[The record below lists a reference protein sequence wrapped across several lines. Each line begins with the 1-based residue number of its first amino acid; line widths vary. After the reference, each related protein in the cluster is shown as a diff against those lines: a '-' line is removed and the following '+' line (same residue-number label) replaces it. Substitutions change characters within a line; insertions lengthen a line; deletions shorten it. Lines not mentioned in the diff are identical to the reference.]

1 MSLRE
6 SIERIEE
13 YDRHRQFLIAQSE
26 RSAGVSPDEAAK
38 RRQTA
43 QRLGVSTQAVNDA
56 PENAVLQEQ
65 LDKIWRDTQGLGTLR
80 GKMTDADFYD
90 VAKDDTGALSVV
102 GELANSAGRG
112 FFKGLNNLA
121 AAATDRKTFDAGVK
135 HLIRA
140 MPLGRDLGGLADMY
154 NSVLIP
160 PTKDKLQAGN
170 LPALPKLNIPAAS
183 DLIPEDVLRRFNE
196 RRAKDYVGFDNWTN
210 KHFSPSAR
218 LQKDREGFAKTE
230 GFGDAAAYI
239 LTHPYMTANVSAES
253 FGQFV
258 PALAATAATR
268 NPAVGAAVMGTGS
281 FATEYAATLAET
293 AEENAAKLSGL
304 GREEALARVLS
315 DPAILD
321 AAREKAAKRGLAVG
335 LFDGMTAGLAGRLLS
350 GARSVSGAAARTAGE
365 AGVQM
370 AGGAAGEAAAQAV
383 TGEWTPREIV
393 MEAFAEI
400 PTAPVEGYR
409 NFQEGR
415 LKAKEAQEHARHMQQ
430 QADAVASSK
439 LTARAPDLQADF
451 INESYG
457 EENSRLFFD
466 AQTLMQSGLAETVA
480 QAVPHLAPQIEAAA
494 ASGGMVEMT
503 RGDFHAFLPQEAQH
517 HLASIARLS
526 PDAFSA
532 AEAQAWEE
540 SEAAAEFEDMAKRA
554 QEDAAAALRERQA
567 FDALKAQFKGELLD
581 TGRMDAKGADDA
593 ASLWASHVQAYAG
606 RLNLSPEAF
615 MERYGRLN
623 VVGDSLT
630 REGVFSQ
637 ALASAPPKGWV
648 HSTNPQDVIG
658 LWDDTTSARAI
669 FWTGIDN
676 QVAVEAA
683 EASDY
688 SHSISADVVRHIK
701 NRHGNDADGQL
712 PVTAE
717 DLVKIP
723 EIIANYDE
731 VRTNLQNPKTG
742 GQRVAYAKRSKDS
755 LLIYLEEYVRSGNNL
770 KGVSMW
776 KYPPTADVG
785 NVLAHITRPSLY
797 VQNGVAAYDNTTADT
812 GSNQDV
818 LFQAATEEARQFEEV
833 AAQYGGEEAYEQA
846 KADGETVLT
855 YRQWVQVRTPAFKEW
870 FGDWENDPKN
880 ASKVVNPNT
889 GEPLVVY
896 HGTAADFDVFDG
908 GLSGSKSNT
917 GAPENSFFFTDVSEV
932 ASSYTVEYQGDFSTR
947 YLNGGNVMPVFL
959 NIRKPLKANAKG
971 KNWRDIEYK
980 GEWTD
985 TNGLAEKSLQGKTDG
1000 VIVKKVNDRG
1010 RGSVSAK
1017 HSTVFIAH
1025 TPNQIKS
1032 ATANSGAFSADNDS
1046 ILHQD
1051 ARGMFDRM
1059 GNTIALLKD
1068 ADASTFIHEFGHFE
1082 LEVMSR
1088 IERDLRAVP
1097 ASEMTEGERQVLA
1110 DFQTALDWF
1119 GVKDADTWAAMS
1131 LEEQREHHEKFAR
1144 GMEAYLFEGTAP
1156 SEALRGVFSRVAR
1169 LLKRI
1174 YRTLAGLN
1182 VELSD
1187 DIREVFGRLLASD
1200 EQIAE
1205 AEYVN
1210 GMKLLLDEDGEL
1222 RAMDEAARRE
1232 AEDELGRRA
1241 LRDMAFSRNA
1251 RSREIRRLK
1260 KEYKADFARAEMDA
1274 RRSIMRQPVYRA
1286 WQLFTAKMT
1295 DEDRIDGNSK
1305 EEREFR
1311 RKAKVLQGKP
1321 VYTIETRRSPSNFKE
1336 LRAWAS
1342 QVFAEAGN
1350 KAVNPEIGEIVFND
1364 KSVKDSVA
1372 HSMNPFKAA
1381 AFEAVPDVIRSGVV
1395 VAQAEHGAMRSHYIS
1410 APVKIEGVEDI
1421 VTVLVREDVNSRRMY
1436 LHSVITKEKL
1446 LNAGDTETAD
1456 VGRETGQ
1463 VNSGVLPTTQDSIAD
1478 TDVSQPHGKL
1488 QSEDVASVLRSY
1500 LKYKPKTDRTAL
1512 DPSSDTLM
1520 TAIAKLGGLNKDELV
1535 REWGLD
1541 AKDKIPAP
1549 VFGMP
1554 VLRRSKGRSIDEMAE
1569 LLAEEGYL
1577 PTDNGK
1583 ADVRDL
1589 EERFSDGL
1597 SGRDWYSRHYV
1608 PREEKKAGEDVI
1620 NPFALNAV
1628 RLDEDSLSGLPADWA
1643 QVLQERGMTA
1653 KTGGM
1658 HPDIAAGLILDE
1670 NGEPVFSDGLSGR
1683 DWYSRHYVP
1692 REEKKAGED
1701 VINPFALNAVR
1712 LDEDS
1717 LSGLPADWAQVLQER
1732 GMTAKTGGMHP
1743 DIAAGL
1749 ILDENGEP
1757 GFSDGLDLAQALA
1770 EALPPQEEIERTAM
1784 LNLLA
1789 EKGEVPTRA
1798 DFEEAADL
1806 AVHNEM
1812 RARLI
1817 AGELNRLKASLG
1829 SVSLLKQAARV
1840 AAKERVEQMKTR
1852 DLRPSVFTRAEAAA
1866 AKSSE
1871 KAFKAGNIEEAAAH
1885 KRNQLIQNAL
1895 ARETLKAREEME
1907 KTRRYLAKFDRV
1919 AKGVDIEY
1927 REQIEALLE
1936 DVELR
1941 QISLKET
1948 DRRKSAYQFV
1958 REMEEAGIQ
1967 HSIDPEYVDTISRK
1981 SWREMTVEEMR
1992 GLADTVRQLEHL
2004 GRLKNKLLSGQE
2016 KRSYQ
2021 EVRDELAGV
2030 LEESAKAQGRKAKVR
2045 REAATRW
2052 EKSAQSLSGVWWG
2065 HLKISTIARIF
2076 DDGKDNGAFFRHFI
2090 LPLKQAADREA
2101 TMTAEAA
2108 EKLYA
2113 VLQPLSRHAGRLK
2126 GMLVQKQDY
2135 QGLGRLTREQ
2145 LFAVAL
2151 NMGNAGNLQRLLDG
2165 SGWHLADVER
2175 AVSTLTAEEWH
2186 AVQGVW
2192 DFLESYRPQIAA
2204 LERRMTGVEPD
2215 WVQARPFKI
2224 MSADGVEVEMR
2235 GGYYPAKYDRE
2246 GSGAAEKNEATTDA
2260 KAQTAAAGL
2269 AAATRR
2275 TFTKQRV
2282 NEVKGRPLR
2291 LSLTVA
2297 YDAVNEII
2305 HDLTHREAVADAN
2318 RLLNSHTLDTLIRQ
2332 HYGAAAKRQLTEA
2345 VKDIAAG
2352 NSGAAQALDTI
2363 SARLRQNVSVAGLG
2377 FNVTSAAMQLTG
2389 IVPAMTRLGA
2399 GYTAKAMMTYF
2410 AHPVAST
2417 RGANELSEMMVN
2429 RTRTRFRELNEVAN
2443 SVNGSDGIIRRY
2455 AYWMMMRMQQI
2466 VDTIVWHGA
2475 LMKAQDA
2482 GMTQEDA
2489 VQVADQTVLDTQ
2501 GGGQA
2506 KDLSAL
2512 ERGGAT
2518 AKLFTVFYSY
2528 MNTALNMG
2536 AATAMTERS
2545 KGKMAAHL
2553 LLQWVVPT
2561 ALTALF
2567 KSMITPGDDDD
2578 DLAKKLAK
2586 EQISFMLGMFVGG
2599 RELAQ
2604 MGDIATGGKFYG
2616 YSGPSGVRPIADTY
2630 KLAVQAKQG
2639 EFDKGL
2645 ATATINILGS
2655 VFGLPSAQIS
2665 RTIKGAQALEDDK
2678 TDNPAALLFGYDG
2691 KK

>member
-350 GARSVSGAAARTAGE
+350 GARSVPGAAARTAGE

-415 LKAKEAQEHARHMQQ
+415 LKAKEAQEHAQHMQQ

-540 SEAAAEFEDMAKRA
+540 SEAAAEFEEMAKRA
-554 QEDAAAALRERQA
+554 QEDAASALRERQA

-648 HSTNPQDVIG
+648 HTETDIEFRN
-658 LWDDTTSARAI
+658 LWNGTSKAQAA
-669 FWTGIDN
+669 FLTDPHPKLENDFPELTGFSLSFDRSAVHHIRN
-676 QVAVEAA
+676 Q
-683 EASDY
+683 
-688 SHSISADVVRHIK
+688 
-701 NRHGNDADGQL
+701 HGNSATEMARGQIAISEEDVARIGDIVQDYDDVRFRDIPGTNNKRFVFVKSFNDGVL
-712 PVTAE
+712 LYMAE
-717 DLVKIP
+717 SSKKRRDLHTV
-723 EIIANYDE
+723 
-731 VRTNLQNPKTG
+731 
-742 GQRVAYAKRSKDS
+742 S
-755 LLIYLEEYVRSGNNL
+755 L
-770 KGVSMW
+770 W
-776 KYPPTADVG
+776 KFPPTANARNKLEHAASLLNLTPVAGGGISHTG
-785 NVLAHITRPSLY
+785 NSTLDSEANQGVLYQSAEQT
-797 VQNGVAAYDNTTADT
+797 VEMQ
-812 GSNQDV
+812 
-818 LFQAATEEARQFEEV
+818 QFEET
-833 AAQYGGEEAYEQA
+833 AQKYGGEAAYEQA
-846 KADGETVLT
+846 NADGETELT

-870 FGDWENDPKN
+870 FGDWENDPDN
-880 ASKVVNPNT
+880 ASKVVNPET

-896 HGTAADFDVFDG
+896 HGTSSEFTVFEHGNQGFDPIESDG
-908 GLSGSKSNT
+908 Y
-917 GAPENSFFFTDVSEV
+917 FFTDNYEAAEAYIENGGVVMEAFLNARNPFSLNDKNDVGLINDAIEEGELADEVHGVSPPIFNVSSNAWDDIVQEAESYSKSMRELPNYMLNSVLNWVHEDGRDAVLMRDASRDVSE
-932 ASSYTVEYQGDFSTR
+932 YQAFAVFS
-947 YLNGGNVMPVFL
+947 
-959 NIRKPLKANAKG
+959 
-971 KNWRDIEYK
+971 
-980 GEWTD
+980 
-985 TNGLAEKSLQGKTDG
+985 
-1000 VIVKKVNDRG
+1000 
-1010 RGSVSAK
+1010 
-1017 HSTVFIAH
+1017 
-1025 TPNQIKS
+1025 PNQIKS
-1032 ATANSGAFSADNDS
+1032 ATDNSGAFSADDDS
-1046 ILHQD
+1046 ILYQD

-1059 GNTIALLKD
+1059 ADTIALLKN

-1097 ASEMTEGERQVLA
+1097 QSEMTESERQVLA

-1144 GMEAYLFEGTAP
+1144 GMEAYLFEGKAP
-1156 SEALRGVFSRVAR
+1156 SEALRSVFSRVAR

-1174 YRTLAGLN
+1174 YRSLLNLN

-1187 DIREVFGRLLASD
+1187 DIRGVFDRLLASD
-1200 EQIAE
+1200 GQIAE
-1205 AEYVN
+1205 TSYINGATLLFAE
-1210 GMKLLLDEDGEL
+1210 DAEFQ
-1222 RAMDEAARRE
+1222 AMDEAARRE

-1241 LRDMAFSRNA
+1241 LRDMAFARNA

-1260 KEYKADFARAEMDA
+1260 KEYKADFARAEMAA
-1274 RRSIMRQPVYRA
+1274 RGSIMKQPVYRA
-1286 WQLFTAKMT
+1286 WQLLTAKMT
-1295 DEDRIDGNSK
+1295 GENRIDGNSK

-1321 VYTIETRRSPSNFKE
+1321 VYTIDMRTAPQGFKA
-1336 LRAWAS
+1336 LREWA
-1342 QVFAEAGN
+1342 QDIFDKAGN
-1350 KAVNPEIGEIVFND
+1350 QAANPEIGTVLLNER
-1364 KSVKDSVA
+1364 SVRDSIA
-1372 HSMNPFKAA
+1372 HGMNPFKAE
-1381 AFEAVPDVIRSGVV
+1381 AFQAVPDVIEKGAVVHRGENPENGVRY
-1395 VAQAEHGAMRSHYIS
+1395 AYIS
-1410 APVKIEGVEDI
+1410 APVVIEGKEDI
-1421 VTVLVREDVNSRRMY
+1421 VTVLVRDSGDGGRMY
-1436 LHSVITKEKL
+1436 LHSVATKESI
-1446 LNAGDTETAD
+1446 LNASDTETTEIS
-1456 VGRETGQ
+1456 RETGK
-1463 VNSGVLPTTQDSIAD
+1463 VNSGYIANI
-1478 TDVSQPHGKL
+1478 
-1488 QSEDVASVLRSY
+1488 LRSY

-1512 DPSSDTLM
+1512 DPSSDSLM

-1535 REWGLD
+1535 REWGID
-1541 AKDKIPAP
+1541 PKDKIAAP

-1608 PREEKKAGEDVI
+1608 PREERKAGEDVA
-1620 NPFALNAV
+1620 NPFALTAV
-1628 RLDEDSLSGLPADWA
+1628 RLDEDSLSSLPADWA

-1653 KTGGM
+1653 KKGGM

-1670 NGEPVFSDGLSGR
+1670 NGEPVFADG
-1683 DWYSRHYVP
+1683 V
-1692 REEKKAGED
+1692 E
-1701 VINPFALNAVR
+1701 
-1712 LDEDS
+1712 
-1717 LSGLPADWAQVLQER
+1717 
-1732 GMTAKTGGMHP
+1732 
-1743 DIAAGL
+1743 
-1749 ILDENGEP
+1749 
-1757 GFSDGLDLAQALA
+1757 LAQALA
-1770 EALPPQEEIERTAM
+1770 EALPPQEKIERTAM

-1789 EKGEVPTRA
+1789 EKGEVPTQA

-1806 AVHNEM
+1806 AVHNGL
-1812 RARLI
+1812 RARII
-1817 AGELNRLKASLG
+1817 AAELNRLNEAVG
-1829 SVSLLKQAARV
+1829 SAALLKQAAKV
-1840 AAKERVEQMKTR
+1840 LAKERVAQMKTR
-1852 DLRPSVFTRAEAAA
+1852 DLSPSVFTRQEAAA
-1866 AKSSE
+1866 AKAAE
-1871 KAFKAGNIEEAAAH
+1871 KAFKAGDTETAAAY
-1885 KRNQLIQNAL
+1885 KRSQLIQNAL
-1895 ARETLKAREEME
+1895 ARETLLAREEME
-1907 KTRRYLAKFDRV
+1907 KTRKYLAKFDRV
-1919 AKGVDIEY
+1919 QTGVDIAF

-1941 QISLKET
+1941 PLSLKET
-1948 DRRKSAYQFV
+1948 DRRKSAYRFV
-1958 REMEEAGIQ
+1958 QEMEAEGMA
-1967 HSIDPEYVDTISRK
+1967 HNLDPEYIDRISRT

-2004 GRLKNKLLSGQE
+2004 GRLKNRLLSNQA

-2030 LEESAKAQGRKAKVR
+2030 LEASSKAQGRKAKVR

-2052 EKSAQSLSGVWWG
+2052 EKSAQWLSGVWWG
-2065 HLKISTIARIF
+2065 HLKISTITRIF

-2113 VLQPLSRHAGRLK
+2113 VLQPLAKHTGRLK
-2126 GMLVQKQDY
+2126 GMLEQKRDY

-2186 AVQGVW
+2186 AVQSVW
-2192 DFLESYRPQIAA
+2192 DLLESYRPQIAA

-2215 WVQARPFKI
+2215 WVEARPFKI
-2224 MSADGVEVEMR
+2224 MSADGVEVELR
-2235 GGYYPAKYDRE
+2235 GGYYPAKYDLE
-2246 GSGAAEKNEATTDA
+2246 ADGAAEKNEASTEA
-2260 KAQTAAAGL
+2260 LAQAGAAGL

-2275 TFTKQRV
+2275 TFTKQRADQ
-2282 NEVKGRPLR
+2282 VKGRPLR

-2417 RGANELSEMMVN
+2417 RGANELSEMMAN

-2475 LMKAQDA
+2475 MMKAQDA
-2482 GMTQEDA
+2482 GMAQEDA

-2518 AKLFTVFYSY
+2518 TKLFTVFYSY

-2536 AATAMTERS
+2536 AATAMTERN

-2567 KSMITPGDDDD
+2567 KSLLTPGDDDD

-2616 YSGPSGVRPIADTY
+2616 YNGPSGVRPIADTY
-2630 KLAVQAKQG
+2630 KLAQQARQG

-2645 ATATINILGS
+2645 ATATINLLGS
-2655 VFGLPSAQIS
+2655 GFGLPSAQIN
-2665 RTIKGAQALEDDK
+2665 RTIKGAEALNKDK
-2678 TDNPAALLFGYDG
+2678 TDNPAALLFGYEG
-2691 KK
+2691 K

>member
-1 MSLRE
+1 MSYRE
-6 SIERIEE
+6 AKKRADE
-13 YDRHRQFLIAQSE
+13 YLQHRRFLIAQSE

-56 PENAVLQEQ
+56 PENAILREQ
-65 LDKIWRDTQGLGTLR
+65 LDKIWRDTQDSDALR
-80 GKMTDADFYD
+80 RRMMQPDFYD
-90 VAKDDTGALSVV
+90 VAKDDTGELSVV

-350 GARSVSGAAARTAGE
+350 GARSVSGAAARSAGE
-365 AGVQM
+365 AGIQM

-451 INESYG
+451 VNESYG
-457 EENSRLFFD
+457 EEGNKIFFD
-466 AQTLMQSGLAETVA
+466 GEALMQSGLADTVA
-480 QAVPHLAPQIEAAA
+480 QAIPHLAPQIEAAA
-494 ASGGMVEMT
+494 ATGGMVEMT

-532 AEAQAWEE
+532 VEAQAWEE
-540 SEAAAEFEDMAKRA
+540 SGAAAEFEETAKRA
-554 QEDAAAALRERQA
+554 HADAEAQLARQQE
-567 FDALKAQFKGELLD
+567 FDGLKARFKQELAA
-581 TGRMDAKGADDA
+581 TGRMNAQNADDA
-593 ASLWASHVQAYAG
+593 ASVWASHIQSYAG
-606 RLNLSPEAF
+606 RLNMTPDEF
-615 MERYGRLN
+615 MGRYGRLN
-623 VVGDSLT
+623 VVGESLT
-630 REGVFSQ
+630 QDGVFSQ

-723 EIIANYDE
+723 EIIANHDE

-755 LLIYLEEYVRSGNNL
+755 LLIYLEEYVRSRNNL

-797 VQNGVAAYDNTTADT
+797 VRNGVAAYDNTTADA
-812 GSNQDV
+812 GNNQDV
-818 LFQAATEEARQFEEV
+818 LFQSATKEARQFEEV

-870 FGDWENDPKN
+870 FGDWENDPDN
-880 ASKVVNPNT
+880 ASKVVNPKT

-896 HGTAADFDVFDG
+896 HGTPLPLDKVTPNTGWQKDGSYIRQEPPFSRFKGGSYRGLIFTSAKQYVARTIAEDRSIEDTHTEGGYVFPLFLNAKKPFDIESIEQVDFALSKINGDVSILNYYGAEESTIQKSEAKSLAQDRNSWVLAEGRDFQNFYRENGFDAVLAKDNGDKYIAVFDP
-908 GLSGSKSNT
+908 T
-917 GAPENSFFFTDVSEV
+917 
-932 ASSYTVEYQGDFSTR
+932 
-947 YLNGGNVMPVFL
+947 
-959 NIRKPLKANAKG
+959 
-971 KNWRDIEYK
+971 
-980 GEWTD
+980 
-985 TNGLAEKSLQGKTDG
+985 
-1000 VIVKKVNDRG
+1000 
-1010 RGSVSAK
+1010 
-1017 HSTVFIAH
+1017 
-1025 TPNQIKS
+1025 QIKS
-1032 ATANSGAFSADNDS
+1032 ATDNSGAFSADDDS
-1046 ILHQD
+1046 ILYQD

-1059 GNTIALLKD
+1059 GNTIALLKN

-1088 IERDLRAVP
+1088 IERDLRSVP
-1097 ASEMTEGERQVLA
+1097 ASEMTDGERQVLA

-1119 GVKDADTWAAMS
+1119 GVKDGDAWAAMS

-1144 GMEAYLFEGTAP
+1144 GMEAYLFEGKAP

-1174 YRTLAGLN
+1174 YRSLLNLN

-1187 DIREVFGRLLASD
+1187 DIRGVFDRLLASD
-1200 EQIAE
+1200 GQIAE
-1205 AEYVN
+1205 TSYINGATLLFAE
-1210 GMKLLLDEDGEL
+1210 DAEFQ
-1222 RAMDEAARRE
+1222 AMDEAARRE

-1260 KEYKADFARAEMDA
+1260 KEYKTDFARAEMDA
-1274 RRSIMRQPVYRA
+1274 RRSIMKQPVYRA
-1286 WQLFTAKMT
+1286 WQLLTAKMT
-1295 DEDRIDGNSK
+1295 DENRIDGNSK

-1321 VYTIETRRSPSNFKE
+1321 VYTIETRRSPSNCKE

-1512 DPSSDTLM
+1512 DPSSDSLM

-1535 REWGLD
+1535 REWGID
-1541 AKDKIPAP
+1541 PKDKIAAP

-1589 EERFSDGL
+1589 KERFSDGL

-1608 PREEKKAGEDVI
+1608 PREERKAGEDVA
-1620 NPFALNAV
+1620 NPFALTAV

-1653 KTGGM
+1653 KKGGM

-1670 NGEPVFSDGLSGR
+1670 NGEPVFADG
-1683 DWYSRHYVP
+1683 V
-1692 REEKKAGED
+1692 E
-1701 VINPFALNAVR
+1701 
-1712 LDEDS
+1712 
-1717 LSGLPADWAQVLQER
+1717 
-1732 GMTAKTGGMHP
+1732 
-1743 DIAAGL
+1743 
-1749 ILDENGEP
+1749 
-1757 GFSDGLDLAQALA
+1757 LAQALA

-1789 EKGEVPTRA
+1789 EKGEVPTQA

-1806 AVHNEM
+1806 AVHNGL
-1812 RARLI
+1812 RARII
-1817 AGELNRLKASLG
+1817 AAELNRLNEAVG
-1829 SVSLLKQAARV
+1829 SAALLKQAAKV
-1840 AAKERVEQMKTR
+1840 LAKERVAQMKTR
-1852 DLRPSVFTRAEAAA
+1852 DLRPSVFTRQEAAA
-1866 AKSSE
+1866 AKAAE
-1871 KAFKAGNIEEAAAH
+1871 KAFKAGDTETAAAH
-1885 KRNQLIQNAL
+1885 KRSQLIQNAL
-1895 ARETLKAREEME
+1895 ARETLLAREEME
-1907 KTRRYLAKFDRV
+1907 KTRKYLAKFDRV
-1919 AKGVDIEY
+1919 QTGVDIAF

-1941 QISLKET
+1941 PLSLKET
-1948 DRRKSAYQFV
+1948 DRRKSAYRFV
-1958 REMEEAGIQ
+1958 QEMEAEGMA
-1967 HSIDPEYVDTISRK
+1967 HNLDPEYIDRISRT

-2004 GRLKNKLLSGQE
+2004 GRLKNRLLSNQA

-2030 LEESAKAQGRKAKVR
+2030 LEASAKAQGRKAKVR

-2052 EKSAQSLSGVWWG
+2052 EKSAQWLLGVWWG

-2113 VLQPLSRHAGRLK
+2113 VLQPLAKHTGRLK
-2126 GMLVQKQDY
+2126 GMLEQKRDY
-2135 QGLGRLTREQ
+2135 QGLARLTREQ

-2186 AVQGVW
+2186 AVQSVW
-2192 DFLESYRPQIAA
+2192 DLLESYRPQIAA

-2215 WVQARPFKI
+2215 WVEARPFKI
-2224 MSADGVEVEMR
+2224 MSADGVEVELR
-2235 GGYYPAKYDRE
+2235 GGYYPAKYDLE
-2246 GSGAAEKNEATTDA
+2246 ADGAAEKNEASTEA
-2260 KAQTAAAGL
+2260 LAQAGAAGL

-2275 TFTKQRV
+2275 TFTKQRADQ
-2282 NEVKGRPLR
+2282 VKGRPLR

-2332 HYGAAAKRQLTEA
+2332 HYGAAAKRQLTKA

-2417 RGANELSEMMVN
+2417 RGANELSEMMAN

-2475 LMKAQDA
+2475 MMKAQDA
-2482 GMTQEDA
+2482 GMAQEDA

-2518 AKLFTVFYSY
+2518 TKLFTVFYSY

-2536 AATAMTERS
+2536 AATAMTERN

-2567 KSMITPGDDDD
+2567 KSLLTPGDDDD

-2604 MGDIATGGKFYG
+2604 LGDIATGGKFYG
-2616 YSGPSGVRPIADTY
+2616 YNGPSGVRPIADTY
-2630 KLAVQAKQG
+2630 KLAQQARQG

-2645 ATATINILGS
+2645 ATATINLLGS
-2655 VFGLPSAQIS
+2655 GFGLPSAQIN
-2665 RTIKGAQALEDDK
+2665 RTIKGAEALNKDK
-2678 TDNPAALLFGYDG
+2678 TDNPAALLFGYEG
-2691 KK
+2691 K

>member
-13 YDRHRQFLIAQSE
+13 YDHHRQFLIAQSE

-65 LDKIWRDTQGLGTLR
+65 FDKIWQDTQGLGTLR

-253 FGQFV
+253 FGQFM

-683 EASDY
+683 DASDY

-701 NRHGNDADGQL
+701 NRRGNDADGQL

-723 EIIANYDE
+723 EIIANHDE

-742 GQRVAYAKRSKDS
+742 GQRVAYAKRSEDS
-755 LLIYLEEYVRSGNNL
+755 LLIYLEEYVRSRNNL

-797 VQNGVAAYDNTTADT
+797 VRNGVAAYDNTTADA
-812 GSNQDV
+812 GNNQDV
-818 LFQAATEEARQFEEV
+818 LFQSATEEARQFEEV

-855 YRQWVQVRTPAFKEW
+855 YRQWVQVRTPAFKAW
-870 FGDWENDPKN
+870 FGDWENDPDN
-880 ASKVVNPNT
+880 ASKVVNPET

-896 HGTAADFDVFDG
+896 HGTSSEFTVFEHGNQGFDPIESDG
-908 GLSGSKSNT
+908 Y
-917 GAPENSFFFTDVSEV
+917 FFTDNYEAAETYIENGGVVMEAFLNARNPFSLNDKNDVGLINDAIEEGELADEVHGVSPPIFNVSSNAWDDIVQEAESYSKSMRELPNYMLNSVLNWVHEDGRDAVLMRDASRDVSE
-932 ASSYTVEYQGDFSTR
+932 YQAFAVFS
-947 YLNGGNVMPVFL
+947 
-959 NIRKPLKANAKG
+959 
-971 KNWRDIEYK
+971 
-980 GEWTD
+980 
-985 TNGLAEKSLQGKTDG
+985 
-1000 VIVKKVNDRG
+1000 
-1010 RGSVSAK
+1010 
-1017 HSTVFIAH
+1017 
-1025 TPNQIKS
+1025 PNQIKS
-1032 ATANSGAFSADNDS
+1032 ATDNSGAFSADDDS
-1046 ILHQD
+1046 ILYQD

-1059 GNTIALLKD
+1059 ADTIALLKN

-1097 ASEMTEGERQVLA
+1097 QSEMTEGERQVLA

-1144 GMEAYLFEGTAP
+1144 GMEAYLFEGKAP
-1156 SEALRGVFSRVAR
+1156 SEALRSVFSRVAR

-1174 YRTLAGLN
+1174 YRSLLNLN

-1187 DIREVFGRLLASD
+1187 DIRGVFDRLLASD
-1200 EQIAE
+1200 GQIAE
-1205 AEYVN
+1205 TSYINGATLLFAE
-1210 GMKLLLDEDGEL
+1210 DAEFQ
-1222 RAMDEAARRE
+1222 AMDEAARRE

-1241 LRDMAFSRNA
+1241 LRDMAFARNA

-1260 KEYKADFARAEMDA
+1260 KEYKADFARAEMAA
-1274 RRSIMRQPVYRA
+1274 RGSIMKQPVYRA
-1286 WQLFTAKMT
+1286 WQLLTAKMT
-1295 DEDRIDGNSK
+1295 DENRIDGNSK

-1321 VYTIETRRSPSNFKE
+1321 VYTIEKRRSPSNFKE

-1342 QVFAEAGN
+1342 QVFAKAGN

-1372 HSMNPFKAA
+1372 HGMNPFKAA

-1421 VTVLVREDVNSRRMY
+1421 VTVLVREDVNSKRMY

-1463 VNSGVLPTTQDSIAD
+1463 VNSGVLPTAQDSIAD

-1500 LKYKPKTDRTAL
+1500 LDFKPKTDRTAL
-1512 DPSSDTLM
+1512 DPLSDTLM
-1520 TAIAKLGGLNKDELV
+1520 AAIAKLGGLNKDELV
-1535 REWGLD
+1535 REWGID
-1541 AKDKIPAP
+1541 PKDKIAAP

-1569 LLAEEGYL
+1569 LLAKEGYL

-1608 PREEKKAGEDVI
+1608 PREERKAGEDVA
-1620 NPFALNAV
+1620 NPFALTAV
-1628 RLDEDSLSGLPADWA
+1628 RLDEDSLSGLSADWA

-1653 KTGGM
+1653 KKGGM

-1670 NGEPVFSDGLSGR
+1670 NGEPVFADG
-1683 DWYSRHYVP
+1683 V
-1692 REEKKAGED
+1692 E
-1701 VINPFALNAVR
+1701 
-1712 LDEDS
+1712 
-1717 LSGLPADWAQVLQER
+1717 
-1732 GMTAKTGGMHP
+1732 
-1743 DIAAGL
+1743 
-1749 ILDENGEP
+1749 
-1757 GFSDGLDLAQALA
+1757 LAQALA

-1789 EKGEVPTRA
+1789 EKGEVPTQA

-1806 AVHNEM
+1806 AVHNGL
-1812 RARLI
+1812 RARII
-1817 AGELNRLKASLG
+1817 AAELNRLNEAVG
-1829 SVSLLKQAARV
+1829 SATLLKQAAKV
-1840 AAKERVEQMKTR
+1840 LAKERVAQMKTR
-1852 DLRPSVFTRAEAAA
+1852 DLRPSVFTRQEAAA
-1866 AKSSE
+1866 AKAAE
-1871 KAFKAGNIEEAAAH
+1871 KAFKAGDTETAAAH
-1885 KRNQLIQNAL
+1885 KRSQLIQNAL
-1895 ARETLKAREEME
+1895 ARETLLAREEME
-1907 KTRRYLAKFDRV
+1907 KTRKYLAKFDRV
-1919 AKGVDIEY
+1919 QTGVDIAF

-1941 QISLKET
+1941 PLSLKET
-1948 DRRKSAYQFV
+1948 DRRKSAYRFV
-1958 REMEEAGIQ
+1958 QEMEAEGMA
-1967 HSIDPEYVDTISRK
+1967 HNLDPEYIDRISRT

-2004 GRLKNKLLSGQE
+2004 GRLKNRLLSNQA

-2030 LEESAKAQGRKAKVR
+2030 LEASAKAQGRKAKVR

-2052 EKSAQSLSGVWWG
+2052 EKSAQWLSGVWWG

-2113 VLQPLSRHAGRLK
+2113 VLQPLAKHTGRLK
-2126 GMLVQKQDY
+2126 GMLEQKRDY

-2192 DFLESYRPQIAA
+2192 DLLESYRPQIAA
-2204 LERRMTGVEPD
+2204 LERRMTGVEPE
-2215 WVQARPFKI
+2215 WVEARPFKI
-2224 MSADGVEVEMR
+2224 MSADGVEVELR
-2235 GGYYPAKYDRE
+2235 GGYYPAKYDLE
-2246 GSGAAEKNEATTDA
+2246 ADGAAEKNEASTEA
-2260 KAQTAAAGL
+2260 LAQAGAAGL

-2291 LSLTVA
+2291 LSLNVA
-2297 YDAVNEII
+2297 YDAFNEII
-2305 HDLTHREAVADAN
+2305 HDLTHREAIADAN

-2417 RGANELSEMMVN
+2417 RGANELSEMMAN

-2475 LMKAQDA
+2475 MMKAQDA
-2482 GMTQEDA
+2482 GMAQEDA

-2518 AKLFTVFYSY
+2518 TKLFTVFYSY

-2536 AATAMTERS
+2536 AATAMTERN

-2567 KSMITPGDDDD
+2567 KSLLTPGDDDD
-2578 DLAKKLAK
+2578 DLAKKLVK

-2616 YSGPSGVRPIADTY
+2616 YNGPSGVRPIADTY
-2630 KLAVQAKQG
+2630 KLAQQARQG

-2645 ATATINILGS
+2645 ATATINLLGS
-2655 VFGLPSAQIS
+2655 GFGLPSAQIN
-2665 RTIKGAQALEDDK
+2665 RTIKGAEALNKDK
-2678 TDNPAALLFGYDG
+2678 TDNPAALLFGYEG
-2691 KK
+2691 K

>member
-135 HLIRA
+135 HFIRA

-466 AQTLMQSGLAETVA
+466 AQTLMQSGLSETVA

-683 EASDY
+683 DASDY
-688 SHSISADVVRHIK
+688 SHSISADVVR
-701 NRHGNDADGQL
+701 
-712 PVTAE
+712 
-717 DLVKIP
+717 
-723 EIIANYDE
+723 
-731 VRTNLQNPKTG
+731 
-742 GQRVAYAKRSKDS
+742 
-755 LLIYLEEYVRSGNNL
+755 
-770 KGVSMW
+770 
-776 KYPPTADVG
+776 
-785 NVLAHITRPSLY
+785 PSLY
-797 VQNGVAAYDNTTADT
+797 IRNGVAAYDDTTADA
-812 GSNQDV
+812 GNNQDV

-833 AAQYGGEEAYEQA
+833 AAQYGGEAAYEQA

-870 FGDWENDPKN
+870 FGDWENDPDN
-880 ASKVVNPNT
+880 ASKVVNPET

-896 HGTAADFDVFDG
+896 HGSKSGEFTVFDP
-908 GLSGSKSNT
+908 KQT
-917 GAPENSFFFTDVSEV
+917 GRRFGVGTHGKGFYFATDLGTAIYYGERPLH
-932 ASSYTVEYQGDFSTR
+932 E
-947 YLNGGNVMPVFL
+947 VFL
-959 NIRKPLKANAKG
+959 NIRNPL
-971 KNWRDIEYK
+971 
-980 GEWTD
+980 
-985 TNGLAEKSLQGKTDG
+985 
-1000 VIVKKVNDRG
+1000 DRG
-1010 RGSVSAK
+1010 EDTSEVDSRFSTSAK
-1017 HSTVFIAH
+1017 RKGYDGITGKDTLPWAETDEKEWVAFN
-1025 TPNQIKS
+1025 PNQIKS
-1032 ATANSGAFSADNDS
+1032 ATDNSGAFSADDDS
-1046 ILHQD
+1046 ILYQD

-1059 GNTIALLKD
+1059 ADTIALLKN

-1097 ASEMTEGERQVLA
+1097 QSEMTESERQVLA

-1144 GMEAYLFEGTAP
+1144 GMEAYLFEGKAP
-1156 SEALRGVFSRVAR
+1156 SEALRSVFSRVAR

-1174 YRTLAGLN
+1174 YRSLLNLN

-1187 DIREVFGRLLASD
+1187 DIRGVFDRLLASD
-1200 EQIAE
+1200 GQIAE
-1205 AEYVN
+1205 TSYINGATLLFAE
-1210 GMKLLLDEDGEL
+1210 DAEFQ
-1222 RAMDEAARRE
+1222 AMDEAARRE

-1241 LRDMAFSRNA
+1241 LRDMAFARNA

-1260 KEYKADFARAEMDA
+1260 KEYKADFARAEMAA
-1274 RRSIMRQPVYRA
+1274 RGSIMKQPVYRA
-1286 WQLFTAKMT
+1286 WQLLTAKMT
-1295 DEDRIDGNSK
+1295 DENRIDGNSK

-1321 VYTIETRRSPSNFKE
+1321 VYTIDMRTAPQGFKA
-1336 LRAWAS
+1336 LREWA
-1342 QVFAEAGN
+1342 QDIFDKAGN
-1350 KAVNPEIGEIVFND
+1350 QAANPEIGTVLLNER
-1364 KSVKDSVA
+1364 SVRDSIA
-1372 HSMNPFKAA
+1372 HGMNPFKAE
-1381 AFEAVPDVIRSGVV
+1381 AFQAVPDVIAKGAVVHRGENPENGVRY
-1395 VAQAEHGAMRSHYIS
+1395 AYIS
-1410 APVKIEGVEDI
+1410 APVVIEGKEDI
-1421 VTVLVREDVNSRRMY
+1421 VTVLVRDSGDGGRMY
-1436 LHSVITKEKL
+1436 LHSVATKESI
-1446 LNAGDTETAD
+1446 LNASDTETTEIS
-1456 VGRETGQ
+1456 RETGK
-1463 VNSGVLPTTQDSIAD
+1463 VNSGYIANI
-1478 TDVSQPHGKL
+1478 
-1488 QSEDVASVLRSY
+1488 LRSY

-1512 DPSSDTLM
+1512 DPSSDSLM

-1535 REWGLD
+1535 REWGID
-1541 AKDKIPAP
+1541 PKDKIAAP

-1608 PREEKKAGEDVI
+1608 PREERKAGEDVA
-1620 NPFALNAV
+1620 NPFALTAV

-1653 KTGGM
+1653 KKGGM

-1670 NGEPVFSDGLSGR
+1670 NGEPVFADG
-1683 DWYSRHYVP
+1683 V
-1692 REEKKAGED
+1692 E
-1701 VINPFALNAVR
+1701 
-1712 LDEDS
+1712 
-1717 LSGLPADWAQVLQER
+1717 
-1732 GMTAKTGGMHP
+1732 
-1743 DIAAGL
+1743 
-1749 ILDENGEP
+1749 
-1757 GFSDGLDLAQALA
+1757 LAQALA

-1789 EKGEVPTRA
+1789 EKGEVPTQA

-1806 AVHNEM
+1806 AVHNGL
-1812 RARLI
+1812 RARII
-1817 AGELNRLKASLG
+1817 AAELNRLNEAVG
-1829 SVSLLKQAARV
+1829 SAALLKQAAKV
-1840 AAKERVEQMKTR
+1840 LAKERVAQMKTR
-1852 DLRPSVFTRAEAAA
+1852 DLRPSVFTRQEAAA
-1866 AKSSE
+1866 AKAAE
-1871 KAFKAGNIEEAAAH
+1871 KAFKAGDTETAAAH
-1885 KRNQLIQNAL
+1885 KRSQLIQNAL
-1895 ARETLKAREEME
+1895 ARETLLAREEME
-1907 KTRRYLAKFDRV
+1907 KTRKYLAKFDRV
-1919 AKGVDIEY
+1919 QTGVDIAF

-1941 QISLKET
+1941 PLSLKET
-1948 DRRKSAYQFV
+1948 DRRKSAYRFV
-1958 REMEEAGIQ
+1958 QEMEAEGLA
-1967 HSIDPEYVDTISRK
+1967 HNLDPEYIDRISRT
-1981 SWREMTVEEMR
+1981 SWREMTAEEMR

-2004 GRLKNKLLSGQE
+2004 GRLKNRLLSNQA

-2030 LEESAKAQGRKAKVR
+2030 LEASAKAQGRKAKVR

-2052 EKSAQSLSGVWWG
+2052 EKSAQWLSGVWWG

-2113 VLQPLSRHAGRLK
+2113 VLQPLAKHTGRLK
-2126 GMLVQKQDY
+2126 GMLERKRDY

-2192 DFLESYRPQIAA
+2192 DLLESYRPQIAA

-2215 WVQARPFKI
+2215 WVEARPFKI
-2224 MSADGVEVEMR
+2224 MSADGVEVELR
-2235 GGYYPAKYDRE
+2235 GGYYPAKYDLE
-2246 GSGAAEKNEATTDA
+2246 ADGAAEKNEASTEA
-2260 KAQTAAAGL
+2260 LAQAGAAGL

-2275 TFTKQRV
+2275 TFTKQRADQ
-2282 NEVKGRPLR
+2282 VKGRPLR
-2291 LSLTVA
+2291 LSLNVA
-2297 YDAVNEII
+2297 YDAFNEII

-2417 RGANELSEMMVN
+2417 RGANELSEMMAN

-2475 LMKAQDA
+2475 MMKAQDA
-2482 GMTQEDA
+2482 GMAQEDA

-2518 AKLFTVFYSY
+2518 TKLFTVFYSY

-2536 AATAMTERS
+2536 AATAMTERN

-2567 KSMITPGDDDD
+2567 KSLLTPGDDDD

-2604 MGDIATGGKFYG
+2604 LGDIATGGKFYG
-2616 YSGPSGVRPIADTY
+2616 YNGPSGVRPIADTY
-2630 KLAVQAKQG
+2630 KLAQQARQG

-2645 ATATINILGS
+2645 ATATINLLGS
-2655 VFGLPSAQIS
+2655 GFGLPSAQIN
-2665 RTIKGAQALEDDK
+2665 RTIKGAEALNKDK
-2678 TDNPAALLFGYDG
+2678 TDNPAALLFGYEG
-2691 KK
+2691 K

>member
-43 QRLGVSTQAVNDA
+43 QRLGVSTQAVSDA
-56 PENAVLQEQ
+56 PENAVLREQ
-65 LDKIWRDTQGLGTLR
+65 LDKIWRDTQDSDALR
-80 GKMTDADFYD
+80 RRMMQPDFYD
-90 VAKDDTGALSVV
+90 VAKDDTGELSVV
-102 GELANSAGRG
+102 GELANSVGRG

-135 HLIRA
+135 HFIRA

-183 DLIPEDVLRRFNE
+183 DLIPEDVLRRFND

-258 PALAATAATR
+258 PALAATAATK

-350 GARSVSGAAARTAGE
+350 GARSVSGAAARSAGE
-365 AGVQM
+365 AGIQM

-540 SEAAAEFEDMAKRA
+540 SEAAAEFEEMAKRA
-554 QEDAAAALRERQA
+554 HTDAEAQLARQQE
-567 FDALKAQFKGELLD
+567 FDGLKARFKQELAA
-581 TGRMDAKGADDA
+581 TGRMNAQNADDA
-593 ASLWASHVQAYAG
+593 ASVWASHVQAYAG

-683 EASDY
+683 DASDY

-742 GQRVAYAKRSKDS
+742 GQRVAYAKRSEDS
-755 LLIYLEEYVRSGNNL
+755 LLIYLEEYVRSRNNL

-797 VQNGVAAYDNTTADT
+797 VRNGVAAYDDTTANA
-812 GSNQDV
+812 GNNQDV
-818 LFQAATEEARQFEEV
+818 LFQSATEEARQFEET
-833 AAQYGGEEAYEQA
+833 AAQYGGEAAYKQA

-855 YRQWVQVRTPAFKEW
+855 YRQWVQVRTPAFKAW
-870 FGDWENDPKN
+870 FGDWENDPDN
-880 ASKVVNPNT
+880 ASKVVNPET

-896 HGTAADFDVFDG
+896 HGTPLPLDKVTPNTGWQKDGSYIRQEPPFSKFKGGSYRGLIFTSTKQYVARTIAEDRSIEDTHTEGGYVFPLFLNAKKPFDIESIEQVDFALSKINGDVSILNYYGAEESTIQKSEAKSLAQDRNSWVLAEGRDFQNFYRENGFDAVLAKDNGDKYIAVFDP
-908 GLSGSKSNT
+908 T
-917 GAPENSFFFTDVSEV
+917 
-932 ASSYTVEYQGDFSTR
+932 
-947 YLNGGNVMPVFL
+947 
-959 NIRKPLKANAKG
+959 
-971 KNWRDIEYK
+971 
-980 GEWTD
+980 
-985 TNGLAEKSLQGKTDG
+985 
-1000 VIVKKVNDRG
+1000 
-1010 RGSVSAK
+1010 
-1017 HSTVFIAH
+1017 
-1025 TPNQIKS
+1025 QIKS
-1032 ATANSGAFSADNDS
+1032 ATDNSGAFSADDDS
-1046 ILHQD
+1046 ILYQD

-1059 GNTIALLKD
+1059 ADTIALLKN

-1097 ASEMTEGERQVLA
+1097 QSEMTEGERQVLA

-1144 GMEAYLFEGTAP
+1144 GMEAYLFEGKAP
-1156 SEALRGVFSRVAR
+1156 NEALRSVFSRVAR

-1174 YRTLAGLN
+1174 YRSLLNLN

-1187 DIREVFGRLLASD
+1187 DIRGVFDRLLASD
-1200 EQIAE
+1200 GQIAE
-1205 AEYVN
+1205 TSYINGATLLFAE
-1210 GMKLLLDEDGEL
+1210 DAEFQ
-1222 RAMDEAARRE
+1222 AMDEAARRE

-1241 LRDMAFSRNA
+1241 LRDMAFARNA

-1260 KEYKADFARAEMDA
+1260 KEYKADFARAEMAA
-1274 RRSIMRQPVYRA
+1274 RGSIMKQPVYRA
-1286 WQLFTAKMT
+1286 WQLLTAKMT
-1295 DEDRIDGNSK
+1295 DENRIDGNSK

-1321 VYTIETRRSPSNFKE
+1321 VYTIDMRTAPQGFKA
-1336 LRAWAS
+1336 LREWA
-1342 QVFAEAGN
+1342 QDIFDKAGN
-1350 KAVNPEIGEIVFND
+1350 QAANPEIGTVLLNER
-1364 KSVKDSVA
+1364 SVRDSIA
-1372 HSMNPFKAA
+1372 HGMNPFKAE
-1381 AFEAVPDVIRSGVV
+1381 AFQAVPDVIAKGAVVHRGENPENGVRY
-1395 VAQAEHGAMRSHYIS
+1395 AYIS
-1410 APVKIEGVEDI
+1410 APVVIEGKEDI
-1421 VTVLVREDVNSRRMY
+1421 VTVLVRDSGDGGRMY
-1436 LHSVITKEKL
+1436 LHSVATKESI
-1446 LNAGDTETAD
+1446 LNASDTETTEIS
-1456 VGRETGQ
+1456 RETGK
-1463 VNSGVLPTTQDSIAD
+1463 VNSGYIANI
-1478 TDVSQPHGKL
+1478 
-1488 QSEDVASVLRSY
+1488 LRSY

-1512 DPSSDTLM
+1512 DPSSDSLM

-1535 REWGLD
+1535 REWGID
-1541 AKDKIPAP
+1541 PKDKIAAP

-1608 PREEKKAGEDVI
+1608 PREERKAGEDVA
-1620 NPFALNAV
+1620 NPFALTAV

-1653 KTGGM
+1653 KKGGM
-1658 HPDIAAGLILDE
+1658 HADLAAGLILDE
-1670 NGEPVFSDGLSGR
+1670 NGEPVFSDGL
-1683 DWYSRHYVP
+1683 
-1692 REEKKAGED
+1692 
-1701 VINPFALNAVR
+1701 
-1712 LDEDS
+1712 
-1717 LSGLPADWAQVLQER
+1717 
-1732 GMTAKTGGMHP
+1732 
-1743 DIAAGL
+1743 
-1749 ILDENGEP
+1749 
-1757 GFSDGLDLAQALA
+1757 DLVQALV
-1770 EALPPQEEIERTAM
+1770 EALPPQEAIEDTAR

-1789 EKGEVPTRA
+1789 EKGEVPTQA

-1812 RARLI
+1812 RARII
-1817 AGELNRLKASLG
+1817 AAELKRLNDARREIREEAVADEKVRRKIVNEELGGLKNFVKGVKQEAVADEKVRTRIVAQETNRLNTAVG
-1829 SVSLLKQAARV
+1829 TVSLLKQAAKV
-1840 AAKERVEQMKTR
+1840 LAKEKIEKMLVR
-1852 DLRPSVFTRAEAAA
+1852 DLRPSMFTRAEAAA
-1866 AKSSE
+1866 ARSSE
-1871 KAFKAGNIEEAAAH
+1871 KAFKAGDIEEAAAH

-1895 ARETLKAREEME
+1895 AAEALRTREEMRDLRRKIFKTQE
-1907 KTRRYLAKFDRV
+1907 KIRLRRKRAGNPNKGAVDLGYTEQISALLGRVGLAK
-1919 AKGVDIEY
+1919 AQAE
-1927 REQIEALLE
+1927 REVPSIH
-1936 DVELR
+1936 
-1941 QISLKET
+1941 T
-1948 DRRKSAYQFV
+1948 FV
-1958 REMEEAGIQ
+1958 HEMEAEGVA
-1967 HSIDPEYVDTISRK
+1967 HNLDPDYVGTISRK

-2004 GRLKNKLLSGQE
+2004 GRLKNRLLSNQA

-2030 LEESAKAQGRKAKVR
+2030 LEASSKVQGRKAKVR

-2052 EKSAQSLSGVWWG
+2052 EKSAQWLSGVWWG
-2065 HLKISTIARIF
+2065 HLKISTITRIF

-2113 VLQPLSRHAGRLK
+2113 VLQPLAKHTGRLK
-2126 GMLVQKQDY
+2126 GMLEQKRDY

-2192 DFLESYRPQIAA
+2192 DLLESYRPQIAA

-2215 WVQARPFKI
+2215 WVEARPFKI
-2224 MSADGVEVEMR
+2224 MSADGVEVELR
-2235 GGYYPAKYDRE
+2235 GGYYPAKYDLE
-2246 GSGAAEKNEATTDA
+2246 ADGAAEKNEASTEA
-2260 KAQTAAAGL
+2260 LAQAGAAGL

-2275 TFTKQRV
+2275 TFTKQRADQ
-2282 NEVKGRPLR
+2282 VKGRPLR

-2332 HYGAAAKRQLTEA
+2332 HYGAAAKRQLTKA

-2417 RGANELSEMMVN
+2417 RGANELSEMMAN

-2475 LMKAQDA
+2475 MMKAQDA
-2482 GMTQEDA
+2482 GMAQEDA

-2518 AKLFTVFYSY
+2518 TKLFTVFYSY

-2536 AATAMTERS
+2536 AATAMTERN
-2545 KGKMAAHL
+2545 KGKMTAHL

-2567 KSMITPGDDDD
+2567 KSLLTPGDDDD

-2604 MGDIATGGKFYG
+2604 LGDIATGGKFYG
-2616 YSGPSGVRPIADTY
+2616 YNGPSGVRPIADTY
-2630 KLAVQAKQG
+2630 KLAQQAQQG

-2645 ATATINILGS
+2645 ATATINLLGS
-2655 VFGLPSAQIS
+2655 GFGLPSAQIN
-2665 RTIKGAQALEDDK
+2665 RTIKGAEALNKDK
-2678 TDNPAALLFGYDG
+2678 TDNPAALLFGYEG

>member
-65 LDKIWRDTQGLGTLR
+65 FDKIWRDTQGLGTLR
-80 GKMTDADFYD
+80 GKMTDTDFYD

-210 KHFSPSAR
+210 KYFSPSAR

-293 AEENAAKLSGL
+293 ADENAAKLSGL

-615 MERYGRLN
+615 MERYGRLS
-623 VVGDSLT
+623 VSGESLV
-630 REGVFSQ
+630 EDGVLNQ

-723 EIIANYDE
+723 EIIANHDE

-742 GQRVAYAKRSKDS
+742 GQRVAYAKRSEDS
-755 LLIYLEEYVRSGNNL
+755 LLIYLEEYVRSRNNL

-797 VQNGVAAYDNTTADT
+797 VRNGVAAYDNTTADA
-812 GSNQDV
+812 GINQDV
-818 LFQAATEEARQFEEV
+818 LFQSATEEARQFEET

-870 FGDWENDPKN
+870 FGDWENDPDN
-880 ASKVVNPNT
+880 ASKVVNPKT

-896 HGTAADFDVFDG
+896 HGSKSGEFTVFDP
-908 GLSGSKSNT
+908 KQT
-917 GAPENSFFFTDVSEV
+917 GRRFGVGTHGKGFYFATDLGTAIYYGERPLH
-932 ASSYTVEYQGDFSTR
+932 E
-947 YLNGGNVMPVFL
+947 VFL
-959 NIRKPLKANAKG
+959 NIRNPL
-971 KNWRDIEYK
+971 
-980 GEWTD
+980 
-985 TNGLAEKSLQGKTDG
+985 
-1000 VIVKKVNDRG
+1000 DRG
-1010 RGSVSAK
+1010 EDTSEVDSRF
-1017 HSTVFIAH
+1017 STSTKRKGYDGITGKDTLPWAETDEKEWVAFN
-1025 TPNQIKS
+1025 PNQIKS
-1032 ATANSGAFSADNDS
+1032 AIDNSGAFSADDDS
-1046 ILHQD
+1046 ILYQD

-1059 GNTIALLKD
+1059 ADTIALLKN

-1097 ASEMTEGERQVLA
+1097 QSEMTESERQVLA

-1144 GMEAYLFEGTAP
+1144 GMEAYLFEGKAP
-1156 SEALRGVFSRVAR
+1156 SEALRSVFSRVAR

-1174 YRTLAGLN
+1174 YRSLLNLN

-1187 DIREVFGRLLASD
+1187 DIRGVFDRLLASD
-1200 EQIAE
+1200 GQIAE
-1205 AEYVN
+1205 TSYINGTTLLFAE
-1210 GMKLLLDEDGEL
+1210 DAEFQ
-1222 RAMDEAARRE
+1222 AMDEAARRE

-1241 LRDMAFSRNA
+1241 LRDMAFARNA

-1260 KEYKADFARAEMDA
+1260 KEYKADFVQAEMAA
-1274 RRSIMRQPVYRA
+1274 RGSIMKQPVYRA
-1286 WQLFTAKMT
+1286 WQLLTVKMT
-1295 DEDRIDGNSK
+1295 DENRIDGNSK

-1321 VYTIETRRSPSNFKE
+1321 VYTIDMRTAPQGFKA
-1336 LRAWAS
+1336 LREWA
-1342 QVFAEAGN
+1342 QDIFDKAGN
-1350 KAVNPEIGEIVFND
+1350 QAANPEIGTVLLNER
-1364 KSVKDSVA
+1364 SVRDSIA
-1372 HSMNPFKAA
+1372 HGMNPFKAE
-1381 AFEAVPDVIRSGVV
+1381 AFQAVPDVIAKGAVVHRGENPENGVRY
-1395 VAQAEHGAMRSHYIS
+1395 AYIS
-1410 APVKIEGVEDI
+1410 APVVIEGKEDI
-1421 VTVLVREDVNSRRMY
+1421 VTVLVRDSGDGGRMY
-1436 LHSVITKEKL
+1436 LHSVATKESI
-1446 LNAGDTETAD
+1446 LNASDTETTEIS
-1456 VGRETGQ
+1456 RETGK
-1463 VNSGVLPTTQDSIAD
+1463 VNSGYIANI
-1478 TDVSQPHGKL
+1478 
-1488 QSEDVASVLRSY
+1488 LRSY

-1512 DPSSDTLM
+1512 DPSSDSLM

-1535 REWGLD
+1535 REWGID
-1541 AKDKIPAP
+1541 PKDKIAAP

-1608 PREEKKAGEDVI
+1608 PREERKAGEDVA
-1620 NPFALNAV
+1620 NPFVLTAV

-1653 KTGGM
+1653 KKGGM

-1670 NGEPVFSDGLSGR
+1670 NGEPVFADG
-1683 DWYSRHYVP
+1683 V
-1692 REEKKAGED
+1692 E
-1701 VINPFALNAVR
+1701 
-1712 LDEDS
+1712 
-1717 LSGLPADWAQVLQER
+1717 
-1732 GMTAKTGGMHP
+1732 
-1743 DIAAGL
+1743 
-1749 ILDENGEP
+1749 
-1757 GFSDGLDLAQALA
+1757 LAQALA

-1789 EKGEVPTRA
+1789 EKGEVPTQA

-1806 AVHNEM
+1806 AVHNGL
-1812 RARLI
+1812 RARII
-1817 AGELNRLKASLG
+1817 AAELNRLNEAVG
-1829 SVSLLKQAARV
+1829 SAALLKQAAKV
-1840 AAKERVEQMKTR
+1840 LAKERVAQMKTR
-1852 DLRPSVFTRAEAAA
+1852 DLRPSVFTRQEAAA
-1866 AKSSE
+1866 AKAAE
-1871 KAFKAGNIEEAAAH
+1871 KAFKAGDTETAAAH
-1885 KRNQLIQNAL
+1885 KRSQLIQNAL
-1895 ARETLKAREEME
+1895 ARETLLAREEME
-1907 KTRRYLAKFDRV
+1907 KTRKYLAKFDRV
-1919 AKGVDIEY
+1919 QTGVDIAF

-1941 QISLKET
+1941 PLSLKET
-1948 DRRKSAYQFV
+1948 DRRKSAYRFV
-1958 REMEEAGIQ
+1958 QEMEAEGMA
-1967 HSIDPEYVDTISRK
+1967 HNLDPEYIDRISRT

-2004 GRLKNKLLSGQE
+2004 GRLKNRLLSNQA

-2030 LEESAKAQGRKAKVR
+2030 LEASSKVQGRKAKVR

-2052 EKSAQSLSGVWWG
+2052 EKSAQWLSSVWWG

-2113 VLQPLSRHAGRLK
+2113 VLQPLAKHTGRLK
-2126 GMLVQKQDY
+2126 GMLEQKRDY

-2192 DFLESYRPQIAA
+2192 DLLESYRPQIAA

-2215 WVQARPFKI
+2215 WVEARPFKI
-2224 MSADGVEVEMR
+2224 MSADGVEVELR
-2235 GGYYPAKYDRE
+2235 GGYYPAKYDLE
-2246 GSGAAEKNEATTDA
+2246 ADGAAEKNEASTEA
-2260 KAQTAAAGL
+2260 LAQAGAAGL

-2275 TFTKQRV
+2275 TFTKQRADQ
-2282 NEVKGRPLR
+2282 VKGRPLR

-2417 RGANELSEMMVN
+2417 RGANELSEMMAN

-2475 LMKAQDA
+2475 MMKAQDA
-2482 GMTQEDA
+2482 GMAQEDA

-2518 AKLFTVFYSY
+2518 TKLFTVFYSY

-2536 AATAMTERS
+2536 AATAMTERN

-2567 KSMITPGDDDD
+2567 KSLLTPGDDDD

-2604 MGDIATGGKFYG
+2604 LGDIATGGKFYG
-2616 YSGPSGVRPIADTY
+2616 YNGPSGVRPIADTY
-2630 KLAVQAKQG
+2630 KLAQQARQG

-2645 ATATINILGS
+2645 ATATINLLGS
-2655 VFGLPSAQIS
+2655 GFGLPSAQIN
-2665 RTIKGAQALEDDK
+2665 RTIKGAEALNKDK
-2678 TDNPAALLFGYDG
+2678 TDNPAALLFGYEG

>member
-13 YDRHRQFLIAQSE
+13 YDHHRQFLIAQSE

-65 LDKIWRDTQGLGTLR
+65 FDKIWQDTQGLGTLR

-253 FGQFV
+253 FGQFM

-517 HLASIARLS
+517 HLA

-683 EASDY
+683 DASDY

-701 NRHGNDADGQL
+701 NRRGNDADGQL

-723 EIIANYDE
+723 EIIANHDE

-742 GQRVAYAKRSKDS
+742 GQRVAYAKRSEDS
-755 LLIYLEEYVRSGNNL
+755 LLIYLEEYVRSRNNL

-797 VQNGVAAYDNTTADT
+797 VRNGVAAYDNTTADA
-812 GSNQDV
+812 GNNQDV
-818 LFQAATEEARQFEEV
+818 LFQSATEEARQFEEV

-855 YRQWVQVRTPAFKEW
+855 YRQWVQVRTPAFKAW
-870 FGDWENDPKN
+870 FGDWENDPDN
-880 ASKVVNPNT
+880 ASKVVNPET

-896 HGTAADFDVFDG
+896 HGTSSEFTVFEHGNQGFDPIESDG
-908 GLSGSKSNT
+908 Y
-917 GAPENSFFFTDVSEV
+917 FFTDNYEAAETYIENGGVVMEAFLNARNPFSLNDKNDVGLINDAIEEGELADEVHGVSPPIFNVSSNAWDDIVQEAESYSKSMRELPNYMLNSVLNWVHEDGRDAVLMRDASRDVSE
-932 ASSYTVEYQGDFSTR
+932 YQAFAVFS
-947 YLNGGNVMPVFL
+947 
-959 NIRKPLKANAKG
+959 
-971 KNWRDIEYK
+971 
-980 GEWTD
+980 
-985 TNGLAEKSLQGKTDG
+985 
-1000 VIVKKVNDRG
+1000 
-1010 RGSVSAK
+1010 
-1017 HSTVFIAH
+1017 
-1025 TPNQIKS
+1025 PNQIKS
-1032 ATANSGAFSADNDS
+1032 ATDNSGAFSADDDS
-1046 ILHQD
+1046 ILYQD

-1059 GNTIALLKD
+1059 ADTIALLKN

-1097 ASEMTEGERQVLA
+1097 QSEMTEGERQVLA

-1144 GMEAYLFEGTAP
+1144 GMEAYLFEGKAP
-1156 SEALRGVFSRVAR
+1156 SEALRSVFSRVAR

-1174 YRTLAGLN
+1174 YRSLLNLN

-1187 DIREVFGRLLASD
+1187 DIRGVFDRLLASD
-1200 EQIAE
+1200 GQIAE
-1205 AEYVN
+1205 TSYINGATLLFAE
-1210 GMKLLLDEDGEL
+1210 DAEFQ
-1222 RAMDEAARRE
+1222 AMDEAARRE

-1241 LRDMAFSRNA
+1241 LRDMAFARNA

-1260 KEYKADFARAEMDA
+1260 KEYKADFARAEMAA
-1274 RRSIMRQPVYRA
+1274 RGSIMKQPVYRA
-1286 WQLFTAKMT
+1286 WQLLTAKMT
-1295 DEDRIDGNSK
+1295 DENRIDGNSK

-1321 VYTIETRRSPSNFKE
+1321 VYTIEKRRSPSNFKE

-1342 QVFAEAGN
+1342 QVFAKAGN

-1372 HSMNPFKAA
+1372 HGMNPFKAA

-1421 VTVLVREDVNSRRMY
+1421 VTVLVREDVNSKRMY

-1463 VNSGVLPTTQDSIAD
+1463 VNSGVLPTAQDSIAD

-1500 LKYKPKTDRTAL
+1500 LDFKPKTDRTAL
-1512 DPSSDTLM
+1512 DPLSDTLM
-1520 TAIAKLGGLNKDELV
+1520 AAIAKLGGLNKDELV
-1535 REWGLD
+1535 REWGID
-1541 AKDKIPAP
+1541 PKDKIAAP

-1569 LLAEEGYL
+1569 LLAKEGYL

-1608 PREEKKAGEDVI
+1608 PREERKAGEDVA
-1620 NPFALNAV
+1620 NPFALTAV
-1628 RLDEDSLSGLPADWA
+1628 RLDEDSLSGLSADWA

-1653 KTGGM
+1653 KKGGM

-1670 NGEPVFSDGLSGR
+1670 NGEPVFADG
-1683 DWYSRHYVP
+1683 V
-1692 REEKKAGED
+1692 E
-1701 VINPFALNAVR
+1701 
-1712 LDEDS
+1712 
-1717 LSGLPADWAQVLQER
+1717 
-1732 GMTAKTGGMHP
+1732 
-1743 DIAAGL
+1743 
-1749 ILDENGEP
+1749 
-1757 GFSDGLDLAQALA
+1757 LAQALA

-1789 EKGEVPTRA
+1789 EKGEVPTQA

-1806 AVHNEM
+1806 AVHNGL
-1812 RARLI
+1812 RARII
-1817 AGELNRLKASLG
+1817 AAELNRLNEAVG
-1829 SVSLLKQAARV
+1829 SATLLKQAAKV
-1840 AAKERVEQMKTR
+1840 LAKERVAQMKTR
-1852 DLRPSVFTRAEAAA
+1852 DLRPSVFTRQEAAA
-1866 AKSSE
+1866 AKAAE
-1871 KAFKAGNIEEAAAH
+1871 KAFKAGDTETAAAH
-1885 KRNQLIQNAL
+1885 KRSQLIQNAL
-1895 ARETLKAREEME
+1895 ARETLLAREEME
-1907 KTRRYLAKFDRV
+1907 KTRKYLAKFDRV
-1919 AKGVDIEY
+1919 QTGVDIAF

-1941 QISLKET
+1941 PLSLKET
-1948 DRRKSAYQFV
+1948 DRRKSAYRFV
-1958 REMEEAGIQ
+1958 QEMEAEGMA
-1967 HSIDPEYVDTISRK
+1967 HNLDPEYIDRISRT

-2004 GRLKNKLLSGQE
+2004 GRLKNRLLSNQA

-2030 LEESAKAQGRKAKVR
+2030 LEASAKAQGRKAKVR

-2052 EKSAQSLSGVWWG
+2052 EKSAQWLSGVWWG

-2113 VLQPLSRHAGRLK
+2113 VLQPLAKHTGRLK
-2126 GMLVQKQDY
+2126 GMLEQKRDY

-2192 DFLESYRPQIAA
+2192 DLLESYRPQIAA
-2204 LERRMTGVEPD
+2204 LERRMTGVEPE
-2215 WVQARPFKI
+2215 WVEARPFKI
-2224 MSADGVEVEMR
+2224 MSADGVEVELR
-2235 GGYYPAKYDRE
+2235 GGYYPAKYDLE
-2246 GSGAAEKNEATTDA
+2246 ADGAAEKNEASTEA
-2260 KAQTAAAGL
+2260 LAQAGAAGL

-2291 LSLTVA
+2291 LSLNVA
-2297 YDAVNEII
+2297 YDAFNEII
-2305 HDLTHREAVADAN
+2305 HDLTHREAIADAN

-2417 RGANELSEMMVN
+2417 RGANELSEMMAN

-2475 LMKAQDA
+2475 MMKAQDA
-2482 GMTQEDA
+2482 GMAQEDA

-2518 AKLFTVFYSY
+2518 TKLFTVFYSY

-2536 AATAMTERS
+2536 AATAMTERN

-2567 KSMITPGDDDD
+2567 KSLLTPGDDDD
-2578 DLAKKLAK
+2578 DLAKKLVK

-2616 YSGPSGVRPIADTY
+2616 YNGPSGVRPIADTY
-2630 KLAVQAKQG
+2630 KLAQQARQG

-2645 ATATINILGS
+2645 ATATINLLGS
-2655 VFGLPSAQIS
+2655 GFGLPSAQIN
-2665 RTIKGAQALEDDK
+2665 RTIKGAEALNKDK
-2678 TDNPAALLFGYDG
+2678 TDNPAALLFGYEG
-2691 KK
+2691 K

>member
-1 MSLRE
+1 MSSIWGQLRANVDKAIAERVSPEEAARRMRIAKE
-6 SIERIEE
+6 SGMPVSVV
-13 YDRHRQFLIAQSE
+13 D
-26 RSAGVSPDEAAK
+26 SAPDEAAALSETK
-38 RRQTA
+38 RLYGISGNLPT
-43 QRLGVSTQAVNDA
+43 
-56 PENAVLQEQ
+56 LQQ
-65 LDKIWRDTQGLGTLR
+65 MLLDPDRFR
-80 GKMTDADFYD
+80 
-90 VAKDDTGALSVV
+90 VAADDTGSLAVIS
-102 GELANSAGRG
+102 ELANSAGRG

-350 GARSVSGAAARTAGE
+350 GARSVPGAAARTAGE

-415 LKAKEAQEHARHMQQ
+415 LKVKEAQEHARHMQQ

-517 HLASIARLS
+517 HLSSIARLS

-540 SEAAAEFEDMAKRA
+540 SEAAAEFEEMAKRA
-554 QEDAAAALRERQA
+554 HADAEAQLARQQE
-567 FDALKAQFKGELLD
+567 FDGLKARFKQELAA
-581 TGRMDAKGADDA
+581 TGRMNAQNADDA
-593 ASLWASHVQAYAG
+593 ASVWASHVQAYAG

-615 MERYGRLN
+615 MERYGRLS
-623 VVGDSLT
+623 VSGESLV
-630 REGVFSQ
+630 EDGVLNQ

-701 NRHGNDADGQL
+701 NRRGNDADGQL
-712 PVTAE
+712 PITAE

-723 EIIANYDE
+723 EIIANHDE

-742 GQRVAYAKRSKDS
+742 GQRVAYAKRSEDS
-755 LLIYLEEYVRSGNNL
+755 LLIYLEEYVRSRNNL

-797 VQNGVAAYDNTTADT
+797 VRNGVAAYNDTTADA
-812 GSNQDV
+812 GNNQDV
-818 LFQAATEEARQFEEV
+818 LFQSATEEARQFEET
-833 AAQYGGEEAYEQA
+833 AAQYGGEAAYEQA

-870 FGDWENDPKN
+870 FGDWENDPDN
-880 ASKVVNPNT
+880 ASKVVNPET

-896 HGTAADFDVFDG
+896 HGTAGDFEIFDK
-908 GLSGSKSNT
+908 SRSNSKSNT
-917 GAPENSFFFTDVSEV
+917 GVPEGVFFFTDNPEV
-932 ASSYTVEYQGDFSTR
+932 ASSYTVKYEGDFGTS
-947 YLNGGNVMPVFL
+947 YLNGSNVMPLFL
-959 NIRKPLKANAKG
+959 NIRKPLKVSAKG
-971 KNWRDIEYK
+971 ANWNSILYK
-980 GEWTD
+980 GEEHT
-985 TNGLAEKSLQGKTDG
+985 TNTLAETARRNGKNDG
-1000 VIVKKVNDRG
+1000 VQINRVKDRG
-1010 RGSVSAK
+1010 RGSVKAK
-1017 HSTVFIAH
+1017 HATSFAVFN
-1025 TPNQIKS
+1025 PNQIKS
-1032 ATANSGAFSADNDS
+1032 ATGNSGAFSADDDS
-1046 ILHQD
+1046 ILYQD

-1059 GNTIALLKD
+1059 ADTIALLKN

-1088 IERDLRAVP
+1088 IERDLRTVP
-1097 ASEMTEGERQVLA
+1097 QSEMTEGERQVLA

-1144 GMEAYLFEGTAP
+1144 GMEAYLFEGKAP
-1156 SEALRGVFSRVAR
+1156 NEALRGVFSRVAR

-1174 YRTLAGLN
+1174 YRSLLNLN

-1187 DIREVFGRLLASD
+1187 DIRGVFDRLLASD
-1200 EQIAE
+1200 GQIAE
-1205 AEYVN
+1205 TSYINGATLLFAE
-1210 GMKLLLDEDGEL
+1210 DAEFQ
-1222 RAMDEAARRE
+1222 AMDEAARRE

-1241 LRDMAFSRNA
+1241 LRDMAFARNA

-1260 KEYKADFARAEMDA
+1260 KEYKADFARAEMAA
-1274 RRSIMRQPVYRA
+1274 RGSIMKQPVYRA
-1286 WQLFTAKMT
+1286 WQLLTAKMT
-1295 DEDRIDGNSK
+1295 DENRIDGNSK

-1321 VYTIETRRSPSNFKE
+1321 VYTIEKRRSPSNFKE

-1342 QVFAEAGN
+1342 QVFAKAGN

-1372 HSMNPFKAA
+1372 HGMNPFKAA

-1421 VTVLVREDVNSRRMY
+1421 VTVLVREDVNSKRMY

-1463 VNSGVLPTTQDSIAD
+1463 VNSGVLPTAQDSIAD

-1500 LKYKPKTDRTAL
+1500 LDFKPKTDRTAL
-1512 DPSSDTLM
+1512 DPSSDSLM

-1535 REWGLD
+1535 REWGID
-1541 AKDKIPAP
+1541 PKDKIAAP

-1608 PREEKKAGEDVI
+1608 PREERKAGEDVA
-1620 NPFALNAV
+1620 NPFALTAV

-1653 KTGGM
+1653 KKGGM

-1670 NGEPVFSDGLSGR
+1670 NGEPVFADG
-1683 DWYSRHYVP
+1683 V
-1692 REEKKAGED
+1692 E
-1701 VINPFALNAVR
+1701 
-1712 LDEDS
+1712 
-1717 LSGLPADWAQVLQER
+1717 
-1732 GMTAKTGGMHP
+1732 
-1743 DIAAGL
+1743 
-1749 ILDENGEP
+1749 
-1757 GFSDGLDLAQALA
+1757 LAQALA

-1789 EKGEVPTRA
+1789 EKGEVPTQA

-1806 AVHNEM
+1806 AVHNGL
-1812 RARLI
+1812 RARII
-1817 AGELNRLKASLG
+1817 AAELNRLNEAVG
-1829 SVSLLKQAARV
+1829 SASLLKQAAKV
-1840 AAKERVEQMKTR
+1840 LAKERVAQMKTR
-1852 DLRPSVFTRAEAAA
+1852 DLRPSVFTRQEAAA
-1866 AKSSE
+1866 AKAAE
-1871 KAFKAGNIEEAAAH
+1871 KAFKAGDTETAAAH
-1885 KRNQLIQNAL
+1885 KRSQLIQNAL
-1895 ARETLKAREEME
+1895 ARETLLAREEME
-1907 KTRRYLAKFDRV
+1907 KTRKYLAKFDRV
-1919 AKGVDIEY
+1919 QTGVDIAF

-1941 QISLKET
+1941 PLSLKET
-1948 DRRKSAYQFV
+1948 DRRKSAYRFV
-1958 REMEEAGIQ
+1958 QEMEAEGMA
-1967 HSIDPEYVDTISRK
+1967 HNLDPEYIDRISRT

-2004 GRLKNKLLSGQE
+2004 GRLKNRLLSNQA

-2030 LEESAKAQGRKAKVR
+2030 LEASAKAQGRKAKVR

-2052 EKSAQSLSGVWWG
+2052 EKSAQWLSGVWWG
-2065 HLKISTIARIF
+2065 HLKISTITRIF

-2113 VLQPLSRHAGRLK
+2113 VLQPLAKHTGRLK
-2126 GMLVQKQDY
+2126 GMLEQKRDY

-2192 DFLESYRPQIAA
+2192 DLLESYRPQIAA

-2215 WVQARPFKI
+2215 WVEARPFKI
-2224 MSADGVEVEMR
+2224 MSADGVEVELR
-2235 GGYYPAKYDRE
+2235 GGYYPAKYDLE
-2246 GSGAAEKNEATTDA
+2246 ADGAAEKNEASTEA
-2260 KAQTAAAGL
+2260 LAQAGAAGL

-2275 TFTKQRV
+2275 TFTKQRADQ
-2282 NEVKGRPLR
+2282 VKGRPLR
-2291 LSLTVA
+2291 LSLNVA
-2297 YDAVNEII
+2297 YDAFNEII

-2417 RGANELSEMMVN
+2417 RGANELSEMMAN

-2475 LMKAQDA
+2475 MMKAQDA
-2482 GMTQEDA
+2482 GMAQEDA

-2518 AKLFTVFYSY
+2518 TKLFTVFYSY

-2536 AATAMTERS
+2536 AATAMTERN

-2567 KSMITPGDDDD
+2567 KSLLTPGDDDD

-2604 MGDIATGGKFYG
+2604 LGDIATGGKFYG
-2616 YSGPSGVRPIADTY
+2616 YNGPSGVRPIADTY
-2630 KLAVQAKQG
+2630 KLAQQARQG

-2645 ATATINILGS
+2645 ATATINLLGS
-2655 VFGLPSAQIS
+2655 GFGLPSAQIN
-2665 RTIKGAQALEDDK
+2665 RTIKGAEALNKDK
-2678 TDNPAALLFGYDG
+2678 TDNPAALLFGYEG
-2691 KK
+2691 K

>member
-701 NRHGNDADGQL
+701 NRRGNDADGQL
-712 PVTAE
+712 PITAE
-717 DLVKIP
+717 DLVRIP
-723 EIIANYDE
+723 EIIANHDE

-742 GQRVAYAKRSKDS
+742 GQRVAYAKRSEDS
-755 LLIYLEEYVRSGNNL
+755 LLIYLEEYVRSRNNL

-797 VQNGVAAYDNTTADT
+797 VRNGVAAYDDATADA
-812 GSNQDV
+812 GNNQDV
-818 LFQAATEEARQFEEV
+818 LFQSATEEARQFEET
-833 AAQYGGEEAYEQA
+833 AAQYGGEAAYKQA

-855 YRQWVQVRTPAFKEW
+855 YRQWVQVRTPAFKAW
-870 FGDWENDPKN
+870 FGDWENDPDN
-880 ASKVVNPNT
+880 ASKVVNPET

-896 HGTAADFDVFDG
+896 HGTPLPLDKVTPNTGWQKDGSYIRQEPPFSRFKGGSYRGLIFTSTKQYVARTIAEDRSIEDTHTEGGYVFPLFLNAKKPFDIESIEQVDFALSKINGDVSILNYYGAEESTIQKSEAKSLAQDRNSWVLAEGRDFQNFYRENGFDAVLAKDNGDKYIAVFDP
-908 GLSGSKSNT
+908 T
-917 GAPENSFFFTDVSEV
+917 
-932 ASSYTVEYQGDFSTR
+932 
-947 YLNGGNVMPVFL
+947 
-959 NIRKPLKANAKG
+959 
-971 KNWRDIEYK
+971 
-980 GEWTD
+980 
-985 TNGLAEKSLQGKTDG
+985 
-1000 VIVKKVNDRG
+1000 
-1010 RGSVSAK
+1010 
-1017 HSTVFIAH
+1017 
-1025 TPNQIKS
+1025 QIKS
-1032 ATANSGAFSADNDS
+1032 ATDNSGAFSADDDS
-1046 ILHQD
+1046 ILYQD

-1059 GNTIALLKD
+1059 ADTIALLKN

-1097 ASEMTEGERQVLA
+1097 QSEMTESERQVLA

-1144 GMEAYLFEGTAP
+1144 GMEAYLFEGKAP
-1156 SEALRGVFSRVAR
+1156 SEALRSVFSRVAR

-1174 YRTLAGLN
+1174 YRSLLNLN

-1187 DIREVFGRLLASD
+1187 DIRGVFDRLLASD
-1200 EQIAE
+1200 GQIAE
-1205 AEYVN
+1205 TSYINGATLLFAE
-1210 GMKLLLDEDGEL
+1210 DAEFQ
-1222 RAMDEAARRE
+1222 AMDEAARRE

-1241 LRDMAFSRNA
+1241 LRDMAFARNA

-1260 KEYKADFARAEMDA
+1260 KEYKADFARAEMAA
-1274 RRSIMRQPVYRA
+1274 RGSIMKQPVYRA
-1286 WQLFTAKMT
+1286 WQLLTAKMT
-1295 DEDRIDGNSK
+1295 DENRIDGNSK

-1321 VYTIETRRSPSNFKE
+1321 VYTIDMRTAPQGFKA
-1336 LRAWAS
+1336 LREWA
-1342 QVFAEAGN
+1342 QDIFDKAGN
-1350 KAVNPEIGEIVFND
+1350 QAANPEIGTVLLNER
-1364 KSVKDSVA
+1364 SVRDSIA
-1372 HSMNPFKAA
+1372 HGMNPFKAE
-1381 AFEAVPDVIRSGVV
+1381 AFQAVPDVIAKGAVVHRGENPENGVRY
-1395 VAQAEHGAMRSHYIS
+1395 AYIS
-1410 APVKIEGVEDI
+1410 APVVIEGKEDI
-1421 VTVLVREDVNSRRMY
+1421 VTVLVRDSGDGGRMY
-1436 LHSVITKEKL
+1436 LHSVATKESI
-1446 LNAGDTETAD
+1446 LNASDTETTEIS
-1456 VGRETGQ
+1456 RETGK
-1463 VNSGVLPTTQDSIAD
+1463 VNSGYIANI
-1478 TDVSQPHGKL
+1478 
-1488 QSEDVASVLRSY
+1488 LRSY

-1512 DPSSDTLM
+1512 DPSSDSLM

-1535 REWGLD
+1535 REWGID
-1541 AKDKIPAP
+1541 PKDKIAAP
-1549 VFGMP
+1549 VFSMP

-1608 PREEKKAGEDVI
+1608 PREERKAGEDVA
-1620 NPFALNAV
+1620 NPFALTAV

-1653 KTGGM
+1653 KKGGM

-1670 NGEPVFSDGLSGR
+1670 NGEPVFADG
-1683 DWYSRHYVP
+1683 V
-1692 REEKKAGED
+1692 E
-1701 VINPFALNAVR
+1701 
-1712 LDEDS
+1712 
-1717 LSGLPADWAQVLQER
+1717 
-1732 GMTAKTGGMHP
+1732 
-1743 DIAAGL
+1743 
-1749 ILDENGEP
+1749 
-1757 GFSDGLDLAQALA
+1757 LAQALA

-1789 EKGEVPTRA
+1789 EKGEVPTQA

-1806 AVHNEM
+1806 AVHNGL
-1812 RARLI
+1812 RARII
-1817 AGELNRLKASLG
+1817 AAELNRLNEAVG
-1829 SVSLLKQAARV
+1829 SAALLKQAAKV
-1840 AAKERVEQMKTR
+1840 LAKERVAQMKTR
-1852 DLRPSVFTRAEAAA
+1852 DLRPSVFTRQEAAA
-1866 AKSSE
+1866 ARTAE
-1871 KAFKAGNIEEAAAH
+1871 KAFKAGDTETAAAH
-1885 KRNQLIQNAL
+1885 KRSQLIQNAL
-1895 ARETLKAREEME
+1895 ARETLLAREEME

-1967 HSIDPEYVDTISRK
+1967 HSIDPDYVDTISRK
-1981 SWREMTVEEMR
+1981 SWRDMTVEEMR

-2578 DLAKKLAK
+2578 DLTKKLAK

-2616 YSGPSGVRPIADTY
+2616 YNGPVGLRPIADTY
-2630 KLAVQAKQG
+2630 KLAQQAQQG

-2645 ATATINILGS
+2645 ATATVNLLGS
-2655 VFGLPSAQIS
+2655 GFGLPSAQIS
-2665 RTIKGAQALEDDK
+2665 RTLKGSRALEEDK
-2678 TDNPAALLFGYDG
+2678 TDNPAALLFGYEG
-2691 KK
+2691 K

>member
-43 QRLGVSTQAVNDA
+43 QRLGVPVQAVNDA
-56 PENAVLQEQ
+56 PENAVLREQ
-65 LDKIWRDTQGLGTLR
+65 LDKIWQDTQGLGTLR

-90 VAKDDTGALSVV
+90 VAKDDTGELSVV

-135 HLIRA
+135 HFIRA

-268 NPAVGAAVMGTGS
+268 NPAVGATVMGTGS

-370 AGGAAGEAAAQAV
+370 AGGAAGEAVAQAV

-540 SEAAAEFEDMAKRA
+540 SEAAAEFEEMAKRA
-554 QEDAAAALRERQA
+554 QEDAASALRERQA

-648 HSTNPQDVIG
+648 HTETDIEFRN
-658 LWDDTTSARAI
+658 LWNGTSKAQAA
-669 FWTGIDN
+669 FLTDPHPKLENDFPELTGFSLSFDRSAVHHIRN
-676 QVAVEAA
+676 Q
-683 EASDY
+683 
-688 SHSISADVVRHIK
+688 
-701 NRHGNDADGQL
+701 HGNSATEMARGQIAISEEDVARIGDIVQDYDDVRFRDIPGTNNKRFVFVKSFDDGVL
-712 PVTAE
+712 LYMAE
-717 DLVKIP
+717 SSKKRRDLHTV
-723 EIIANYDE
+723 
-731 VRTNLQNPKTG
+731 
-742 GQRVAYAKRSKDS
+742 S
-755 LLIYLEEYVRSGNNL
+755 L
-770 KGVSMW
+770 W
-776 KYPPTADVG
+776 KFPPTANAHNKLEHAASLLNLTPVAGGGISHTG
-785 NVLAHITRPSLY
+785 NSTLDSEANQGVLYQSAEQT
-797 VQNGVAAYDNTTADT
+797 VEMQ
-812 GSNQDV
+812 
-818 LFQAATEEARQFEEV
+818 QFEET
-833 AAQYGGEEAYEQA
+833 AQKYG
-846 KADGETVLT
+846 
-855 YRQWVQVRTPAFKEW
+855 
-870 FGDWENDPKN
+870 
-880 ASKVVNPNT
+880 
-889 GEPLVVY
+889 
-896 HGTAADFDVFDG
+896 
-908 GLSGSKSNT
+908 
-917 GAPENSFFFTDVSEV
+917 
-932 ASSYTVEYQGDFSTR
+932 
-947 YLNGGNVMPVFL
+947 
-959 NIRKPLKANAKG
+959 
-971 KNWRDIEYK
+971 
-980 GEWTD
+980 
-985 TNGLAEKSLQGKTDG
+985 
-1000 VIVKKVNDRG
+1000 
-1010 RGSVSAK
+1010 
-1017 HSTVFIAH
+1017 
-1025 TPNQIKS
+1025 
-1032 ATANSGAFSADNDS
+1032 GAFSADDDS
-1046 ILHQD
+1046 ILYQD

-1059 GNTIALLKD
+1059 ADTIALLKN

-1097 ASEMTEGERQVLA
+1097 QSEMTEGERQVLA

-1144 GMEAYLFEGTAP
+1144 GMEAYLFEGKAP
-1156 SEALRGVFSRVAR
+1156 SEALRSVFSRVAR

-1174 YRTLAGLN
+1174 YRSLLNLN
-1182 VELSD
+1182 VEPSD
-1187 DIREVFGRLLASD
+1187 DIRGVFDRLLASD
-1200 EQIAE
+1200 GQIAE
-1205 AEYVN
+1205 TSYINGATLLFAE
-1210 GMKLLLDEDGEL
+1210 DAEFQ
-1222 RAMDEAARRE
+1222 AMDEAARRE

-1241 LRDMAFSRNA
+1241 LRDMAFARNA

-1260 KEYKADFARAEMDA
+1260 KEYKADFARAEMAA
-1274 RRSIMRQPVYRA
+1274 RGSIMKQPVYRA
-1286 WQLFTAKMT
+1286 WQLLTAKMT
-1295 DEDRIDGNSK
+1295 DENRIDGNSK

-1321 VYTIETRRSPSNFKE
+1321 VYTIDMRTAPQGFKA
-1336 LRAWAS
+1336 LREWA
-1342 QVFAEAGN
+1342 QDIFDKAGN
-1350 KAVNPEIGEIVFND
+1350 QAANPEIGTVLLNER
-1364 KSVKDSVA
+1364 SVRDSIA
-1372 HSMNPFKAA
+1372 HGMNPFKAE
-1381 AFEAVPDVIRSGVV
+1381 AFQAVPDVIAKGAVVHRGENPENGVRY
-1395 VAQAEHGAMRSHYIS
+1395 AYIS
-1410 APVKIEGVEDI
+1410 APVVIEGKEDI
-1421 VTVLVREDVNSRRMY
+1421 VTVLVRDSGDGGRMY
-1436 LHSVITKEKL
+1436 LHSVATKESI
-1446 LNAGDTETAD
+1446 LNASDTETTEIS
-1456 VGRETGQ
+1456 RETGK
-1463 VNSGVLPTTQDSIAD
+1463 VNSGYIANI
-1478 TDVSQPHGKL
+1478 
-1488 QSEDVASVLRSY
+1488 LRSY

-1512 DPSSDTLM
+1512 DPSSDSLM

-1535 REWGLD
+1535 REWGID
-1541 AKDKIPAP
+1541 PKDKIAAP

-1608 PREEKKAGEDVI
+1608 PREERKAGEDVA
-1620 NPFALNAV
+1620 NPFALTAV

-1653 KTGGM
+1653 KKGGM

-1670 NGEPVFSDGLSGR
+1670 NGEPVFADG
-1683 DWYSRHYVP
+1683 V
-1692 REEKKAGED
+1692 E
-1701 VINPFALNAVR
+1701 
-1712 LDEDS
+1712 
-1717 LSGLPADWAQVLQER
+1717 
-1732 GMTAKTGGMHP
+1732 
-1743 DIAAGL
+1743 
-1749 ILDENGEP
+1749 
-1757 GFSDGLDLAQALA
+1757 LAQALA

-1789 EKGEVPTRA
+1789 EKGEVPTQA

-1806 AVHNEM
+1806 AVHNGL
-1812 RARLI
+1812 RARII
-1817 AGELNRLKASLG
+1817 AAELNRLNEAVG
-1829 SVSLLKQAARV
+1829 SAALLKQAAKV
-1840 AAKERVEQMKTR
+1840 LAKERVAQMKTR
-1852 DLRPSVFTRAEAAA
+1852 DLRPSVFTRQEAAA
-1866 AKSSE
+1866 AKAAE
-1871 KAFKAGNIEEAAAH
+1871 KAFKAGDTETAAAH
-1885 KRNQLIQNAL
+1885 KRSQLIQNAL
-1895 ARETLKAREEME
+1895 ARETLLAREEME
-1907 KTRRYLAKFDRV
+1907 KTRKYLAKFDRV
-1919 AKGVDIEY
+1919 QTGVDIAF

-1941 QISLKET
+1941 PLSLKET

-1967 HSIDPEYVDTISRK
+1967 HSIDPEYVDTISRT

-2004 GRLKNKLLSGQE
+2004 GRLKNRLLSNQA

-2030 LEESAKAQGRKAKVR
+2030 LEASAKAQGRKAKVR

-2052 EKSAQSLSGVWWG
+2052 EKSAQWLSGVWWG

-2113 VLQPLSRHAGRLK
+2113 VLQPLAKHTGRLK
-2126 GMLVQKQDY
+2126 GMLEQKRDY

-2192 DFLESYRPQIAA
+2192 DLLESYRPQIAA

-2215 WVQARPFKI
+2215 WVEARPFKI
-2224 MSADGVEVEMR
+2224 MSADGVEVELR
-2235 GGYYPAKYDRE
+2235 GGYYPAKYDLE
-2246 GSGAAEKNEATTDA
+2246 ADGAAEKNEASTEA
-2260 KAQTAAAGL
+2260 LAQAGAVGL

-2275 TFTKQRV
+2275 TFTKQRADQ
-2282 NEVKGRPLR
+2282 VKGRPLR
-2291 LSLTVA
+2291 LSLNVA
-2297 YDAVNEII
+2297 YDAFNEII

-2389 IVPAMTRLGA
+2389 IIPAMTRLGA

-2417 RGANELSEMMVN
+2417 RGANELSEMMAN

-2443 SVNGSDGIIRRY
+2443 SVNGRDGIIRRY

-2475 LMKAQDA
+2475 MMKAQDA
-2482 GMTQEDA
+2482 GMAQEDV

-2518 AKLFTVFYSY
+2518 TKLFTVFYSY

-2536 AATAMTERS
+2536 AATAMTERN
-2545 KGKMAAHL
+2545 KGKMTAHL

-2567 KSMITPGDDDD
+2567 KSLLTPGDDDD

-2604 MGDIATGGKFYG
+2604 LGDIATGGKFYG
-2616 YSGPSGVRPIADTY
+2616 YNGPSGVRPIADTY
-2630 KLAVQAKQG
+2630 KLAQQAQQG

-2645 ATATINILGS
+2645 ATATINLLGS
-2655 VFGLPSAQIS
+2655 GFGLPSAQIN
-2665 RTIKGAQALEDDK
+2665 RTIKGAEALNKDK
-2678 TDNPAALLFGYDG
+2678 TDNPAALLFGYEG

>member
-1 MSLRE
+1 MSSIWGQLRANVDKAIAERVSPEEAARRMRIAKE
-6 SIERIEE
+6 SGMPVSVV
-13 YDRHRQFLIAQSE
+13 D
-26 RSAGVSPDEAAK
+26 SAPDEAAALSETK
-38 RRQTA
+38 RLYGISGNLPT
-43 QRLGVSTQAVNDA
+43 
-56 PENAVLQEQ
+56 LQQ
-65 LDKIWRDTQGLGTLR
+65 MLLDPDRFR
-80 GKMTDADFYD
+80 
-90 VAKDDTGALSVV
+90 VAADDTGALAVIS
-102 GELANSAGRG
+102 ELANSAGRG

-135 HLIRA
+135 HFIRT
-140 MPLGRDLGGLADMY
+140 MPLGRDLGALTDIY

-183 DLIPEDVLRRFNE
+183 DLIPEDVLHRFNE
-196 RRAKDYVGFDNWTN
+196 RRAKDYVSFDNWTN

-239 LTHPYMTANVSAES
+239 LTHPYMAANVSAES

-281 FATEYAATLAET
+281 FATEYGATLAET

-315 DPAILD
+315 DPDMMA

-393 MEAFAEI
+393 MEALAEI

-415 LKAKEAQEHARHMQQ
+415 LKAKAAQEHADHLKQ
-430 QADAVASSK
+430 QADNTASSK
-439 LTARAPDLQADF
+439 LTARAPDLQAEF

-457 EENSRLFFD
+457 EENNKLFFD
-466 AQTLMQSGLAETVA
+466 GEALMQSGLAETVA
-480 QAVPHLAPQIEAAA
+480 QAMPHLAPQIAEAVQT
-494 ASGGMVEMT
+494 GGMVEMT

-517 HLASIARLS
+517 HLSNIARLS

-532 AEAQAWEE
+532 AEAAAWEE
-540 SEAAAEFEDMAKRA
+540 TEAAAEFEETARRA

-593 ASLWASHVQAYAG
+593 ASLWASQIQAYAG
-606 RLNLSPEAF
+606 RLNMTPDEF
-615 MERYGRLN
+615 MGRYGRLN
-623 VVGDSLT
+623 VVGESLT
-630 REGVFSQ
+630 RDG
-637 ALASAPPKGWV
+637 ALNQSASAMK
-648 HSTNPQDVIG
+648 D
-658 LWDDTTSARAI
+658 TSANIRR
-669 FWTGIDN
+669 GR
-676 QVAVEAA
+676 EAMNKA
-683 EASDY
+683 LLDK
-688 SHSISADVVRHIK
+688 ADV
-701 NRHGNDADGQL
+701 NRAMYRNDLGWIDFVWGSEGTL
-712 PVTAE
+712 KE
-717 DLVKIP
+717 
-723 EIIANYDE
+723 NG
-731 VRTNLQNPKTG
+731 KT
-742 GQRVAYAKRSKDS
+742 
-755 LLIYLEEYVRSGNNL
+755 
-770 KGVSMW
+770 KGAM
-776 KYPPTADVG
+776 G
-785 NVLAHITRPSLY
+785 LAHIIESRMRKDGMAYDDVARMLTHDITETIARGGKSKIYASGKSETVFVEYNGHRATLTKKQGNNGWLMNAFELHQDDGTAKSNDSAVPTRNSVTRHHGEAGASDAVSAYSTLNNTEADGGNHTSDGLLF
-797 VQNGVAAYDNTTADT
+797 QDMTAEQAQFAETEAAY
-812 GSNQDV
+812 
-818 LFQAATEEARQFEEV
+818 
-833 AAQYGGEEAYEQA
+833 GGREAYEAA
-846 KADGETVLT
+846 KAEGRTELD

-870 FGDWENDPKN
+870 FGDWENSPKE
-880 ASKVVNPNT
+880 ASKVVNPRT

-1032 ATANSGAFSADNDS
+1032 ATANSGAFSADDDS

-1059 GNTIALLKD
+1059 ANTIALLKN

-1082 LEVMSR
+1082 LETMSR

-1097 ASEMTEGERQVLA
+1097 VSEMTEGERQVMA
-1110 DFQTALDWF
+1110 DFQTVLDWF

-1144 GMEAYLFEGTAP
+1144 GMEAYLFEGKAP

-1210 GMKLLLDEDGEL
+1210 GMKLLLDEDVEL

-1241 LRDMAFSRNA
+1241 LRDMAFARNA

-1260 KEYKADFARAEMDA
+1260 KEYKADFARAEMAA
-1274 RRSIMRQPVYRA
+1274 RGSIMKQPVYRA
-1286 WQLFTAKMT
+1286 WQLLTAKMT
-1295 DEDRIDGNSK
+1295 DENRIDGNSK

-1321 VYTIETRRSPSNFKE
+1321 VYTIDMRTAPQGFKA
-1336 LRAWAS
+1336 LREWA
-1342 QVFAEAGN
+1342 QDIFDKAGN
-1350 KAVNPEIGEIVFND
+1350 QAATPEIGTVLLNER
-1364 KSVKDSVA
+1364 SVRDSIA
-1372 HSMNPFKAA
+1372 HGMNPFKAE
-1381 AFEAVPDVIRSGVV
+1381 AFQAVPDVIAKGAVVHRGENPENGVRY
-1395 VAQAEHGAMRSHYIS
+1395 AYIS
-1410 APVKIEGVEDI
+1410 APVVIEGKEDI
-1421 VTVLVREDVNSRRMY
+1421 VTVLVRDSGDGGRMY
-1436 LHSVITKEKL
+1436 LHSVATKESI
-1446 LNAGDTETAD
+1446 LNASDTETTEIS
-1456 VGRETGQ
+1456 RETGK
-1463 VNSGVLPTTQDSIAD
+1463 VNSGYIANI
-1478 TDVSQPHGKL
+1478 
-1488 QSEDVASVLRSY
+1488 LRSY

-1512 DPSSDTLM
+1512 DPSSDSLM

-1535 REWGLD
+1535 REWGID
-1541 AKDKIPAP
+1541 PKDKIAAP
-1549 VFGMP
+1549 VFSMP

-1608 PREEKKAGEDVI
+1608 PREERKAGEDVA
-1620 NPFALNAV
+1620 NPFALTAV

-1653 KTGGM
+1653 KKGGM

-1670 NGEPVFSDGLSGR
+1670 NGEPVFSDGL
-1683 DWYSRHYVP
+1683 
-1692 REEKKAGED
+1692 
-1701 VINPFALNAVR
+1701 
-1712 LDEDS
+1712 
-1717 LSGLPADWAQVLQER
+1717 
-1732 GMTAKTGGMHP
+1732 
-1743 DIAAGL
+1743 
-1749 ILDENGEP
+1749 
-1757 GFSDGLDLAQALA
+1757 DLVQALV
-1770 EALPPQEEIERTAM
+1770 EALPPQEAIEDTAR

-1789 EKGEVPTRA
+1789 EKGEVPTQA

-1812 RARLI
+1812 RARII
-1817 AGELNRLKASLG
+1817 AAELKRLNDARREIREEAVADEKVRRKIVNEELG
-1829 SVSLLKQAARV
+1829 GLKNFVKGVKREAVADEKVRTKIVAQETNKLNAAVGTVSLLKQAAKV
-1840 AAKERVEQMKTR
+1840 LAKEKIEKMLVR
-1852 DLRPSVFTRAEAAA
+1852 DLRASVFTRAEAAA

-1895 ARETLKAREEME
+1895 AAETLRTREEMRDLRRKIS
-1907 KTRRYLAKFDRV
+1907 KTQERIRLRLKRAGNPNKGVADLGYTEQISALLGYVGLAK
-1919 AKGVDIEY
+1919 AQTE
-1927 REQIEALLE
+1927 REVPSIH
-1936 DVELR
+1936 
-1941 QISLKET
+1941 T
-1948 DRRKSAYQFV
+1948 FV

-1981 SWREMTVEEMR
+1981 SWRDMTVEEMR

-2004 GRLKNKLLSGQE
+2004 GRLKNRLLSNQA

-2021 EVRDELAGV
+2021 EVRDELADT
-2030 LEESAKAQGRKAKVR
+2030 LDASAKAQGRKAQER
-2045 REAATRW
+2045 REAVTGLQKAGALLRGGYW
-2052 EKSAQSLSGVWWG
+2052 A
-2065 HLKISTIARIF
+2065 HLKTATIVRMF
-2076 DDGKDNGAFFRHFI
+2076 DNGQDGGAFFTHFL
-2090 LPLKQAADREA
+2090 LPLKQAADK
-2101 TMTAEAA
+2101 EAA
-2108 EKLYA
+2108 MQAEVSEKLYK
-2113 VLQPLSRHAGRLK
+2113 VLKPLAKHTGRLK
-2126 GMLVQKQDY
+2126 TRLEGARAF
-2135 QGLGRLTREQ
+2135 QGLSDEEGKRKFTREN
-2145 LFAVAL
+2145 LFAIAL
-2151 NMGNAGNLQRLLDG
+2151 NMGNAGNIQRLLDG
-2165 SGWHLADVER
+2165 EGWRMEDVQR
-2175 AVSTLTAEEWH
+2175 ALSSTLTAEEWQ

-2192 DFLESYRPQIAA
+2192 DLLESYRPQIAG
-2204 LERRMTGVEPD
+2204 LERRMTGVEPE
-2215 WVQARPFKI
+2215 WVEARPFKAVA
-2224 MSADGVEVEMR
+2224 ADGTEIEMR

-2275 TFTKQRV
+2275 TFAKQRA

-2291 LSLTVA
+2291 LSLNVA
-2297 YDAVNEII
+2297 YDAFNEII
-2305 HDLTHREAVADAN
+2305 HDLTHREAIADAN
-2318 RLLNSHTLDTLIRQ
+2318 RLLNSHTLDTKIRQ
-2332 HYGAAAKRQLTEA
+2332 YYGADAKRQLSRA
-2345 VKDIAAG
+2345 IADIAQG
-2352 NSGAAQALDTI
+2352 NSGAAQALDGW
-2363 SARLRQNVSVAGLG
+2363 AGRVRQNVSVAGLG
-2377 FNVTSAAMQLTG
+2377 FNIVSAALQLTG
-2389 IVPAMTRLGA
+2389 WIPAITRIGFA
-2399 GYTAKAMMTYF
+2399 NTAKALTTYA
-2410 AHPVAST
+2410 AHPLAAT
-2417 RGANELSEMMVN
+2417 RAANEMSVMMAN
-2429 RTRTRFRELNEVAN
+2429 RSRTRFRELNDVAN
-2443 SVNGSDGIIRRY
+2443 SVNGQNGVKAFIRRY
-2455 AYWMMMRMQQI
+2455 AYWLMMRMQQ
-2466 VDTIVWHGA
+2466 VTDTIVWHGA
-2475 LMKAQDA
+2475 MMKALDA
-2482 GMTQEDA
+2482 GRSEAEA
-2489 VQVADQTVLDTQ
+2489 VQLADQTVLDTQ
-2501 GGGQA
+2501 GGGQT
-2506 KDLSAL
+2506 KDLSAV
-2512 ERGGAT
+2512 ERGGNLQ
-2518 AKLFTVFYSY
+2518 KLFTVFYAY

-2536 AATAMTERS
+2536 AASMATQRG
-2545 KGKMAAHL
+2545 KGRLAAEL
-2553 LLQWVVPT
+2553 MLIWVIPT
-2561 ALTALF
+2561 ALNAMM
-2567 KSMITPGDDDD
+2567 KSLITPGDDDD

-2604 MGDIATGGKFYG
+2604 LGDIATGGKFYG
-2616 YSGPSGVRPIADTY
+2616 YNGPAGVRPIADTY

-2665 RTIKGAQALEDDK
+2665 RTIKGAQALDEDK
-2678 TDNPAALLFGYDG
+2678 TDNPAALVFGYDG

>member
-65 LDKIWRDTQGLGTLR
+65 LDKVWRDTQGLGTLR

-90 VAKDDTGALSVV
+90 VAKDDTGALAVV
-102 GELANSAGRG
+102 GSLANSAGRG

-135 HLIRA
+135 HFIRA

-239 LTHPYMTANVSAES
+239 LTHPYMTANVLAES

-258 PALAATAATR
+258 PALAATAATK

-415 LKAKEAQEHARHMQQ
+415 LKVKEAQEHARHMQQ

-494 ASGGMVEMT
+494 TSGGMVEMT

-540 SEAAAEFEDMAKRA
+540 SEAAAEFEEMAKRA
-554 QEDAAAALRERQA
+554 HADAEAQLARQQE
-567 FDALKAQFKGELLD
+567 FDGLKARFKQELAA
-581 TGRMDAKGADDA
+581 TGRMNAQNADDA

-615 MERYGRLN
+615 MERYGRLS
-623 VVGDSLT
+623 VSGESLV
-630 REGVFSQ
+630 EDGVLNQ

-742 GQRVAYAKRSKDS
+742 GQRVAYAKRSEDS
-755 LLIYLEEYVRSGNNL
+755 LLIYLEEYVRSRNNL

-797 VQNGVAAYDNTTADT
+797 VRNGVAAYDNTTADT

-818 LFQAATEEARQFEEV
+818 LFQAATEEARQFEET
-833 AAQYGGEEAYEQA
+833 AAQYGGEEAYKQA
-846 KADGETVLT
+846 KADGKTVLT
-855 YRQWVQVRTPAFKEW
+855 YRQWVQVRTPAFKAW
-870 FGDWENDPKN
+870 FGDWENDPNN
-880 ASKVVNPNT
+880 ASKVVNPET

-896 HGTAADFDVFDG
+896 HGMPLPLDKVTPNTGWQKDGSYIRQEPPFSRFKGGSYRGLIFTSTKQYVARTIAEDRSIEDTHTEGGYVFPLFLDAKKPFDIESIEQVDFALSKINGDVSILNYYGAEESTIQKSEAKSLAQDRNSWVLAEGRDFQNFYRENGFDAVLAKDNGDKYIAVFDP
-908 GLSGSKSNT
+908 T
-917 GAPENSFFFTDVSEV
+917 
-932 ASSYTVEYQGDFSTR
+932 
-947 YLNGGNVMPVFL
+947 
-959 NIRKPLKANAKG
+959 
-971 KNWRDIEYK
+971 
-980 GEWTD
+980 
-985 TNGLAEKSLQGKTDG
+985 
-1000 VIVKKVNDRG
+1000 
-1010 RGSVSAK
+1010 
-1017 HSTVFIAH
+1017 
-1025 TPNQIKS
+1025 QIKS
-1032 ATANSGAFSADNDS
+1032 ATDNSGAFSADDDS
-1046 ILHQD
+1046 ILYQD

-1059 GNTIALLKD
+1059 ADTIALLKN

-1088 IERDLRAVP
+1088 IERDLRTVP
-1097 ASEMTEGERQVLA
+1097 QSEMTEGERQVLA

-1144 GMEAYLFEGTAP
+1144 GMEAYLFEGKAP
-1156 SEALRGVFSRVAR
+1156 SEALRSVFSRVAR

-1174 YRTLAGLN
+1174 YRSLLNLN

-1187 DIREVFGRLLASD
+1187 DIRGVFDRLLASD
-1200 EQIAE
+1200 GQIAE
-1205 AEYVN
+1205 TSYINGATLLFAE
-1210 GMKLLLDEDGEL
+1210 DAEFQ
-1222 RAMDEAARRE
+1222 AMDEAARRE

-1241 LRDMAFSRNA
+1241 LRDMAFARNA

-1260 KEYKADFARAEMDA
+1260 KEYKADFARAEMAA
-1274 RRSIMRQPVYRA
+1274 RGSIMKQPVYRA
-1286 WQLFTAKMT
+1286 WQLLTAKMT
-1295 DEDRIDGNSK
+1295 DENRIDGNSK

-1321 VYTIETRRSPSNFKE
+1321 VYTIDMRTAPQGFKA
-1336 LRAWAS
+1336 LREWA
-1342 QVFAEAGN
+1342 QDIFDKAGN
-1350 KAVNPEIGEIVFND
+1350 QAANPEIGTVLLNER
-1364 KSVKDSVA
+1364 SVRDSIA
-1372 HSMNPFKAA
+1372 HGMNPFKAE
-1381 AFEAVPDVIRSGVV
+1381 AFQAVPDVIAKGAVVHRGENPENGVRY
-1395 VAQAEHGAMRSHYIS
+1395 AYIS
-1410 APVKIEGVEDI
+1410 APVVIEGKEDI
-1421 VTVLVREDVNSRRMY
+1421 VTVLVRDSGDGGRMY
-1436 LHSVITKEKL
+1436 LHSVATKESI
-1446 LNAGDTETAD
+1446 LNASDTETTEIS
-1456 VGRETGQ
+1456 RETGK
-1463 VNSGVLPTTQDSIAD
+1463 VNSGYIANI
-1478 TDVSQPHGKL
+1478 
-1488 QSEDVASVLRSY
+1488 LRSY

-1512 DPSSDTLM
+1512 DPSSDSLM

-1535 REWGLD
+1535 REWGID
-1541 AKDKIPAP
+1541 PKDKIAAP

-1608 PREEKKAGEDVI
+1608 PREERKAGEDVA
-1620 NPFALNAV
+1620 NPFALTAV

-1653 KTGGM
+1653 KKGGM

-1670 NGEPVFSDGLSGR
+1670 NGEPVFADG
-1683 DWYSRHYVP
+1683 V
-1692 REEKKAGED
+1692 E
-1701 VINPFALNAVR
+1701 
-1712 LDEDS
+1712 
-1717 LSGLPADWAQVLQER
+1717 
-1732 GMTAKTGGMHP
+1732 
-1743 DIAAGL
+1743 
-1749 ILDENGEP
+1749 
-1757 GFSDGLDLAQALA
+1757 LAQALA

-1789 EKGEVPTRA
+1789 EKGEVPTQA

-1806 AVHNEM
+1806 AVHNGL
-1812 RARLI
+1812 RARII
-1817 AGELNRLKASLG
+1817 AAELNRLNEAVG
-1829 SVSLLKQAARV
+1829 SAALLKQAAKV
-1840 AAKERVEQMKTR
+1840 LAKERVAQMKTR
-1852 DLRPSVFTRAEAAA
+1852 DLRPSVFTRQEAAA
-1866 AKSSE
+1866 AKAAE
-1871 KAFKAGNIEEAAAH
+1871 KAFKAGDTETAAAH
-1885 KRNQLIQNAL
+1885 KRSQLIQNAL

-1907 KTRRYLAKFDRV
+1907 KTRKYLAKFDRV
-1919 AKGVDIEY
+1919 QTGVDIAF

-1941 QISLKET
+1941 PLSLKET
-1948 DRRKSAYQFV
+1948 DRRKSAYRFV
-1958 REMEEAGIQ
+1958 QEMEAEGMA
-1967 HSIDPEYVDTISRK
+1967 HNLDPEYIDRISRT

-2004 GRLKNKLLSGQE
+2004 GRLKNRLLSNQA

-2030 LEESAKAQGRKAKVR
+2030 LEASAKAQGRKAKVR

-2052 EKSAQSLSGVWWG
+2052 EKSAQWLSGVWWG
-2065 HLKISTIARIF
+2065 HLKISTITRIF

-2113 VLQPLSRHAGRLK
+2113 VLQPLAKHTGRLK
-2126 GMLVQKQDY
+2126 GMLEQKRDY

-2186 AVQGVW
+2186 AVQSVW
-2192 DFLESYRPQIAA
+2192 DLLESYRPQIAA

-2215 WVQARPFKI
+2215 WVEARPFKI
-2224 MSADGVEVEMR
+2224 MSADGVEVELR
-2235 GGYYPAKYDRE
+2235 GGYYPAKYDLE
-2246 GSGAAEKNEATTDA
+2246 ADGAAEKNEASTEA
-2260 KAQTAAAGL
+2260 LAQAGAAGL

-2275 TFTKQRV
+2275 TFTKQRADQ
-2282 NEVKGRPLR
+2282 VKGRPLR

-2332 HYGAAAKRQLTEA
+2332 HYGAAAKRQLTKA

-2389 IVPAMTRLGA
+2389 IVPAMTRLGT

-2417 RGANELSEMMVN
+2417 RGANELSEMMAN

-2475 LMKAQDA
+2475 MMKAQDA
-2482 GMTQEDA
+2482 GMAQEDA

-2518 AKLFTVFYSY
+2518 TKLFTVFYSY

-2536 AATAMTERS
+2536 AATAMTERN

-2567 KSMITPGDDDD
+2567 KSLLTPGDDDD

-2586 EQISFMLGMFVGG
+2586 EQISFMFGMFVGG

-2616 YSGPSGVRPIADTY
+2616 YNGPSGVRPIADTY
-2630 KLAVQAKQG
+2630 KLAQQARQG

-2645 ATATINILGS
+2645 ATATINLLGS
-2655 VFGLPSAQIS
+2655 GFGLPSAQIN
-2665 RTIKGAQALEDDK
+2665 RTIKGAEALNKDK
-2678 TDNPAALLFGYDG
+2678 TDNPVALLFGYEG
-2691 KK
+2691 K

>member
-1 MSLRE
+1 MSFRE
-6 SIERIEE
+6 AEKRVDE
-13 YDRHRQFLIAQSE
+13 YVRQQRLLIAQSE

-43 QRLGVSTQAVNDA
+43 QRLGVPVQAVNDA

-65 LDKIWRDTQGLGTLR
+65 FDKIWRDTQGLGTLR

-90 VAKDDTGALSVV
+90 VAKDDTEELSVI

-135 HLIRA
+135 HFIRA
-140 MPLGRDLGGLADMY
+140 MPLGRDLGGFADMY

-253 FGQFV
+253 FGQFA

-350 GARSVSGAAARTAGE
+350 GARSVSGAAARSAGE
-365 AGVQM
+365 AGIQM

-451 INESYG
+451 VNESYG
-457 EENSRLFFD
+457 EENNKLFFD
-466 AQTLMQSGLAETVA
+466 GEALMQSGLSDTVA
-480 QAVPHLAPQIEAAA
+480 QAIPHLAPQIEAAA
-494 ASGGMVEMT
+494 ATGGMVEMT
-503 RGDFHAFLPQEAQH
+503 RGDFHAFLPQETQH
-517 HLASIARLS
+517 HLANIARMS

-540 SEAAAEFEDMAKRA
+540 SEAAAEFEETAKRA
-554 QEDAAAALRERQA
+554 HADAEAQLARQQE
-567 FDALKAQFKGELLD
+567 FDGLKARFKQELAA
-581 TGRMDAKGADDA
+581 TGRMNAQNADDA
-593 ASLWASHVQAYAG
+593 ASVWASHIQSYAG
-606 RLNLSPEAF
+606 RLNMTPDEF
-615 MERYGRLN
+615 MGRYGRLN
-623 VVGDSLT
+623 VVGESLT
-630 REGVFSQ
+630 RNG
-637 ALASAPPKGWV
+637 ALNQSASAMK
-648 HSTNPQDVIG
+648 D
-658 LWDDTTSARAI
+658 TSANIRR
-669 FWTGIDN
+669 GR
-676 QVAVEAA
+676 EAMNKA
-683 EASDY
+683 LLDK
-688 SHSISADVVRHIK
+688 ADV
-701 NRHGNDADGQL
+701 NRAMYRNDLGWIDFVWGSEGTL
-712 PVTAE
+712 KE
-717 DLVKIP
+717 
-723 EIIANYDE
+723 NG
-731 VRTNLQNPKTG
+731 KT
-742 GQRVAYAKRSKDS
+742 
-755 LLIYLEEYVRSGNNL
+755 
-770 KGVSMW
+770 KGAM
-776 KYPPTADVG
+776 G
-785 NVLAHITRPSLY
+785 LAHIIESRMRKDGMAYDDVARMLTHDITETIARGGKSKIYASGKSETVFVEYNGHRATLTKKQGNNGWLMNAFELHQDDGTAKSNDSAVPTRNSVTRHHGEAGASDAVSAYSTSNNTEALFFTSETEADIADGGNHTSDGLLF
-797 VQNGVAAYDNTTADT
+797 QDMTAEQAQFAETEAAY
-812 GSNQDV
+812 
-818 LFQAATEEARQFEEV
+818 
-833 AAQYGGEEAYEQA
+833 GGREAYEAA
-846 KADGETVLT
+846 KADGRTELD

-870 FGDWENDPKN
+870 FGDWENDPEN
-880 ASKVVNPNT
+880 ASKVVNPRT
-889 GEPLVVY
+889 GEPLVVF
-896 HGTAADFDVFDG
+896 HASNWNPLAESADNAVFRRGTNG
-908 GLSGSKSNT
+908 GLSGDGIYFSEYPLRQF
-917 GAPENSFFFTDVSEV
+917 GSEV
-932 ASSYTVEYQGDFSTR
+932 TEY
-947 YLNGGNVMPVFL
+947 FL
-959 NIRKPLKANAKG
+959 NIRNPVTSESTQEQRYDPLYENLIRDSSRYSYYVYQRGALK
-971 KNWRDIEYK
+971 KNWHE
-980 GEWTD
+980 
-985 TNGLAEKSLQGKTDG
+985 LAPEFDG
-1000 VIVKKVNDRG
+1000 VINRSEIV
-1010 RGSVSAK
+1010 A
-1017 HSTVFIAH
+1017 VF
-1025 TPNQIKS
+1025 PNQIKS
-1032 ATANSGAFSADNDS
+1032 ATGNSGAFSADDDS
-1046 ILHQD
+1046 ILYQD

-1059 GNTIALLKD
+1059 GNTIALLKN

-1082 LEVMSR
+1082 LETMSR
-1088 IERDLRAVP
+1088 IERDLRTVP
-1097 ASEMTEGERQVLA
+1097 QSEMTEGERQIVA
-1110 DFQTALDWF
+1110 DFQTVLDWF
-1119 GVKDADTWAAMS
+1119 GVKDGDAWAAMS

-1187 DIREVFGRLLASD
+1187 DIRGVFDRLLASD
-1200 EQIAE
+1200 GQIAE
-1205 AEYVN
+1205 TSYINGATLLFAE
-1210 GMKLLLDEDGEL
+1210 DAEFQ
-1222 RAMDEAARRE
+1222 AMDEAARRE

-1241 LRDMAFSRNA
+1241 LRDMAFARNA

-1274 RRSIMRQPVYRA
+1274 RGSIMKQPVYRA
-1286 WQLFTAKMT
+1286 WQLLTAKMS
-1295 DEDRIDGNSK
+1295 DENRIDGNSK

-1321 VYTIETRRSPSNFKE
+1321 VYTINMRTAPTDNKE
-1336 LRAWAS
+1336 LKAWATEL
-1342 QVFAEAGN
+1342 FDKAGN
-1350 KAVNPEIGEIVFND
+1350 KAVNPEIGEVLLNAR
-1364 KSVKDSVA
+1364 SVKDSMA
-1372 HSMNPFKAA
+1372 HGMNADKAM
-1381 AFEAVPDVIRSGVV
+1381 AFEAVPSVLENGVI
-1395 VAQAEHGAMRSHYIS
+1395 VAQTEHDGMTSYFVS
-1410 APVKIEGVEDI
+1410 APVNIMGREDI
-1421 VTVLVREDVNSRRMY
+1421 VTALVRKDVNANRFY
-1436 LHSVITKEKL
+1436 LHSVTTKENL
-1446 LNAGDTETAD
+1446 LNAAPIESAAD
-1456 VGRETGQ
+1456 AEASEPR
-1463 VNSGVLPTTQDSIAD
+1463 
-1478 TDVSQPHGKL
+1478 GKL
-1488 QSEDVASVLRSY
+1488 RSRDVASVLSK
-1500 LKYKPKTDRTAL
+1500 LLAYKPKTDRTAL

-1608 PREEKKAGEDVI
+1608 PREERKAGEDVA
-1620 NPFALNAV
+1620 NPFALTAV

-1653 KTGGM
+1653 KKGGM

-1670 NGEPVFSDGLSGR
+1670 NGEPVFADG
-1683 DWYSRHYVP
+1683 V
-1692 REEKKAGED
+1692 E
-1701 VINPFALNAVR
+1701 
-1712 LDEDS
+1712 
-1717 LSGLPADWAQVLQER
+1717 
-1732 GMTAKTGGMHP
+1732 
-1743 DIAAGL
+1743 
-1749 ILDENGEP
+1749 
-1757 GFSDGLDLAQALA
+1757 LAQALA

-1789 EKGEVPTRA
+1789 EKGEVPTQA

-1806 AVHNEM
+1806 AVHNGL
-1812 RARLI
+1812 RARII
-1817 AGELNRLKASLG
+1817 AAELNRLNEAVG
-1829 SVSLLKQAARV
+1829 SAALLKQAAKV
-1840 AAKERVEQMKTR
+1840 LAKERVAQMKTR
-1852 DLRPSVFTRAEAAA
+1852 DLRPSVFTRQEAAA
-1866 AKSSE
+1866 AKAAE
-1871 KAFKAGNIEEAAAH
+1871 KAFKEGDTETAAAH
-1885 KRNQLIQNAL
+1885 KRSQLIQNAL
-1895 ARETLKAREEME
+1895 ARETLLAREEME
-1907 KTRRYLAKFDRV
+1907 KTRKYLAKFDRV
-1919 AKGVDIEY
+1919 QTGVDIAF

-1941 QISLKET
+1941 PLSLKET
-1948 DRRKSAYQFV
+1948 DRRKSAYRFV
-1958 REMEEAGIQ
+1958 QEMEAEGLA
-1967 HSIDPEYVDTISRK
+1967 HNLDPEYIDRISRT

-2004 GRLKNKLLSGQE
+2004 GRLKNRLLSNQA

-2030 LEESAKAQGRKAKVR
+2030 LEASAKAQGRKAKVR

-2052 EKSAQSLSGVWWG
+2052 EKSAQWLSGVWWG

-2113 VLQPLSRHAGRLK
+2113 VLQPLAKHTGRLK
-2126 GMLVQKQDY
+2126 GMLEQKRDY

-2186 AVQGVW
+2186 AVQSVW
-2192 DFLESYRPQIAA
+2192 DLLESYRPQIAA

-2215 WVQARPFKI
+2215 WVEARPFKI
-2224 MSADGVEVEMR
+2224 MSADGVEVELR
-2235 GGYYPAKYDRE
+2235 GGYYPAKYDLE
-2246 GSGAAEKNEATTDA
+2246 ADGAAEKNEASTEA
-2260 KAQTAAAGL
+2260 LAQAGAAGL

-2275 TFTKQRV
+2275 TFTKQRADQ
-2282 NEVKGRPLR
+2282 VKGRPLR
-2291 LSLTVA
+2291 LSLNVA
-2297 YDAVNEII
+2297 YDAFNEII

-2377 FNVTSAAMQLTG
+2377 FNVTSAAMQLIG

-2410 AHPVAST
+2410 AHPIAST
-2417 RGANELSEMMVN
+2417 RGANELSEMMAN

-2455 AYWMMMRMQQI
+2455 AYWLMMRMQQI

-2475 LMKAQDA
+2475 MMKAQDA
-2482 GMTQEDA
+2482 GMAQEDA

-2536 AATAMTERS
+2536 AATAMTERN

-2567 KSMITPGDDDD
+2567 KSLLTPGDDDD

-2630 KLAVQAKQG
+2630 KLAQQAKQG

-2645 ATATINILGS
+2645 ATATINLLGS
-2655 VFGLPSAQIS
+2655 GFGLPSAQIN
-2665 RTIKGAQALEDDK
+2665 RTLKGAEALDKDK
-2678 TDNPAALLFGYDG
+2678 TDNPAALVFGYDG
-2691 KK
+2691 RR

>member
-43 QRLGVSTQAVNDA
+43 QRLGVPTQAVNDA

-121 AAATDRKTFDAGVK
+121 AAATDLKTFDAGVK

-140 MPLGRDLGGLADMY
+140 MPLGRELAGLPDIY

-183 DLIPEDVLRRFNE
+183 DLIPEDVRRRFNE
-196 RRAKDYVGFDNWTN
+196 RRAKDYIGFDNWTN

-258 PALAATAATR
+258 PALAATMATR
-268 NPAVGAAVMGTGS
+268 NPAVGAAVMGSGS

-350 GARSVSGAAARTAGE
+350 SARSVSGAAARSAGE

-400 PTAPVEGYR
+400 PTAPVEGYW
-409 NFQEGR
+409 NFKEGR
-415 LKAKEAQEHARHMQQ
+415 LKAKEAQEHAAHVQQ
-430 QADAVASSK
+430 QADAVAASK

-451 INESYG
+451 VNESYG
-457 EENSRLFFD
+457 EEGNKIFFD
-466 AQTLMQSGLAETVA
+466 GEALMQSGLADTVA
-480 QAVPHLAPQIEAAA
+480 QAIPHLAPQIEAAA
-494 ASGGMVEMT
+494 ATGGMVEMT

-517 HLASIARLS
+517 HLAGIARMS

-532 AEAQAWEE
+532 EEAAAWEE
-540 SEAAAEFEDMAKRA
+540 TEAAAEFEETARRA

-593 ASLWASHVQAYAG
+593 ASLWASHIQAYAG
-606 RLNLSPEAF
+606 RLNMTPDEF
-615 MERYGRLN
+615 MGRYGRLS
-623 VVGDSLT
+623 VSGESLV
-630 REGVFSQ
+630 EDGVLNQ
-637 ALASAPPKGWV
+637 ALASAPPKGWMHV
-648 HSTNPQDVIG
+648 EDG
-658 LWDDTTSARAI
+658 A
-669 FWTGIDN
+669 
-676 QVAVEAA
+676 EAA
-683 EASDY
+683 ALWNGASDALVVFWDMPQGKLAHDVPALAGY
-688 SHSISADVVRHIK
+688 SSVSVDKNAVNHIRKNHGDAKSEQSRGQIAISGGDIAR
-701 NRHGNDADGQL
+701 
-712 PVTAE
+712 
-717 DLVKIP
+717 IP
-723 EIIANYDE
+723 EVVGSYDDI
-731 VRTNLQNPKTG
+731 
-742 GQRVAYAKRSKDS
+742 RVADIDGTHNKRVIFAKRFDDGLVVYVAESSVRKKD
-755 LLIYLEEYVRSGNNL
+755 L
-770 KGVSMW
+770 KAVSMW
-776 KYPPTADVG
+776 KYPQSA
-785 NVLAHITRPSLY
+785 NA
-797 VQNGVAAYDNTTADT
+797 
-812 GSNQDV
+812 QDV
-818 LFQAATEEARQFEEV
+818 LNHAMSLYPNAQNGRGRIPHGGNDTTDNLLFQDMTAEQAQFAETEAA
-833 AAQYGGEEAYEQA
+833 YGGREAYDAA
-846 KADGETVLT
+846 KAEGRTVLT

-870 FGDWENDPKN
+870 FGDWENSPKE
-880 ASKVVNPNT
+880 ASKVVNPRT

-1032 ATANSGAFSADNDS
+1032 AVSNSGAFSADNDS

-1059 GNTIALLKD
+1059 GNTIALLKN

-1082 LEVMSR
+1082 LETMSR

-1097 ASEMTEGERQVLA
+1097 QSEMTEGERQVLA

-1119 GVKDADTWAAMS
+1119 GVKDGDAWAAMS

-1144 GMEAYLFEGTAP
+1144 GMEAYLFEGKAP

-1241 LRDMAFSRNA
+1241 LRDMAFARNA

-1260 KEYKADFARAEMDA
+1260 KEYKADFEKAEMAA
-1274 RRSIMRQPVYRA
+1274 RGSIMKQPVYRA
-1286 WQLFTAKMT
+1286 WQLLTAKMT
-1295 DEDRIDGNSK
+1295 DENRIDGNSK

-1321 VYTIETRRSPSNFKE
+1321 VYTIATRTAPQGFKA
-1336 LRAWAS
+1336 LREWA
-1342 QVFAEAGN
+1342 QDIFDKAGN
-1350 KAVNPEIGEIVFND
+1350 QAANPEIGTVLLNER
-1364 KSVKDSVA
+1364 SVRDSIA
-1372 HSMNPFKAA
+1372 HGMNPFKAE
-1381 AFEAVPDVIRSGVV
+1381 AFQAVPDVIAKGAVVHQGENPENGVRY
-1395 VAQAEHGAMRSHYIS
+1395 AYIS
-1410 APVKIEGVEDI
+1410 APVVIEGKEDI
-1421 VTVLVREDVNSRRMY
+1421 VTVLVRDSGDGGRMY
-1436 LHSVITKEKL
+1436 LHSVATKESI
-1446 LNAGDTETAD
+1446 LNASDTETTEIS
-1456 VGRETGQ
+1456 RETGK
-1463 VNSGVLPTTQDSIAD
+1463 VNSGYIANI
-1478 TDVSQPHGKL
+1478 
-1488 QSEDVASVLRSY
+1488 LRSY

-1608 PREEKKAGEDVI
+1608 PREERKAGEDVA
-1620 NPFALNAV
+1620 NPFALTAV

-1653 KTGGM
+1653 KKGGM

-1670 NGEPVFSDGLSGR
+1670 NGEPVFSDGL
-1683 DWYSRHYVP
+1683 
-1692 REEKKAGED
+1692 
-1701 VINPFALNAVR
+1701 
-1712 LDEDS
+1712 
-1717 LSGLPADWAQVLQER
+1717 
-1732 GMTAKTGGMHP
+1732 
-1743 DIAAGL
+1743 
-1749 ILDENGEP
+1749 
-1757 GFSDGLDLAQALA
+1757 DLVQALF
-1770 EALPPQEEIERTAM
+1770 EALPPQEAIEDTAR

-1789 EKGEVPTRA
+1789 EKGEVPTQA

-1806 AVHNEM
+1806 AVHNGL
-1812 RARLI
+1812 RARII
-1817 AGELNRLKASLG
+1817 AAELKRLNDARREIQQEAIANEKVRRKIVNEELGGFKKFVKGVRQEAIANEKVRTRIVAQETNRLNTAVG
-1829 SVSLLKQAARV
+1829 TVSLLKQAAKV
-1840 AAKERVEQMKTR
+1840 LAKEKIEKMLVR

-1866 AKSSE
+1866 ARSSE
-1871 KAFKAGNIEEAAAH
+1871 KAFKAGDIEEAAAH

-1895 ARETLKAREEME
+1895 AAEALRTREEMRDLRRKIFKTQE
-1907 KTRRYLAKFDRV
+1907 KIRLRRKRAGNPNKGAVDLGYTEQISALLGRVGLAK
-1919 AKGVDIEY
+1919 AQAE
-1927 REQIEALLE
+1927 REVPSIH
-1936 DVELR
+1936 
-1941 QISLKET
+1941 T
-1948 DRRKSAYQFV
+1948 FV
-1958 REMEEAGIQ
+1958 REMEAEGVA
-1967 HSIDPEYVDTISRK
+1967 HNLDPDYVDTISRK

-2004 GRLKNKLLSGQE
+2004 GRLKNRLLSNQA

-2021 EVRDELAGV
+2021 EVRDELADT
-2030 LEESAKAQGRKAKVR
+2030 LDASAKAQGRKAQER
-2045 REAATRW
+2045 REAVTGLQKAGALLRGGYW
-2052 EKSAQSLSGVWWG
+2052 A
-2065 HLKISTIARIF
+2065 HLKTATIVRMF
-2076 DDGKDNGAFFRHFI
+2076 DNGQDGGAFFTHFL
-2090 LPLKQAADREA
+2090 LPLKQAADK
-2101 TMTAEAA
+2101 EAA
-2108 EKLYA
+2108 MQAEVSEKLYE
-2113 VLQPLSRHAGRLK
+2113 VLKPLAKHTGRLK
-2126 GMLVQKQDY
+2126 TRLEGARAF
-2135 QGLGRLTREQ
+2135 QGLSDEEGKRKFTREN
-2145 LFAVAL
+2145 LFAIAL
-2151 NMGNAGNLQRLLDG
+2151 NMGNAGNIQRLLDG
-2165 SGWHLADVER
+2165 EGWRMEDVQR
-2175 AVSTLTAEEWH
+2175 ALSSTLTAEEWQ

-2192 DFLESYRPQIAA
+2192 DLLESYRPQIAA
-2204 LERRMTGVEPD
+2204 LERRMTGVEPE
-2215 WVQARPFKI
+2215 WVEARPFKI
-2224 MSADGVEVEMR
+2224 MSTDGVEVELR

-2291 LSLTVA
+2291 LSLNVT

-2305 HDLTHREAVADAN
+2305 HDLTHREAIADAN
-2318 RLLNSHTLDTLIRQ
+2318 RLLNSYTLDTKIRQ
-2332 HYGAAAKRQLTEA
+2332 YYGADAKRQLSRA
-2345 VKDIAAG
+2345 IADIAQG
-2352 NSGAAQALDTI
+2352 NSGAAQALDGW
-2363 SARLRQNVSVAGLG
+2363 AGRVRQNVSVAGLG
-2377 FNVTSAAMQLTG
+2377 FNIVSAALQLTG
-2389 IVPAMTRLGA
+2389 WIPAITRVGFA
-2399 GYTAKAMMTYF
+2399 NTAKALMTY
-2410 AHPVAST
+2410 AANPIAAT
-2417 RGANELSEMMVN
+2417 RGANEMSVMMKN
-2429 RTRTRFRELNEVAN
+2429 RSRTRFRELNDVAN
-2443 SVNGSDGIIRRY
+2443 SVNGQNGVKAFIRRY
-2455 AYWMMMRMQQI
+2455 AYWLMMRMQQ
-2466 VDTIVWHGA
+2466 VTDTIVWHGA
-2475 LMKAQDA
+2475 MMKALDA
-2482 GMTQEDA
+2482 GRSEADA
-2489 VQVADQTVLDTQ
+2489 VQLADQTVLDTQ
-2501 GGGQA
+2501 GGGQT
-2506 KDLSAL
+2506 KDLSRV
-2512 ERGGAT
+2512 ERGGEVQ
-2518 AKLFTVFYSY
+2518 KLFTVFYSY

-2536 AATAMTERS
+2536 AASIATQRS
-2545 KGKMAAHL
+2545 KGRLAAEL
-2553 LLQWVVPT
+2553 MLIWVIPT
-2561 ALTALF
+2561 ALNAMM
-2567 KSMITPGDDDD
+2567 KSLLTPGDDDD

-2604 MGDIATGGKFYG
+2604 LGDIATGGKFYG
-2616 YSGPSGVRPIADTY
+2616 YNGPTGLRPIADTY
-2630 KLAVQAKQG
+2630 KLAVQARQG

-2645 ATATINILGS
+2645 ATATINLLGS
-2655 VFGLPSAQIS
+2655 GFGLPSAQIN
-2665 RTIKGAQALEDDK
+2665 RTIKGSRALEEDK
-2678 TDNPAALLFGYDG
+2678 TDNPAALLFGYEG
-2691 KK
+2691 K

>member
-135 HLIRA
+135 HFIRA

-258 PALAATAATR
+258 PALAATAATK

-350 GARSVSGAAARTAGE
+350 GARSVPGAAARSAGE
-365 AGVQM
+365 AGIQM

-480 QAVPHLAPQIEAAA
+480 QSVPHLAPQIEAAA

-683 EASDY
+683 DASDY

-717 DLVKIP
+717 DLVRIP
-723 EIIANYDE
+723 EIITNYDE

-742 GQRVAYAKRSKDS
+742 GQRIAYAKRSEDS
-755 LLIYLEEYVRSGNNL
+755 LLIYLEEYVRSRNNL

-797 VQNGVAAYDNTTADT
+797 VRNGVAAYDDTTADA
-812 GSNQDV
+812 GNNQDV
-818 LFQAATEEARQFEEV
+818 LFQSATEEARQFEET
-833 AAQYGGEEAYEQA
+833 AAQYGGEAAYEQA
-846 KADGETVLT
+846 KADGETELT

-870 FGDWENDPKN
+870 FGDWENDPDN
-880 ASKVVNPNT
+880 ASKVVNPKT

-896 HGTAADFDVFDG
+896 HGTPLPLDKVTPNTGWQKDGSYIRQEPPFSRFKGGSYRGLIFTSTKQYVARTIAEDRSIEDTHTEGGYVFPLFLNAKKPFDIESIEQVDFALSKINGDVSILNYYGAEESTIQKSEAKSLAQDRNSWVLAEGRDFQNFYRENGFDAVLAKDNGDKYIAVFDP
-908 GLSGSKSNT
+908 T
-917 GAPENSFFFTDVSEV
+917 
-932 ASSYTVEYQGDFSTR
+932 
-947 YLNGGNVMPVFL
+947 
-959 NIRKPLKANAKG
+959 
-971 KNWRDIEYK
+971 
-980 GEWTD
+980 
-985 TNGLAEKSLQGKTDG
+985 
-1000 VIVKKVNDRG
+1000 
-1010 RGSVSAK
+1010 
-1017 HSTVFIAH
+1017 
-1025 TPNQIKS
+1025 QIKS
-1032 ATANSGAFSADNDS
+1032 ATDNSGAFSADDDS
-1046 ILHQD
+1046 ILYQD

-1059 GNTIALLKD
+1059 ADTIALLKN

-1097 ASEMTEGERQVLA
+1097 QSEMTESERQVLA

-1144 GMEAYLFEGTAP
+1144 GMEAYLFEGKAP
-1156 SEALRGVFSRVAR
+1156 SEALRSVFSRVAR

-1174 YRTLAGLN
+1174 YRSLLNLN

-1187 DIREVFGRLLASD
+1187 DIRGVFDRLLASD
-1200 EQIAE
+1200 GQIAE
-1205 AEYVN
+1205 TSYINGATLLFAE
-1210 GMKLLLDEDGEL
+1210 DAEFQ
-1222 RAMDEAARRE
+1222 AMDEAARRE
-1232 AEDELGRRA
+1232 AEDELGWRA
-1241 LRDMAFSRNA
+1241 LRDMAFARNA

-1260 KEYKADFARAEMDA
+1260 KEYKADFERAKMAA
-1274 RRSIMRQPVYRA
+1274 RRNIMRQPVYRA
-1286 WQLFTAKMT
+1286 WQFLTAKMT
-1295 DEDRIDGNSK
+1295 DENRIDGNSK

-1321 VYTIETRRSPSNFKE
+1321 VYTIDMRTAPQGFKA
-1336 LRAWAS
+1336 LREWA
-1342 QVFAEAGN
+1342 QDIFDKAGN
-1350 KAVNPEIGEIVFND
+1350 QAANPEIGTVLLNER
-1364 KSVKDSVA
+1364 SVRDSIA
-1372 HSMNPFKAA
+1372 HGMNPFKAE
-1381 AFEAVPDVIRSGVV
+1381 AFQAVPDVIAKGAVVHRGENTENGVRY
-1395 VAQAEHGAMRSHYIS
+1395 AYIS
-1410 APVKIEGVEDI
+1410 APVVIEGKEDI
-1421 VTVLVREDVNSRRMY
+1421 VTVLVRDSGDGGRMY
-1436 LHSVITKEKL
+1436 LHSVATKESI
-1446 LNAGDTETAD
+1446 LNASDTETTEIS
-1456 VGRETGQ
+1456 RETGK
-1463 VNSGVLPTTQDSIAD
+1463 VNSGYIANI
-1478 TDVSQPHGKL
+1478 
-1488 QSEDVASVLRSY
+1488 LRSY

-1512 DPSSDTLM
+1512 DPSSDSLM

-1535 REWGLD
+1535 REWGID
-1541 AKDKIPAP
+1541 PKDKIAAP

-1608 PREEKKAGEDVI
+1608 PREERKAGEDVA
-1620 NPFALNAV
+1620 NPFALTAV

-1653 KTGGM
+1653 KKGGM

-1670 NGEPVFSDGLSGR
+1670 NGEPVFADG
-1683 DWYSRHYVP
+1683 V
-1692 REEKKAGED
+1692 E
-1701 VINPFALNAVR
+1701 
-1712 LDEDS
+1712 
-1717 LSGLPADWAQVLQER
+1717 
-1732 GMTAKTGGMHP
+1732 
-1743 DIAAGL
+1743 
-1749 ILDENGEP
+1749 
-1757 GFSDGLDLAQALA
+1757 LAQALA
-1770 EALPPQEEIERTAM
+1770 EALPPQEEIERTAI

-1789 EKGEVPTRA
+1789 EKGEVPTQA

-1806 AVHNEM
+1806 AVHNGL
-1812 RARLI
+1812 RARII
-1817 AGELNRLKASLG
+1817 AAELNRLNEAVG
-1829 SVSLLKQAARV
+1829 SAALLKQAAKV
-1840 AAKERVEQMKTR
+1840 LAKERVAQMKTR
-1852 DLRPSVFTRAEAAA
+1852 DLRPSVFTRQEAAA
-1866 AKSSE
+1866 AKAAE
-1871 KAFKAGNIEEAAAH
+1871 KAFKAGDTETAAAH
-1885 KRNQLIQNAL
+1885 KRSQLIQNAL
-1895 ARETLKAREEME
+1895 ARETLLAREEME
-1907 KTRRYLAKFDRV
+1907 KTRKYLAKFDRV
-1919 AKGVDIEY
+1919 QTGVDIAF

-1941 QISLKET
+1941 PLSLKET

-1958 REMEEAGIQ
+1958 REMEAEGVA
-1967 HSIDPEYVDTISRK
+1967 HNLDPEYIDRISRT

-2004 GRLKNKLLSGQE
+2004 GRLKNRLLSNQA

-2030 LEESAKAQGRKAKVR
+2030 LEASAKAQGRKAKVR

-2052 EKSAQSLSGVWWG
+2052 EKSAQWLSGVWWG

-2113 VLQPLSRHAGRLK
+2113 VLQPLAKHTGRLK
-2126 GMLVQKQDY
+2126 GMLEQKRDY

-2192 DFLESYRPQIAA
+2192 DLLESYRPQIAA

-2215 WVQARPFKI
+2215 WVEARPFKI
-2224 MSADGVEVEMR
+2224 MSADGVEVELR
-2235 GGYYPAKYDRE
+2235 GGYYPAKYDLE
-2246 GSGAAEKNEATTDA
+2246 ADGAAEKNEASTEA
-2260 KAQTAAAGL
+2260 LAQAGAVGL

-2275 TFTKQRV
+2275 TFTKQRADQ
-2282 NEVKGRPLR
+2282 VKGRPLR
-2291 LSLTVA
+2291 LSLNVA
-2297 YDAVNEII
+2297 YDAFNEII

-2389 IVPAMTRLGA
+2389 IIPAMTRLGA

-2417 RGANELSEMMVN
+2417 RGANELSEMMAN

-2443 SVNGSDGIIRRY
+2443 SVNGRDGIIRRY

-2475 LMKAQDA
+2475 MMKAQDA
-2482 GMTQEDA
+2482 GMAQEDV

-2518 AKLFTVFYSY
+2518 TKLFTVFYSY

-2536 AATAMTERS
+2536 AATAMTERN
-2545 KGKMAAHL
+2545 KGKMTAHL

-2567 KSMITPGDDDD
+2567 KSLLTPGDDDD

-2604 MGDIATGGKFYG
+2604 LGDIATGGKFYG
-2616 YSGPSGVRPIADTY
+2616 YNGPSGVRPIADTY
-2630 KLAVQAKQG
+2630 KLAQQAQQG

-2645 ATATINILGS
+2645 ATATINLLGS
-2655 VFGLPSAQIS
+2655 GFGLPSAQIN
-2665 RTIKGAQALEDDK
+2665 RTIKGAEALNKDK
-2678 TDNPAALLFGYDG
+2678 TDNPAALLFGYEG

>member
-135 HLIRA
+135 HFIRA

-183 DLIPEDVLRRFNE
+183 DLIPEDVLRRFND

-540 SEAAAEFEDMAKRA
+540 SEAAAEFEEMAKRA
-554 QEDAAAALRERQA
+554 HADAEAQLARQQE
-567 FDALKAQFKGELLD
+567 FDGLKARFKQELAA
-581 TGRMDAKGADDA
+581 TGRMNAQNADDA
-593 ASLWASHVQAYAG
+593 ASVWASHVQAYAG

-615 MERYGRLN
+615 MERYGRLS
-623 VVGDSLT
+623 VSGESLV
-630 REGVFSQ
+630 EDGVLNQ

-683 EASDY
+683 DASDY
-688 SHSISADVVRHIK
+688 SHSISADIVRHIK

-742 GQRVAYAKRSKDS
+742 GQRIAYAKRSEDS
-755 LLIYLEEYVRSGNNL
+755 LLIYLEEYVRSRNNL

-785 NVLAHITRPSLY
+785 NVLAHITRPGLY
-797 VQNGVAAYDNTTADT
+797 VRNGVAAYDNTTADT

-818 LFQAATEEARQFEEV
+818 LFQSATEEARQFEEV

-870 FGDWENDPKN
+870 FGDWENDPDN
-880 ASKVVNPNT
+880 ASKVVNPKT

-896 HGTAADFDVFDG
+896 HNTEEQFHTFE
-908 GLSGSKSNT
+908 LSKARQNVDIP
-917 GAPENSFFFTDVSEV
+917 AFFFATNPETAEGYGSR
-932 ASSYTVEYQGDFSTR
+932 SMQ
-947 YLNGGNVMPVFL
+947 VFL
-959 NIRKPLKANAKG
+959 NIRHPTRKPVIQTGQLGYALREELEREG
-971 KNWRDIEYK
+971 FDGTIVDDSYEDYIDIEY
-980 GEWTD
+980 
-985 TNGLAEKSLQGKTDG
+985 AAF
-1000 VIVKKVNDRG
+1000 R
-1010 RGSVSAK
+1010 
-1017 HSTVFIAH
+1017 
-1025 TPNQIKS
+1025 PNQIKS
-1032 ATANSGAFSADNDS
+1032 ATDNSGAFSADDDS
-1046 ILHQD
+1046 ILYQD

-1059 GNTIALLKD
+1059 ADTIALLKN

-1088 IERDLRAVP
+1088 IERDLRTVP
-1097 ASEMTEGERQVLA
+1097 QSEMTEGERQVLA

-1144 GMEAYLFEGTAP
+1144 GMEAYLFEGKAP
-1156 SEALRGVFSRVAR
+1156 SEALRSVFSRVAR

-1174 YRTLAGLN
+1174 YRSLLNLN

-1187 DIREVFGRLLASD
+1187 DIRGVFDRLLASD
-1200 EQIAE
+1200 GQIAE
-1205 AEYVN
+1205 TSYINGATLLFAE
-1210 GMKLLLDEDGEL
+1210 DAEFQ
-1222 RAMDEAARRE
+1222 AMDEAARRE

-1241 LRDMAFSRNA
+1241 LRDMAFARNA

-1260 KEYKADFARAEMDA
+1260 KEYKADFARAEMAA
-1274 RRSIMRQPVYRA
+1274 RGSIMKQPVYRA
-1286 WQLFTAKMT
+1286 WQLLTAKMT
-1295 DEDRIDGNSK
+1295 DENRIDGNSK

-1321 VYTIETRRSPSNFKE
+1321 VYTIDMRTAPQGFKA
-1336 LRAWAS
+1336 LREWA
-1342 QVFAEAGN
+1342 QDIFDKAGN
-1350 KAVNPEIGEIVFND
+1350 QAANPEIGTVLLNER
-1364 KSVKDSVA
+1364 SVRDSIA
-1372 HSMNPFKAA
+1372 HGMNPFKAE
-1381 AFEAVPDVIRSGVV
+1381 AFQAVPDVIAKGAVVHRGENPENGVRY
-1395 VAQAEHGAMRSHYIS
+1395 AYIS
-1410 APVKIEGVEDI
+1410 APVVIEGKEDI
-1421 VTVLVREDVNSRRMY
+1421 VTVLVRDSGDGGRMY
-1436 LHSVITKEKL
+1436 LHSVATKESI
-1446 LNAGDTETAD
+1446 LNASDTETTEISH
-1456 VGRETGQ
+1456 ETGK
-1463 VNSGVLPTTQDSIAD
+1463 VNSGYIANI
-1478 TDVSQPHGKL
+1478 
-1488 QSEDVASVLRSY
+1488 LRSY

-1512 DPSSDTLM
+1512 DPSSDSLM

-1535 REWGLD
+1535 REWGID
-1541 AKDKIPAP
+1541 PKDKIAAP

-1608 PREEKKAGEDVI
+1608 PREERKAGEDVA
-1620 NPFALNAV
+1620 NPFALTAV

-1653 KTGGM
+1653 KKGGM

-1670 NGEPVFSDGLSGR
+1670 NGEPVFADGM
-1683 DWYSRHYVP
+1683 
-1692 REEKKAGED
+1692 E
-1701 VINPFALNAVR
+1701 
-1712 LDEDS
+1712 
-1717 LSGLPADWAQVLQER
+1717 
-1732 GMTAKTGGMHP
+1732 
-1743 DIAAGL
+1743 
-1749 ILDENGEP
+1749 
-1757 GFSDGLDLAQALA
+1757 LAQALA

-1789 EKGEVPTRA
+1789 EKGEVPTQA

-1806 AVHNEM
+1806 AVHNGL
-1812 RARLI
+1812 RARII
-1817 AGELNRLKASLG
+1817 AAELNRLNEARREIREEAVADEKVRRKIVNEELG
-1829 SVSLLKQAARV
+1829 GLKNFVKGVKREAVADEKVRRKIVNEELGGLKNFVKGVKREAVADEKVRTKIVTQETNRLNAAVGTVSLLKQAAKV
-1840 AAKERVEQMKTR
+1840 LAKEKIEKMLVR
-1852 DLRPSVFTRAEAAA
+1852 DLRPSMFTRAEAAA
-1866 AKSSE
+1866 ARSSE
-1871 KAFKAGNIEEAAAH
+1871 KAFKAGDIEEAAAH

-1895 ARETLKAREEME
+1895 AAEALRTREEIRDLRRKIS
-1907 KTRRYLAKFDRV
+1907 KTQERNRLRRKRAGNPNKGAVDLGYTEQISALLGYVGLAK
-1919 AKGVDIEY
+1919 AQAE
-1927 REQIEALLE
+1927 REVLSIH
-1936 DVELR
+1936 
-1941 QISLKET
+1941 T
-1948 DRRKSAYQFV
+1948 FV
-1958 REMEEAGIQ
+1958 REMEAEGMA
-1967 HSIDPEYVDTISRK
+1967 HNLDPEYIDRISRK

-2004 GRLKNKLLSGQE
+2004 GRLKNRLLSNQA

-2030 LEESAKAQGRKAKVR
+2030 LEASAKAQGRKAKVR

-2052 EKSAQSLSGVWWG
+2052 EKSAQWLSGVWWG

-2113 VLQPLSRHAGRLK
+2113 VLQPLAKHTGRLK
-2126 GMLVQKQDY
+2126 GMLERKRDY

-2186 AVQGVW
+2186 AVQSVW
-2192 DFLESYRPQIAA
+2192 DLLESYRPQIAA

-2215 WVQARPFKI
+2215 WVEARPFKI
-2224 MSADGVEVEMR
+2224 MSADGVEVELR
-2235 GGYYPAKYDRE
+2235 GGYYPAKYDLE
-2246 GSGAAEKNEATTDA
+2246 ADGAAEKNEASTEA
-2260 KAQTAAAGL
+2260 LAQAGAAGL

-2275 TFTKQRV
+2275 TFTKQRADQ
-2282 NEVKGRPLR
+2282 VKGRPLR

-2417 RGANELSEMMVN
+2417 RGANELSEMMAN

-2475 LMKAQDA
+2475 MMKAQDA
-2482 GMTQEDA
+2482 GMAQEDA

-2518 AKLFTVFYSY
+2518 TKLFTVFYSY

-2536 AATAMTERS
+2536 AATAMTERN

-2567 KSMITPGDDDD
+2567 KSLLTPGDDDD

-2604 MGDIATGGKFYG
+2604 LGDIATGGKFYG
-2616 YSGPSGVRPIADTY
+2616 YNGPSGVRPIADTY
-2630 KLAVQAKQG
+2630 KLAQQARQG

-2645 ATATINILGS
+2645 ATATINLLGS
-2655 VFGLPSAQIS
+2655 GFGLPSAQIN
-2665 RTIKGAQALEDDK
+2665 RTIKGAEALNEDK
-2678 TDNPAALLFGYDG
+2678 TDNPAALLFGYEG
-2691 KK
+2691 K

>member
-80 GKMTDADFYD
+80 GKMTDTDFYD
-90 VAKDDTGALSVV
+90 IAKDDTGALSVV

-466 AQTLMQSGLAETVA
+466 AQTLMQSGLSETVA

-648 HSTNPQDVIG
+648 HTETDIEFRN
-658 LWDDTTSARAI
+658 LWNGTSKAQAA
-669 FWTGIDN
+669 FLTDPHPKLENDFPELTGFSLSFDRSAVHHIRN
-676 QVAVEAA
+676 Q
-683 EASDY
+683 
-688 SHSISADVVRHIK
+688 
-701 NRHGNDADGQL
+701 HGNSATEMARGQIAISEEDVARIGDIVQDYDDVRFRDIPGTNNKRFVFVKSFDDGVL
-712 PVTAE
+712 LYMAE
-717 DLVKIP
+717 SSKKRRDLHTV
-723 EIIANYDE
+723 
-731 VRTNLQNPKTG
+731 
-742 GQRVAYAKRSKDS
+742 S
-755 LLIYLEEYVRSGNNL
+755 L
-770 KGVSMW
+770 W
-776 KYPPTADVG
+776 KFPPTANAHNKLEHAASLLNLTPVAGGGISHTG
-785 NVLAHITRPSLY
+785 NSTLDSEANQGVLYQSAEQT
-797 VQNGVAAYDNTTADT
+797 VEMQ
-812 GSNQDV
+812 
-818 LFQAATEEARQFEEV
+818 QFEET
-833 AAQYGGEEAYEQA
+833 AQKYGGESAYKQA

-870 FGDWENDPKN
+870 FGDWENDPDN
-880 ASKVVNPNT
+880 ASKVVNPET

-896 HGTAADFDVFDG
+896 HGSKSGEFTVFDP
-908 GLSGSKSNT
+908 KQT
-917 GAPENSFFFTDVSEV
+917 GRRFGVGTHGKGFYFATDLGTAIYYGERPLH
-932 ASSYTVEYQGDFSTR
+932 E
-947 YLNGGNVMPVFL
+947 VFL
-959 NIRKPLKANAKG
+959 NIRNPL
-971 KNWRDIEYK
+971 
-980 GEWTD
+980 
-985 TNGLAEKSLQGKTDG
+985 
-1000 VIVKKVNDRG
+1000 DRG
-1010 RGSVSAK
+1010 EDTSEVDSRFSTSAK
-1017 HSTVFIAH
+1017 RKGYDGITGKDTLPWAETDEKEWVAFN
-1025 TPNQIKS
+1025 PNQIKS
-1032 ATANSGAFSADNDS
+1032 ATDNSGAFSADDDS
-1046 ILHQD
+1046 ILYQD

-1059 GNTIALLKD
+1059 ADTIALLKN

-1097 ASEMTEGERQVLA
+1097 QSEMTESERQVLA

-1144 GMEAYLFEGTAP
+1144 GMEAYLFEGKAP
-1156 SEALRGVFSRVAR
+1156 SEALRSVFSRVAR

-1174 YRTLAGLN
+1174 YRSLLNLN

-1187 DIREVFGRLLASD
+1187 DIRGVFDRLLAS
-1200 EQIAE
+1200 EGQIAE
-1205 AEYVN
+1205 TSYINGATLLFAE
-1210 GMKLLLDEDGEL
+1210 DAEFQ
-1222 RAMDEAARRE
+1222 AMDEAARRE
-1232 AEDELGRRA
+1232 AEDELGQRA
-1241 LRDMAFSRNA
+1241 LRDMAFARNA

-1260 KEYKADFARAEMDA
+1260 KEYKADFARAEMAA
-1274 RRSIMRQPVYRA
+1274 RGSIMKQPVYRA
-1286 WQLFTAKMT
+1286 WQLLTAKMT
-1295 DEDRIDGNSK
+1295 DENRIDGNSK

-1321 VYTIETRRSPSNFKE
+1321 VYTIEKRRSPSNFKE

-1342 QVFAEAGN
+1342 QVFAKAGN

-1372 HSMNPFKAA
+1372 HGMNPFKAA

-1421 VTVLVREDVNSRRMY
+1421 VTVLVREDVNSKRMY

-1463 VNSGVLPTTQDSIAD
+1463 VNSGVLPTAQDSIAD

-1500 LKYKPKTDRTAL
+1500 LDFKPKTDRTAL

-1520 TAIAKLGGLNKDELV
+1520 AAIAKLGGLNKDELV
-1535 REWGLD
+1535 REWGID
-1541 AKDKIPAP
+1541 PKDKIAAP

-1608 PREEKKAGEDVI
+1608 PREGKKAGEDVA
-1620 NPFALNAV
+1620 NPFALTAV
-1628 RLDEDSLSGLPADWA
+1628 RLDEDSLSSLPADWA
-1643 QVLQERGMTA
+1643 KILQERGMTA

-1658 HPDIAAGLILDE
+1658 HADLAAGLILDE
-1670 NGEPVFSDGLSGR
+1670 NGEPVFSDGLEL
-1683 DWYSRHYVP
+1683 V
-1692 REEKKAGED
+1692 
-1701 VINPFALNAVR
+1701 
-1712 LDEDS
+1712 
-1717 LSGLPADWAQVLQER
+1717 
-1732 GMTAKTGGMHP
+1732 
-1743 DIAAGL
+1743 
-1749 ILDENGEP
+1749 
-1757 GFSDGLDLAQALA
+1757 QALA

-1789 EKGEVPTRA
+1789 EKGEVPTQA

-1806 AVHNEM
+1806 AVHNGL
-1812 RARLI
+1812 RARII
-1817 AGELNRLKASLG
+1817 AAELNRLNEAVG
-1829 SVSLLKQAARV
+1829 SAALLKQAAKV
-1840 AAKERVEQMKTR
+1840 LAKERVAQMKTR
-1852 DLRPSVFTRAEAAA
+1852 DLRPSVFTRQEAAA
-1866 AKSSE
+1866 AKAAE
-1871 KAFKAGNIEEAAAH
+1871 KAFKAGDTETAAAH
-1885 KRNQLIQNAL
+1885 KRSQLIQNAL
-1895 ARETLKAREEME
+1895 ARETLLAREEME
-1907 KTRRYLAKFDRV
+1907 KTRKYLAKFDRV
-1919 AKGVDIEY
+1919 QTGVDIAF

-1941 QISLKET
+1941 PLSLKET
-1948 DRRKSAYQFV
+1948 DRRKSAYRFV
-1958 REMEEAGIQ
+1958 QEMEAEGMA
-1967 HSIDPEYVDTISRK
+1967 HNLDPEYIDRISRT

-2004 GRLKNKLLSGQE
+2004 GRLKNRLLSNQA

-2021 EVRDELAGV
+2021 EVRDELADT
-2030 LEESAKAQGRKAKVR
+2030 LDASAKAQGRKAKVR

-2052 EKSAQSLSGVWWG
+2052 EKSAQWLSGVWWG

-2113 VLQPLSRHAGRLK
+2113 VLQPLAKHTGRLK
-2126 GMLVQKQDY
+2126 GMLEQKRDY

-2186 AVQGVW
+2186 AVQSVW
-2192 DFLESYRPQIAA
+2192 DLLESYRPQIAA

-2215 WVQARPFKI
+2215 WVEARPFKI
-2224 MSADGVEVEMR
+2224 MSADGVEVELR
-2235 GGYYPAKYDRE
+2235 GGYYPAKYDLE
-2246 GSGAAEKNEATTDA
+2246 ADGAAEKNEASTEA
-2260 KAQTAAAGL
+2260 LAQAGAAGL

-2275 TFTKQRV
+2275 TFTKQRADQ
-2282 NEVKGRPLR
+2282 VKGRPLR

-2417 RGANELSEMMVN
+2417 RGANELSEMMAN

-2475 LMKAQDA
+2475 MMKAQDA
-2482 GMTQEDA
+2482 GMAQEDA

-2518 AKLFTVFYSY
+2518 TKLFTVFYSY

-2536 AATAMTERS
+2536 AATAMTERN

-2567 KSMITPGDDDD
+2567 KSLLTPGDDDD

-2616 YSGPSGVRPIADTY
+2616 YNGPSGVRPIADTY
-2630 KLAVQAKQG
+2630 KLAQQARQG

-2645 ATATINILGS
+2645 ATATINLLGS
-2655 VFGLPSAQIS
+2655 GFGLPSAQIN
-2665 RTIKGAQALEDDK
+2665 RTIKGAEALNKDK
-2678 TDNPAALLFGYDG
+2678 TDNPAALLFGYEG

>member
-80 GKMTDADFYD
+80 GKMMDTDFYD

-335 LFDGMTAGLAGRLLS
+335 LFDGMAAGLAGRLLS
-350 GARSVSGAAARTAGE
+350 GARSVPGAAARTAGE

-466 AQTLMQSGLAETVA
+466 AQTLMQSGLSETVA

-494 ASGGMVEMT
+494 ASGGIVEMT

-526 PDAFSA
+526 PGAFSA

-688 SHSISADVVRHIK
+688 SHSISADIVRHIK
-701 NRHGNDADGQL
+701 NRHGDDADGQL

-742 GQRVAYAKRSKDS
+742 GQRIAYAKRSEDS
-755 LLIYLEEYVRSGNNL
+755 LLIYLEEYVRSRNNL

-785 NVLAHITRPSLY
+785 NVLTHITRPSLY
-797 VQNGVAAYDNTTADT
+797 VRNGVAAYDDTTADA
-812 GSNQDV
+812 GNNQDV
-818 LFQAATEEARQFEEV
+818 LFQEAAEEARQFEEA
-833 AAQYGGEEAYEQA
+833 AAQYGGEAAYEQA
-846 KADGETVLT
+846 KADGETELT
-855 YRQWVQVRTPAFKEW
+855 YRQWVQVRTPAFKAW
-870 FGDWENDPKN
+870 FGDWENDPDN
-880 ASKVVNPNT
+880 ASKVVNPET

-896 HGTAADFDVFDG
+896 HGTPLPLDKVTPNTGWQKDGSYIRQEPPFSRFKGGSYRGLIFTSTKQYVARTIAEDRSIEDTHTEGGYVFPLFLNAKKPFDIESIEQVDFALSKINGDVSILNYYGAEESTIQKSEAKSLAQDRNSWVLAEGRDFQNFYRENGFDAVLAKDNGDKYIAVFDP
-908 GLSGSKSNT
+908 T
-917 GAPENSFFFTDVSEV
+917 
-932 ASSYTVEYQGDFSTR
+932 
-947 YLNGGNVMPVFL
+947 
-959 NIRKPLKANAKG
+959 
-971 KNWRDIEYK
+971 
-980 GEWTD
+980 
-985 TNGLAEKSLQGKTDG
+985 
-1000 VIVKKVNDRG
+1000 
-1010 RGSVSAK
+1010 
-1017 HSTVFIAH
+1017 
-1025 TPNQIKS
+1025 QIKS
-1032 ATANSGAFSADNDS
+1032 ATDNSGAFSADDDS
-1046 ILHQD
+1046 ILYQD

-1059 GNTIALLKD
+1059 ADTIALLKN

-1097 ASEMTEGERQVLA
+1097 QSEMTESERQVLA

-1144 GMEAYLFEGTAP
+1144 GMEAYLFEGKAP
-1156 SEALRGVFSRVAR
+1156 SEALRSVFSRVAR

-1174 YRTLAGLN
+1174 YRSLLNLN

-1187 DIREVFGRLLASD
+1187 DIRGVFDRLLASD
-1200 EQIAE
+1200 GQIAE
-1205 AEYVN
+1205 TSYINGATLLFAE
-1210 GMKLLLDEDGEL
+1210 DAEFQ
-1222 RAMDEAARRE
+1222 AMDEAARRE
-1232 AEDELGRRA
+1232 AEDELGWRA
-1241 LRDMAFSRNA
+1241 LRDMAFARNA

-1260 KEYKADFARAEMDA
+1260 KEYKADFARAEMAA
-1274 RRSIMRQPVYRA
+1274 RGSIMKQPVYRA
-1286 WQLFTAKMT
+1286 WQLLTAKMT
-1295 DEDRIDGNSK
+1295 DENRIDGNSK

-1321 VYTIETRRSPSNFKE
+1321 VYTIDMRTAPQGFKA
-1336 LRAWAS
+1336 LREWA
-1342 QVFAEAGN
+1342 QDIFDKAGN
-1350 KAVNPEIGEIVFND
+1350 QAANPEIGTVLLNER
-1364 KSVKDSVA
+1364 SVRDSIA
-1372 HSMNPFKAA
+1372 HGMNPFKAE
-1381 AFEAVPDVIRSGVV
+1381 AFQAVPDVIAKGAVVHRGENPENGVRY
-1395 VAQAEHGAMRSHYIS
+1395 AYIS
-1410 APVKIEGVEDI
+1410 APVVIEGKEDI
-1421 VTVLVREDVNSRRMY
+1421 VTVLVRDSGDGGRMY
-1436 LHSVITKEKL
+1436 LHSVATKESI
-1446 LNAGDTETAD
+1446 LNASDTETTEIS
-1456 VGRETGQ
+1456 RETGK
-1463 VNSGVLPTTQDSIAD
+1463 VNSGYIANI
-1478 TDVSQPHGKL
+1478 
-1488 QSEDVASVLRSY
+1488 LRSY

-1512 DPSSDTLM
+1512 DPSSDSLM

-1535 REWGLD
+1535 REWGID
-1541 AKDKIPAP
+1541 PKDKIAAP

-1608 PREEKKAGEDVI
+1608 PREERKAGEDVA
-1620 NPFALNAV
+1620 NPFALTAV

-1653 KTGGM
+1653 KKGGM

-1670 NGEPVFSDGLSGR
+1670 NGEPVFADG
-1683 DWYSRHYVP
+1683 V
-1692 REEKKAGED
+1692 E
-1701 VINPFALNAVR
+1701 
-1712 LDEDS
+1712 
-1717 LSGLPADWAQVLQER
+1717 
-1732 GMTAKTGGMHP
+1732 
-1743 DIAAGL
+1743 
-1749 ILDENGEP
+1749 
-1757 GFSDGLDLAQALA
+1757 LAQALA

-1789 EKGEVPTRA
+1789 EKGEVPTQA

-1806 AVHNEM
+1806 AVHNGL
-1812 RARLI
+1812 RARII
-1817 AGELNRLKASLG
+1817 AAELNRLNEAVG
-1829 SVSLLKQAARV
+1829 SAALLKQAAKV
-1840 AAKERVEQMKTR
+1840 LAKERVAQIKTR
-1852 DLRPSVFTRAEAAA
+1852 DLRPSVFTRQEAAA
-1866 AKSSE
+1866 AKAAE
-1871 KAFKAGNIEEAAAH
+1871 KAFKAGDTETAAAH
-1885 KRNQLIQNAL
+1885 KRSQLIQNAL
-1895 ARETLKAREEME
+1895 ARETLLAREEME
-1907 KTRRYLAKFDRV
+1907 KTRKYLAK
-1919 AKGVDIEY
+1919 A
-1927 REQIEALLE
+1927 
-1936 DVELR
+1936 
-1941 QISLKET
+1941 
-1948 DRRKSAYQFV
+1948 
-1958 REMEEAGIQ
+1958 
-1967 HSIDPEYVDTISRK
+1967 
-1981 SWREMTVEEMR
+1981 
-1992 GLADTVRQLEHL
+1992 
-2004 GRLKNKLLSGQE
+2004 
-2016 KRSYQ
+2016 
-2021 EVRDELAGV
+2021 
-2030 LEESAKAQGRKAKVR
+2030 
-2045 REAATRW
+2045 
-2052 EKSAQSLSGVWWG
+2052 
-2065 HLKISTIARIF
+2065 
-2076 DDGKDNGAFFRHFI
+2076 
-2090 LPLKQAADREA
+2090 
-2101 TMTAEAA
+2101 
-2108 EKLYA
+2108 
-2113 VLQPLSRHAGRLK
+2113 
-2126 GMLVQKQDY
+2126 
-2135 QGLGRLTREQ
+2135 
-2145 LFAVAL
+2145 
-2151 NMGNAGNLQRLLDG
+2151 
-2165 SGWHLADVER
+2165 
-2175 AVSTLTAEEWH
+2175 
-2186 AVQGVW
+2186 
-2192 DFLESYRPQIAA
+2192 
-2204 LERRMTGVEPD
+2204 
-2215 WVQARPFKI
+2215 
-2224 MSADGVEVEMR
+2224 
-2235 GGYYPAKYDRE
+2235 
-2246 GSGAAEKNEATTDA
+2246 
-2260 KAQTAAAGL
+2260 
-2269 AAATRR
+2269 
-2275 TFTKQRV
+2275 
-2282 NEVKGRPLR
+2282 
-2291 LSLTVA
+2291 
-2297 YDAVNEII
+2297 
-2305 HDLTHREAVADAN
+2305 
-2318 RLLNSHTLDTLIRQ
+2318 
-2332 HYGAAAKRQLTEA
+2332 
-2345 VKDIAAG
+2345 
-2352 NSGAAQALDTI
+2352 
-2363 SARLRQNVSVAGLG
+2363 
-2377 FNVTSAAMQLTG
+2377 
-2389 IVPAMTRLGA
+2389 
-2399 GYTAKAMMTYF
+2399 
-2410 AHPVAST
+2410 
-2417 RGANELSEMMVN
+2417 
-2429 RTRTRFRELNEVAN
+2429 
-2443 SVNGSDGIIRRY
+2443 
-2455 AYWMMMRMQQI
+2455 
-2466 VDTIVWHGA
+2466 
-2475 LMKAQDA
+2475 
-2482 GMTQEDA
+2482 
-2489 VQVADQTVLDTQ
+2489 
-2501 GGGQA
+2501 
-2506 KDLSAL
+2506 
-2512 ERGGAT
+2512 
-2518 AKLFTVFYSY
+2518 
-2528 MNTALNMG
+2528 
-2536 AATAMTERS
+2536 
-2545 KGKMAAHL
+2545 
-2553 LLQWVVPT
+2553 
-2561 ALTALF
+2561 
-2567 KSMITPGDDDD
+2567 
-2578 DLAKKLAK
+2578 
-2586 EQISFMLGMFVGG
+2586 
-2599 RELAQ
+2599 
-2604 MGDIATGGKFYG
+2604 
-2616 YSGPSGVRPIADTY
+2616 
-2630 KLAVQAKQG
+2630 
-2639 EFDKGL
+2639 
-2645 ATATINILGS
+2645 
-2655 VFGLPSAQIS
+2655 
-2665 RTIKGAQALEDDK
+2665 
-2678 TDNPAALLFGYDG
+2678 
-2691 KK
+2691 

>member
-13 YDRHRQFLIAQSE
+13 YDHHRQFLIAQSE

-65 LDKIWRDTQGLGTLR
+65 FDKIWQDTQGLGTLR

-253 FGQFV
+253 FGQFM

-683 EASDY
+683 DASDY

-701 NRHGNDADGQL
+701 NRRGNDADGQL

-723 EIIANYDE
+723 EIIANHDE

-742 GQRVAYAKRSKDS
+742 GQRVAYAKRSEDS
-755 LLIYLEEYVRSGNNL
+755 LLIYLEEYVRSRNNL

-797 VQNGVAAYDNTTADT
+797 VRNGVAAYDNTTADA
-812 GSNQDV
+812 GNNQDV
-818 LFQAATEEARQFEEV
+818 LFQSATEEARQFEEV

-855 YRQWVQVRTPAFKEW
+855 YRQWVQVRTPAFKAW
-870 FGDWENDPKN
+870 FGDWENDPDN
-880 ASKVVNPNT
+880 ASKVVNPET

-896 HGTAADFDVFDG
+896 HGTSSEFTVFEHGNQGFDPIESDG
-908 GLSGSKSNT
+908 Y
-917 GAPENSFFFTDVSEV
+917 FFTDNYEAAETYIENGGVVMEAFLNARNPFSLNDKNDVGLINDAIEEGELADEVHGVSPPIFNVSSNAWDDIVQEAESYSKSMRELPNYMLNSVLNWVHEDGRDAVLMRDASRDVSE
-932 ASSYTVEYQGDFSTR
+932 YQAFAVFS
-947 YLNGGNVMPVFL
+947 
-959 NIRKPLKANAKG
+959 
-971 KNWRDIEYK
+971 
-980 GEWTD
+980 
-985 TNGLAEKSLQGKTDG
+985 
-1000 VIVKKVNDRG
+1000 
-1010 RGSVSAK
+1010 
-1017 HSTVFIAH
+1017 
-1025 TPNQIKS
+1025 PNQIKS
-1032 ATANSGAFSADNDS
+1032 ATDNSGAFSADDDS
-1046 ILHQD
+1046 ILYQD

-1059 GNTIALLKD
+1059 ADTIALLKN

-1097 ASEMTEGERQVLA
+1097 QSEMTESERQVLA

-1144 GMEAYLFEGTAP
+1144 GMEAYLFEGKAP
-1156 SEALRGVFSRVAR
+1156 SEALRSVFSRVAR

-1174 YRTLAGLN
+1174 YRSLLNLN

-1187 DIREVFGRLLASD
+1187 DIRGVFDRLLASD
-1200 EQIAE
+1200 GQIAE
-1205 AEYVN
+1205 TSYINGATLLFAE
-1210 GMKLLLDEDGEL
+1210 DAEFQ
-1222 RAMDEAARRE
+1222 AMDEAARRE

-1241 LRDMAFSRNA
+1241 LRDMAFARNA

-1260 KEYKADFARAEMDA
+1260 KEYKADFARAEMAA
-1274 RRSIMRQPVYRA
+1274 RGSIMKQPVYRA
-1286 WQLFTAKMT
+1286 WQLLTAKMT
-1295 DEDRIDGNSK
+1295 DENRIDGNSK

-1321 VYTIETRRSPSNFKE
+1321 VYTIEKRRSPSNFKE

-1342 QVFAEAGN
+1342 QVFAKAGN

-1372 HSMNPFKAA
+1372 HGMNPFKAA

-1421 VTVLVREDVNSRRMY
+1421 VTVLVREDVNSKRMY

-1463 VNSGVLPTTQDSIAD
+1463 VNSGVLPTAQDSIAD

-1500 LKYKPKTDRTAL
+1500 LDFKPKTDRTAL

-1520 TAIAKLGGLNKDELV
+1520 AAIAKLGGLNKDELV
-1535 REWGLD
+1535 REWGID
-1541 AKDKIPAP
+1541 PKDKIAAP

-1589 EERFSDGL
+1589 KERFSDGL

-1608 PREEKKAGEDVI
+1608 SREERKAGEDVA
-1620 NPFALNAV
+1620 NPFALTAV

-1653 KTGGM
+1653 KKGGM

-1670 NGEPVFSDGLSGR
+1670 NGEPVFADG
-1683 DWYSRHYVP
+1683 V
-1692 REEKKAGED
+1692 E
-1701 VINPFALNAVR
+1701 
-1712 LDEDS
+1712 
-1717 LSGLPADWAQVLQER
+1717 
-1732 GMTAKTGGMHP
+1732 
-1743 DIAAGL
+1743 
-1749 ILDENGEP
+1749 
-1757 GFSDGLDLAQALA
+1757 LAQALA

-1789 EKGEVPTRA
+1789 EKGEVPTQA

-1806 AVHNEM
+1806 AVHNGL
-1812 RARLI
+1812 RARII
-1817 AGELNRLKASLG
+1817 AAELNRLNEAVG
-1829 SVSLLKQAARV
+1829 SAALLKQAAKV
-1840 AAKERVEQMKTR
+1840 LAKERVAQMKTR
-1852 DLRPSVFTRAEAAA
+1852 DLRPSVFTRQEAAVAKA
-1866 AKSSE
+1866 AE
-1871 KAFKAGNIEEAAAH
+1871 KAFKAGDTETAAAH
-1885 KRNQLIQNAL
+1885 KRSQLIQNAM
-1895 ARETLKAREEME
+1895 ARETLLAREEME
-1907 KTRRYLAKFDRV
+1907 KTRKYLAKFDRV
-1919 AKGVDIEY
+1919 QTGVDIAF

-1941 QISLKET
+1941 PLSLKET
-1948 DRRKSAYQFV
+1948 DRRKSAYRFV
-1958 REMEEAGIQ
+1958 QEMEAEGMA
-1967 HSIDPEYVDTISRK
+1967 HNLDPEYIDRISRT

-2004 GRLKNKLLSGQE
+2004 GRLKNRLLSNQA

-2030 LEESAKAQGRKAKVR
+2030 LEASAKAQGRKAKVR

-2052 EKSAQSLSGVWWG
+2052 EKSAQWLSGVWWG

-2113 VLQPLSRHAGRLK
+2113 VLQPLAKHTGRLK
-2126 GMLVQKQDY
+2126 GMLEQKRDY

-2186 AVQGVW
+2186 AVQSVW
-2192 DFLESYRPQIAA
+2192 DLLESYRPQIAA

-2215 WVQARPFKI
+2215 WVEARPFKI
-2224 MSADGVEVEMR
+2224 MSADGVEVELR
-2235 GGYYPAKYDRE
+2235 GGYYPAKYDLE
-2246 GSGAAEKNEATTDA
+2246 ADGAAEKNEASTEA
-2260 KAQTAAAGL
+2260 LAQAGAAGL

-2291 LSLTVA
+2291 LSLNVA
-2297 YDAVNEII
+2297 YDAFNEII
-2305 HDLTHREAVADAN
+2305 HDLTHREAIADAN

-2399 GYTAKAMMTYF
+2399 GYTAKAMMTCF

-2417 RGANELSEMMVN
+2417 RGANELSEMMAN

-2475 LMKAQDA
+2475 MMKAQDA
-2482 GMTQEDA
+2482 GMAQEDA

-2518 AKLFTVFYSY
+2518 TKLFTVFYSY

-2536 AATAMTERS
+2536 AATAMTERN

-2567 KSMITPGDDDD
+2567 KSLLTPGDDDD

-2616 YSGPSGVRPIADTY
+2616 YNGPSGVRPIADTY
-2630 KLAVQAKQG
+2630 KLAQQAQQG

-2645 ATATINILGS
+2645 ATATINLLGS
-2655 VFGLPSAQIS
+2655 GFGLPSAQIN
-2665 RTIKGAQALEDDK
+2665 RTIKGAEALNKDK
-2678 TDNPAALLFGYDG
+2678 TDNPAALLFGYEG

>member
-13 YDRHRQFLIAQSE
+13 YDLHRQFLIAQSE

-80 GKMTDADFYD
+80 GKMTDTDFYD

-335 LFDGMTAGLAGRLLS
+335 LFDGMMAGLAGRLLS
-350 GARSVSGAAARTAGE
+350 GARSVPGAAARTVGE

-466 AQTLMQSGLAETVA
+466 AQTLMQSGLSETVA

-494 ASGGMVEMT
+494 ASGGMVEIT

-615 MERYGRLN
+615 MERYGRLS
-623 VVGDSLT
+623 VSGESLV
-630 REGVFSQ
+630 EDGVLNQ

-723 EIIANYDE
+723 EIIANHDE

-742 GQRVAYAKRSKDS
+742 GQRVAYAKRSEDS
-755 LLIYLEEYVRSGNNL
+755 LLIYLEEYVRSRNNL

-797 VQNGVAAYDNTTADT
+797 VRNGVAAYDDTTADA
-812 GSNQDV
+812 GINQDV
-818 LFQAATEEARQFEEV
+818 LFQSATEEARQFEET
-833 AAQYGGEEAYEQA
+833 AAQYGGEAAYEQA

-855 YRQWVQVRTPAFKEW
+855 YRQWVQVRTPAFKAW
-870 FGDWENDPKN
+870 FGDWENDPDN
-880 ASKVVNPNT
+880 ASKVVNPET

-896 HGTAADFDVFDG
+896 HGTAGDFEIFDK
-908 GLSGSKSNT
+908 SRSNSKSNT
-917 GAPENSFFFTDVSEV
+917 GVPEGVFFFTDNPEV
-932 ASSYTVEYQGDFSTR
+932 ASSYTVKYEGDFGTS
-947 YLNGGNVMPVFL
+947 YLNGSNVMPLFL
-959 NIRKPLKANAKG
+959 NIRKPLKVSAKG
-971 KNWRDIEYK
+971 ANWNSILYK
-980 GEWTD
+980 GEEHT
-985 TNGLAEKSLQGKTDG
+985 TNTLAETARRNGKNDG
-1000 VIVKKVNDRG
+1000 VQINRVKDRG
-1010 RGSVSAK
+1010 RGSVKARHATSFA
-1017 HSTVFIAH
+1017 VFN
-1025 TPNQIKS
+1025 PNQIKS
-1032 ATANSGAFSADNDS
+1032 ATGNSGAFSADDDS
-1046 ILHQD
+1046 ILYQD

-1059 GNTIALLKD
+1059 ADTIALLKN

-1097 ASEMTEGERQVLA
+1097 QSEMTESERQVLA

-1144 GMEAYLFEGTAP
+1144 GMEAYLFEGKAP
-1156 SEALRGVFSRVAR
+1156 SEALRSVFSRVAR

-1174 YRTLAGLN
+1174 YRSLLNLN

-1187 DIREVFGRLLASD
+1187 DIRGVFDRLLASD
-1200 EQIAE
+1200 GQIAE
-1205 AEYVN
+1205 TSYINGATLLFAE
-1210 GMKLLLDEDGEL
+1210 DAEFQ
-1222 RAMDEAARRE
+1222 AMDEAARRE

-1241 LRDMAFSRNA
+1241 LRDMAFARNA

-1260 KEYKADFARAEMDA
+1260 KEYKADFARAEMAA
-1274 RRSIMRQPVYRA
+1274 RGSIMKQPVYRA
-1286 WQLFTAKMT
+1286 WQLLTAKMT
-1295 DEDRIDGNSK
+1295 DENRIDGNSK

-1321 VYTIETRRSPSNFKE
+1321 VYTIDMRTAPQGFKA
-1336 LRAWAS
+1336 LREWA
-1342 QVFAEAGN
+1342 QDIFDKAGN
-1350 KAVNPEIGEIVFND
+1350 QAANPEIGTVLLNER
-1364 KSVKDSVA
+1364 SVRDSIA
-1372 HSMNPFKAA
+1372 HGMNPFKAE
-1381 AFEAVPDVIRSGVV
+1381 AFQAVPDVIAKGAVVHRGENPENGVRY
-1395 VAQAEHGAMRSHYIS
+1395 AYIS
-1410 APVKIEGVEDI
+1410 APVVIEGKEDI
-1421 VTVLVREDVNSRRMY
+1421 VTVLVRDSGDGGRMY
-1436 LHSVITKEKL
+1436 LHSVATKESI
-1446 LNAGDTETAD
+1446 LNASDTETTEIS
-1456 VGRETGQ
+1456 RETGK
-1463 VNSGVLPTTQDSIAD
+1463 VNSGYIANI
-1478 TDVSQPHGKL
+1478 
-1488 QSEDVASVLRSY
+1488 LRSY

-1512 DPSSDTLM
+1512 DPSSDSLM

-1535 REWGLD
+1535 REWGID
-1541 AKDKIPAP
+1541 PKDKIAAP

-1608 PREEKKAGEDVI
+1608 PREERKAGEDVA
-1620 NPFALNAV
+1620 NPFALTAV

-1653 KTGGM
+1653 KKGGM

-1670 NGEPVFSDGLSGR
+1670 NGEPVFADG
-1683 DWYSRHYVP
+1683 V
-1692 REEKKAGED
+1692 E
-1701 VINPFALNAVR
+1701 
-1712 LDEDS
+1712 
-1717 LSGLPADWAQVLQER
+1717 
-1732 GMTAKTGGMHP
+1732 
-1743 DIAAGL
+1743 
-1749 ILDENGEP
+1749 
-1757 GFSDGLDLAQALA
+1757 LAQALA

-1789 EKGEVPTRA
+1789 EKGEVPTQA

-1806 AVHNEM
+1806 AVHNGL
-1812 RARLI
+1812 RARII
-1817 AGELNRLKASLG
+1817 AAELNRLNEAVG
-1829 SVSLLKQAARV
+1829 SAALLKQAAKV
-1840 AAKERVEQMKTR
+1840 LAKERVAQIKTR
-1852 DLRPSVFTRAEAAA
+1852 DLRPSVFTRQEAAA
-1866 AKSSE
+1866 EKAAE
-1871 KAFKAGNIEEAAAH
+1871 KAFKAGDTETAAAH
-1885 KRNQLIQNAL
+1885 KRSQLIQNAL
-1895 ARETLKAREEME
+1895 ARETLLAREEME
-1907 KTRRYLAKFDRV
+1907 KTRKYLAKFDRV
-1919 AKGVDIEY
+1919 QTGVDIAF

-1941 QISLKET
+1941 PLSLKET
-1948 DRRKSAYQFV
+1948 DRRKSAYRFV
-1958 REMEEAGIQ
+1958 QEMEAEGMA
-1967 HSIDPEYVDTISRK
+1967 HNLDPEYIDRISRT

-2004 GRLKNKLLSGQE
+2004 GRLKNRLLSNQAR
-2016 KRSYQ
+2016 RSYQ
-2021 EVRDELAGV
+2021 EVRDELASV
-2030 LEESAKAQGRKAKVR
+2030 LEASSKVQGRKAKVR

-2052 EKSAQSLSGVWWG
+2052 EKSAQWLSGVWWG

-2113 VLQPLSRHAGRLK
+2113 VLQPLAKHTGRLK
-2126 GMLVQKQDY
+2126 GMLEQKRDY

-2186 AVQGVW
+2186 AVQSVW
-2192 DFLESYRPQIAA
+2192 DLLESYRPQIAA

-2215 WVQARPFKI
+2215 WVEARPFKI
-2224 MSADGVEVEMR
+2224 MSADGVEVELR
-2235 GGYYPAKYDRE
+2235 GGYYPAKYDLE
-2246 GSGAAEKNEATTDA
+2246 ADGAAEKNEASTEA
-2260 KAQTAAAGL
+2260 LAQAGAAGL

-2275 TFTKQRV
+2275 TFTKQRADQ
-2282 NEVKGRPLR
+2282 VKGRPLR

-2417 RGANELSEMMVN
+2417 RGANELSEMMAN

-2475 LMKAQDA
+2475 MMKAQDA
-2482 GMTQEDA
+2482 GMAQEDA

-2518 AKLFTVFYSY
+2518 TKLFTVFYSY

-2536 AATAMTERS
+2536 AATAMTERN

-2567 KSMITPGDDDD
+2567 KSLLTPGDDDD

-2616 YSGPSGVRPIADTY
+2616 YNGPSGVRPIADTY
-2630 KLAVQAKQG
+2630 KLAQQARQG

-2645 ATATINILGS
+2645 ATATINLLGS
-2655 VFGLPSAQIS
+2655 GFGLPSAQIN
-2665 RTIKGAQALEDDK
+2665 RTIKGAEALNKDK
-2678 TDNPAALLFGYDG
+2678 TDNPAALLFGYEG
-2691 KK
+2691 K

>member
-268 NPAVGAAVMGTGS
+268 NSAVGAAVMGTGS

-350 GARSVSGAAARTAGE
+350 GARSVPGAAARTAGE

-415 LKAKEAQEHARHMQQ
+415 LKVKEAQEHARHMQQ

-466 AQTLMQSGLAETVA
+466 AQTLIQSGLAEMVA

-532 AEAQAWEE
+532 AEAQVWEE
-540 SEAAAEFEDMAKRA
+540 SEAAAEFEEMAKRA

-648 HSTNPQDVIG
+648 HTETDIEFRN
-658 LWDDTTSARAI
+658 LWNGTSKA
-669 FWTGIDN
+669 
-676 QVAVEAA
+676 
-683 EASDY
+683 
-688 SHSISADVVRHIK
+688 
-701 NRHGNDADGQL
+701 
-712 PVTAE
+712 
-717 DLVKIP
+717 
-723 EIIANYDE
+723 
-731 VRTNLQNPKTG
+731 
-742 GQRVAYAKRSKDS
+742 
-755 LLIYLEEYVRSGNNL
+755 
-770 KGVSMW
+770 
-776 KYPPTADVG
+776 
-785 NVLAHITRPSLY
+785 
-797 VQNGVAAYDNTTADT
+797 
-812 GSNQDV
+812 
-818 LFQAATEEARQFEEV
+818 QAAFLTDPHPKLENDFPELTGFSLSFDRSAVQTVEMQQFEET
-833 AAQYGGEEAYEQA
+833 AQKYGGEAAYEQA

-855 YRQWVQVRTPAFKEW
+855 YRQWVQVRTPAFKAW
-870 FGDWENDPKN
+870 FGDWENNPNN
-880 ASKVVNPNT
+880 ASKVVNEET

-896 HGTAADFDVFDG
+896 HGTDAEFNVFDRNELG
-908 GLSGSKSNT
+908 YHTYDNASNLFYGMT
-917 GAPENSFFFTDVSEV
+917 AGVGHWFNNQNLNETIDYGKRGIGA
-932 ASSYTVEYQGDFSTR
+932 
-947 YLNGGNVMPVFL
+947 FL
-959 NIRKPLKANAKG
+959 NIREPGHFDSVGDLAV
-971 KNWRDIEYK
+971 DIEYSGFIPEDK
-980 GEWTD
+980 REIWHFDD
-985 TNGLAEKSLQGKTDG
+985 TQEISNLVNEYVADLKDNQDKDGL
-1000 VIVKKVNDRG
+1000 IVDDEEYGGISYVAFD
-1010 RGSVSAK
+1010 A
-1017 HSTVFIAH
+1017 
-1025 TPNQIKS
+1025 NQIKS
-1032 ATANSGAFSADNDS
+1032 ATDNSGAFSADDDS
-1046 ILHQD
+1046 ILYQD

-1059 GNTIALLKD
+1059 ADTIALLKN

-1097 ASEMTEGERQVLA
+1097 QSEMTESERQVLA

-1144 GMEAYLFEGTAP
+1144 GMEAYLFEGKAP
-1156 SEALRGVFSRVAR
+1156 SEALRGVFSRVER

-1174 YRTLAGLN
+1174 YRALLNLN

-1187 DIREVFGRLLASD
+1187 DIRGVFDRLLASD
-1200 EQIAE
+1200 GQIAE
-1205 AEYVN
+1205 TSYINGATLLFAE
-1210 GMKLLLDEDGEL
+1210 DAEFQ
-1222 RAMDEAARRE
+1222 AMDEAARRE

-1241 LRDMAFSRNA
+1241 LRDMAFARNA

-1260 KEYKADFARAEMDA
+1260 KEYKADFARAEMAA
-1274 RRSIMRQPVYRA
+1274 RGSIMKQPVYRA
-1286 WQLFTAKMT
+1286 WQLLTAKMT
-1295 DEDRIDGNSK
+1295 DENRIDGNSK

-1321 VYTIETRRSPSNFKE
+1321 VYTIDMRTAPQGFKA
-1336 LRAWAS
+1336 LREWA
-1342 QVFAEAGN
+1342 QDIFDKAGN
-1350 KAVNPEIGEIVFND
+1350 QAANPEIGTVLLNER
-1364 KSVKDSVA
+1364 SVRDSIA
-1372 HSMNPFKAA
+1372 HGMNPFKAE
-1381 AFEAVPDVIRSGVV
+1381 AFQAVPDVIAKGAVVHRGENPENGVRY
-1395 VAQAEHGAMRSHYIS
+1395 AYIS
-1410 APVKIEGVEDI
+1410 APVVIEGKEDI
-1421 VTVLVREDVNSRRMY
+1421 VTVLVRDSGDGGRMY
-1436 LHSVITKEKL
+1436 LHSVATKESI
-1446 LNAGDTETAD
+1446 LNASDTETTEIS
-1456 VGRETGQ
+1456 RETGK
-1463 VNSGVLPTTQDSIAD
+1463 VNSGYIANI
-1478 TDVSQPHGKL
+1478 
-1488 QSEDVASVLRSY
+1488 LRSY

-1512 DPSSDTLM
+1512 DPSSDSLM

-1535 REWGLD
+1535 REWGID
-1541 AKDKIPAP
+1541 PKDKIAAP

-1608 PREEKKAGEDVI
+1608 PREERKEGEDVA
-1620 NPFALNAV
+1620 NPFALTAV

-1653 KTGGM
+1653 KKGGM

-1670 NGEPVFSDGLSGR
+1670 NGEPVFADG
-1683 DWYSRHYVP
+1683 V
-1692 REEKKAGED
+1692 E
-1701 VINPFALNAVR
+1701 
-1712 LDEDS
+1712 
-1717 LSGLPADWAQVLQER
+1717 
-1732 GMTAKTGGMHP
+1732 
-1743 DIAAGL
+1743 
-1749 ILDENGEP
+1749 
-1757 GFSDGLDLAQALA
+1757 LAQALA

-1789 EKGEVPTRA
+1789 EKGEVPTQA

-1806 AVHNEM
+1806 AVHNGL
-1812 RARLI
+1812 RARII
-1817 AGELNRLKASLG
+1817 AAELNRLNEAVG
-1829 SVSLLKQAARV
+1829 SAALLKQAAKV
-1840 AAKERVEQMKTR
+1840 LAKERVAQMKTR
-1852 DLRPSVFTRAEAAA
+1852 DLRPSVFTRQEAAA
-1866 AKSSE
+1866 AKAAE
-1871 KAFKAGNIEEAAAH
+1871 KAFKAGDTETAAAH
-1885 KRNQLIQNAL
+1885 KRSQLIQNAL
-1895 ARETLKAREEME
+1895 ARETLLAREEME
-1907 KTRRYLAKFDRV
+1907 KTRKYLAKFDRV
-1919 AKGVDIEY
+1919 QTGVDIAF

-1941 QISLKET
+1941 PLSLKET
-1948 DRRKSAYQFV
+1948 DRRKSAYRFV
-1958 REMEEAGIQ
+1958 QEMEAEGLA
-1967 HSIDPEYVDTISRK
+1967 HNLDPEYIDRISRT

-2004 GRLKNKLLSGQE
+2004 GRLKNRLLSNQA

-2030 LEESAKAQGRKAKVR
+2030 LEASAKAQGRKAKVR

-2052 EKSAQSLSGVWWG
+2052 EKSAQWLSGVWWG

-2113 VLQPLSRHAGRLK
+2113 VLQPLAKHTGRLK
-2126 GMLVQKQDY
+2126 GMLEQKRDY

-2186 AVQGVW
+2186 AVQSVW
-2192 DFLESYRPQIAA
+2192 DLLESYRPQIAA

-2215 WVQARPFKI
+2215 WVEARPFKI
-2224 MSADGVEVEMR
+2224 MSADGVEVELR
-2235 GGYYPAKYDRE
+2235 GGYYPAKYDLE
-2246 GSGAAEKNEATTDA
+2246 ADGAAEKNEASTEA
-2260 KAQTAAAGL
+2260 LAQAGAAGL

-2275 TFTKQRV
+2275 TFTKQRADQ
-2282 NEVKGRPLR
+2282 VKGRPLR

-2377 FNVTSAAMQLTG
+2377 FNVTLAAMQLTG

-2417 RGANELSEMMVN
+2417 RGANELSEMMAN

-2475 LMKAQDA
+2475 MMKAQDA
-2482 GMTQEDA
+2482 GMAQEDA

-2518 AKLFTVFYSY
+2518 TKLFTVFYSY

-2536 AATAMTERS
+2536 AATAMTERN

-2561 ALTALF
+2561 ALTVLF
-2567 KSMITPGDDDD
+2567 KSLLTPGDDDD

-2616 YSGPSGVRPIADTY
+2616 YNGPSGVRPIADTY
-2630 KLAVQAKQG
+2630 KLAQQARQG

-2645 ATATINILGS
+2645 ATATINLLGS
-2655 VFGLPSAQIS
+2655 GFGLPSAQIS
-2665 RTIKGAQALEDDK
+2665 RTLKGSRALEEDK
-2678 TDNPAALLFGYDG
+2678 TDNPAALLFGYEG
-2691 KK
+2691 K

>member
-13 YDRHRQFLIAQSE
+13 YDHHRQFLIAQSE

-65 LDKIWRDTQGLGTLR
+65 FDKIWQDTQGLGTLR

-253 FGQFV
+253 FGQFM

-683 EASDY
+683 DASDY

-701 NRHGNDADGQL
+701 NRRGNDADGQL

-723 EIIANYDE
+723 EIIANHDE

-742 GQRVAYAKRSKDS
+742 GQRVAYAKRSEDS
-755 LLIYLEEYVRSGNNL
+755 LLIYLEEYVRSRNNL

-797 VQNGVAAYDNTTADT
+797 VRNGVAAYDNTTADA
-812 GSNQDV
+812 GNNQDV
-818 LFQAATEEARQFEEV
+818 LFQSATEEVRQFEEV

-855 YRQWVQVRTPAFKEW
+855 YRQWVQVRTPAFKAW
-870 FGDWENDPKN
+870 FGDWENDPDN
-880 ASKVVNPNT
+880 ASKVVNPET

-896 HGTAADFDVFDG
+896 HGTSSEFTVFEHGNQGFDPIESDG
-908 GLSGSKSNT
+908 Y
-917 GAPENSFFFTDVSEV
+917 FFTDNYEAAETYIENGGVVMEAFLNARNPFSLNDKNDVGLINDAIEEGELADEVHGVSPPIFNVSSNAWDDIVQEAESYSKSMRELPNYMLNSVLNWVHEDGRDAVLMRDASRDVSE
-932 ASSYTVEYQGDFSTR
+932 YQAFAVFS
-947 YLNGGNVMPVFL
+947 
-959 NIRKPLKANAKG
+959 
-971 KNWRDIEYK
+971 
-980 GEWTD
+980 
-985 TNGLAEKSLQGKTDG
+985 
-1000 VIVKKVNDRG
+1000 
-1010 RGSVSAK
+1010 
-1017 HSTVFIAH
+1017 
-1025 TPNQIKS
+1025 PNQIKS
-1032 ATANSGAFSADNDS
+1032 ATDNSGAFSADDDS
-1046 ILHQD
+1046 ILYQD

-1059 GNTIALLKD
+1059 ADTIALLKN

-1097 ASEMTEGERQVLA
+1097 QSEMTEGERQVLA

-1144 GMEAYLFEGTAP
+1144 GMEAYLFEGKAP
-1156 SEALRGVFSRVAR
+1156 SEALRSVFSRVAR

-1174 YRTLAGLN
+1174 YRSLLNLN

-1187 DIREVFGRLLASD
+1187 DIRGVFDRLLASD
-1200 EQIAE
+1200 GQIAE
-1205 AEYVN
+1205 TSYINGATLLFAEDV
-1210 GMKLLLDEDGEL
+1210 EFQ
-1222 RAMDEAARRE
+1222 AMDEAARRE

-1241 LRDMAFSRNA
+1241 LRDMAFARNA

-1260 KEYKADFARAEMDA
+1260 KEYKADFARAEMAA
-1274 RRSIMRQPVYRA
+1274 RGSIMKQPVYRA
-1286 WQLFTAKMT
+1286 WQLLTAKMT
-1295 DEDRIDGNSK
+1295 DENRIDGNSK

-1321 VYTIETRRSPSNFKE
+1321 VYTIEKRRSPSNFKE

-1342 QVFAEAGN
+1342 QVFAKAGN

-1372 HSMNPFKAA
+1372 HGMNPFKAA

-1421 VTVLVREDVNSRRMY
+1421 VTVLVREDVNSKRMY

-1463 VNSGVLPTTQDSIAD
+1463 VNSGVLPTAQDSIAD

-1500 LKYKPKTDRTAL
+1500 LDFKPKTDRTAL
-1512 DPSSDTLM
+1512 DPLSDTLM
-1520 TAIAKLGGLNKDELV
+1520 AAIAKLGGLNKDELV
-1535 REWGLD
+1535 REWGID
-1541 AKDKIPAP
+1541 PKDKIAAP

-1569 LLAEEGYL
+1569 LLAKEGYL

-1608 PREEKKAGEDVI
+1608 PREERKAGEDVA
-1620 NPFALNAV
+1620 NPFALTAV
-1628 RLDEDSLSGLPADWA
+1628 RLDEDSLSGLSADWA

-1653 KTGGM
+1653 KKGGM

-1670 NGEPVFSDGLSGR
+1670 NGEPVFADG
-1683 DWYSRHYVP
+1683 V
-1692 REEKKAGED
+1692 E
-1701 VINPFALNAVR
+1701 
-1712 LDEDS
+1712 
-1717 LSGLPADWAQVLQER
+1717 
-1732 GMTAKTGGMHP
+1732 
-1743 DIAAGL
+1743 
-1749 ILDENGEP
+1749 
-1757 GFSDGLDLAQALA
+1757 LAQALA

-1789 EKGEVPTRA
+1789 EKGEVPTQA

-1806 AVHNEM
+1806 AVHNGL
-1812 RARLI
+1812 RARII
-1817 AGELNRLKASLG
+1817 AAELNRLNEARREIREEAVADEKVRTKIVTQETNRLNAAVG
-1829 SVSLLKQAARV
+1829 TVSLLKQAAKV
-1840 AAKERVEQMKTR
+1840 LAKEKIEKMLVR
-1852 DLRPSVFTRAEAAA
+1852 DLRPSMFTRAEAAA
-1866 AKSSE
+1866 ARSSE
-1871 KAFKAGNIEEAAAH
+1871 KAFKAGDIEEAAAH

-1895 ARETLKAREEME
+1895 AAEALRTREEIRDLRRKIS
-1907 KTRRYLAKFDRV
+1907 KTQERNRLRRKRAGNPNKGAVDLGYTEQISALLGYVGLAK
-1919 AKGVDIEY
+1919 AQAE
-1927 REQIEALLE
+1927 REVLSIH
-1936 DVELR
+1936 
-1941 QISLKET
+1941 T
-1948 DRRKSAYQFV
+1948 FV
-1958 REMEEAGIQ
+1958 REMEAEGMA
-1967 HSIDPEYVDTISRK
+1967 HNLDPEYIDRISRK

-2004 GRLKNKLLSGQE
+2004 GRLKNRLLSNQT

-2030 LEESAKAQGRKAKVR
+2030 LEASAKAQGRKAKVR

-2052 EKSAQSLSGVWWG
+2052 EKSAQWLSGVWWG

-2113 VLQPLSRHAGRLK
+2113 VLQPLAKHTGRLK
-2126 GMLVQKQDY
+2126 GMLEQKRDY

-2192 DFLESYRPQIAA
+2192 DLLESYRPQIAA
-2204 LERRMTGVEPD
+2204 LERRMTGVEPE
-2215 WVQARPFKI
+2215 WVEARPFKI
-2224 MSADGVEVEMR
+2224 MSADGVEVELR
-2235 GGYYPAKYDRE
+2235 GGYYPAKYDLE
-2246 GSGAAEKNEATTDA
+2246 ADGAAEKNEASTEA
-2260 KAQTAAAGL
+2260 LAQAGAAGL

-2291 LSLTVA
+2291 LSLNVA
-2297 YDAVNEII
+2297 YDAFNEII
-2305 HDLTHREAVADAN
+2305 HDLTHREAIADAN

-2417 RGANELSEMMVN
+2417 RGANELSEMMAN

-2475 LMKAQDA
+2475 MMKAQDA
-2482 GMTQEDA
+2482 GMAQEDA

-2518 AKLFTVFYSY
+2518 TKLFTVFYSY

-2536 AATAMTERS
+2536 AATAMTERN

-2567 KSMITPGDDDD
+2567 KSLLTPGDDDD
-2578 DLAKKLAK
+2578 DLAKKLVK

-2616 YSGPSGVRPIADTY
+2616 YNGPSGVRPIADTY
-2630 KLAVQAKQG
+2630 KLAQQARQG

-2645 ATATINILGS
+2645 ATATINLLGS
-2655 VFGLPSAQIS
+2655 GFGLPSAQIN
-2665 RTIKGAQALEDDK
+2665 RTIKGAEALNKDK
-2678 TDNPAALLFGYDG
+2678 TDNPAALLFGYEG
-2691 KK
+2691 K

>member
-1 MSLRE
+1 MSLL
-6 SIERIEE
+6 EE
-13 YDRHRQFLIAQSE
+13 KRKWDDYAQHRRFLIAQSE

-43 QRLGVSTQAVNDA
+43 QRLGVPVQAVNDA
-56 PENAVLQEQ
+56 PGSSLIRDEVERIWGNAQ
-65 LDKIWRDTQGLGTLR
+65 DSDALR
-80 GKMTDADFYD
+80 HRMMQPDFYD
-90 VAKDDTGALSVV
+90 VAKDDTGELSVI

-135 HLIRA
+135 HFIRA
-140 MPLGRDLGGLADMY
+140 MPLGRELGGLPDIY

-239 LTHPYMTANVSAES
+239 LTHTYMTANVSAES

-350 GARSVSGAAARTAGE
+350 GARSVSGAAARSAGE
-365 AGVQM
+365 AGIQM

-415 LKAKEAQEHARHMQQ
+415 LKAKAAQEHAQHMQQ

-451 INESYG
+451 VNESYG
-457 EENSRLFFD
+457 EEGNKIFFD
-466 AQTLMQSGLAETVA
+466 GEALMQSGLADTVA
-480 QAVPHLAPQIEAAA
+480 QAIPHLAPQIEAAA
-494 ASGGMVEMT
+494 ATGGMVEMT

-532 AEAQAWEE
+532 VEAQAWEE
-540 SEAAAEFEDMAKRA
+540 SGAAAEFEETAKRA
-554 QEDAAAALRERQA
+554 HADAEAQLARQQE
-567 FDALKAQFKGELLD
+567 FDGLKARFKQELAA
-581 TGRMDAKGADDA
+581 TGRMNAQNADDA
-593 ASLWASHVQAYAG
+593 ASVWASHIQSYAG
-606 RLNLSPEAF
+606 RLNMTPDEF
-615 MERYGRLN
+615 MGRYGRLN
-623 VVGDSLT
+623 VVGESLT
-630 REGVFSQ
+630 QDGVFSQ

-723 EIIANYDE
+723 EIIANHDE

-742 GQRVAYAKRSKDS
+742 GQRVAYAKRSEDS
-755 LLIYLEEYVRSGNNL
+755 LLIYLEEYVRSRNNL

-797 VQNGVAAYDNTTADT
+797 VRNGVAAYDNTTADA
-812 GSNQDV
+812 GNNQDV
-818 LFQAATEEARQFEEV
+818 LFQSATKEARQFEEV

-870 FGDWENDPKN
+870 FGDWENDPDN
-880 ASKVVNPNT
+880 ASKVVNPKT

-985 TNGLAEKSLQGKTDG
+985 TNSLAEKSLQGKTDG

-1032 ATANSGAFSADNDS
+1032 AVSNSGAFSADNDS

-1059 GNTIALLKD
+1059 GNTIALLKN

-1082 LEVMSR
+1082 LETMSR
-1088 IERDLRAVP
+1088 IERDLRSVP
-1097 ASEMTEGERQVLA
+1097 QSEMTEGERQIVA

-1119 GVKDADTWAAMS
+1119 GVKDGDAWAAMT
-1131 LEEQREHHEKFAR
+1131 LDEQREHHEKFAR

-1174 YRTLAGLN
+1174 YRSLLNLN

-1187 DIREVFGRLLASD
+1187 DIRGVFDRLLASD
-1200 EQIAE
+1200 GQIAE
-1205 AEYVN
+1205 TSYINGATLLFAE
-1210 GMKLLLDEDGEL
+1210 DAEFQ
-1222 RAMDEAARRE
+1222 AMDEAARRE

-1260 KEYKADFARAEMDA
+1260 KEYKTDFARAEMDA
-1274 RRSIMRQPVYRA
+1274 RRSIMKQPVYRA
-1286 WQLFTAKMT
+1286 WQLLTAKMT
-1295 DEDRIDGNSK
+1295 DENRIDGNSK

-1321 VYTIETRRSPSNFKE
+1321 VYTIDMRTAPQGFKA
-1336 LRAWAS
+1336 LREWA
-1342 QVFAEAGN
+1342 QDIFDKAGN
-1350 KAVNPEIGEIVFND
+1350 QAANPEIGTILLNER
-1364 KSVKDSVA
+1364 SVRDSIA
-1372 HSMNPFKAA
+1372 HGMNPFKAE
-1381 AFEAVPDVIRSGVV
+1381 AFQAVPDVIAKGAVVHRGENPENGVRY
-1395 VAQAEHGAMRSHYIS
+1395 AYIS
-1410 APVKIEGVEDI
+1410 APVVIEGKEDI
-1421 VTVLVREDVNSRRMY
+1421 VTVLVRDSGDSGRMY
-1436 LHSVITKEKL
+1436 LHSVATKESI
-1446 LNAGDTETAD
+1446 LNASDTETTEIS
-1456 VGRETGQ
+1456 RETGK
-1463 VNSGVLPTTQDSIAD
+1463 VNSGYIANI
-1478 TDVSQPHGKL
+1478 
-1488 QSEDVASVLRSY
+1488 LRSY

-1520 TAIAKLGGLNKDELV
+1520 AAIAKLGGLNKDELV

-1608 PREEKKAGEDVI
+1608 PREERKAGEDVA
-1620 NPFALNAV
+1620 NPFALTAV

-1643 QVLQERGMTA
+1643 QILQERGMTA

-1658 HPDIAAGLILDE
+1658 HADLAAGLILDE
-1670 NGEPVFSDGLSGR
+1670 NGEPVFADG
-1683 DWYSRHYVP
+1683 V
-1692 REEKKAGED
+1692 E
-1701 VINPFALNAVR
+1701 
-1712 LDEDS
+1712 
-1717 LSGLPADWAQVLQER
+1717 
-1732 GMTAKTGGMHP
+1732 
-1743 DIAAGL
+1743 
-1749 ILDENGEP
+1749 
-1757 GFSDGLDLAQALA
+1757 LAQALA

-1789 EKGEVPTRA
+1789 EKGEVPTQA

-1806 AVHNEM
+1806 AVHNGL
-1812 RARLI
+1812 RARII
-1817 AGELNRLKASLG
+1817 AAELNRLNEAVG
-1829 SVSLLKQAARV
+1829 SAALLKQAAKV
-1840 AAKERVEQMKTR
+1840 SAKERVAQMKTR
-1852 DLRPSVFTRAEAAA
+1852 DLRPGVFTRQEAAA
-1866 AKSSE
+1866 AKAAE
-1871 KAFKAGNIEEAAAH
+1871 KAFKAGDTATAAAH
-1885 KRNQLIQNAL
+1885 KRSQLIQNAL
-1895 ARETLKAREEME
+1895 ARETLLAREEME
-1907 KTRRYLAKFDRV
+1907 KTRKYLAKFDRV
-1919 AKGVDIEY
+1919 QTGVDIAF

-1941 QISLKET
+1941 PLSLKET

-2004 GRLKNKLLSGQE
+2004 GRLKNRLLSNQA

-2021 EVRDELAGV
+2021 EVRDELADT
-2030 LEESAKAQGRKAKVR
+2030 LDASAKAQHRKAQER
-2045 REAATRW
+2045 REAATGLQKAGALLRGGYW
-2052 EKSAQSLSGVWWG
+2052 A
-2065 HLKISTIARIF
+2065 HLKTATIVRMF
-2076 DDGKDNGAFFRHFI
+2076 DNGQDGGAFFTHFL
-2090 LPLKQAADREA
+2090 LPLKQAADK
-2101 TMTAEAA
+2101 EAA
-2108 EKLYA
+2108 MQAEVSQKLYE
-2113 VLQPLSRHAGRLK
+2113 VLKPLAKHTGRLK
-2126 GMLVQKQDY
+2126 NRIGGKTHY
-2135 QGLGRLTREQ
+2135 QGLGELTREQ
-2145 LFAVAL
+2145 LFAVSL
-2151 NMGNAGNLQRLLDG
+2151 NMGNAGNIQRLLDG
-2165 SGWHLADVER
+2165 EGWRMEDVQR
-2175 AVSTLTAEEWH
+2175 ALSSTLTAEEWQ

-2192 DFLESYRPQIAA
+2192 DLLESYRPQIAG
-2204 LERRMTGVEPD
+2204 LERRMTGVEPE
-2215 WVQARPFKI
+2215 WVEARPFKI
-2224 MSADGVEVEMR
+2224 MSADGVEVELR

-2291 LSLTVA
+2291 LSLNVA
-2297 YDAVNEII
+2297 YDAFNEII
-2305 HDLTHREAVADAN
+2305 HDLTHREAIADAN
-2318 RLLNSHTLDTLIRQ
+2318 RLLNSYTLDTKIRQ
-2332 HYGAAAKRQLTEA
+2332 YYGADAKRQLSRA
-2345 VKDIAAG
+2345 IADIAQG
-2352 NSGAAQALDTI
+2352 NSGAAQALDGW
-2363 SARLRQNVSVAGLG
+2363 AGRARQNVSVAGLG
-2377 FNVTSAAMQLTG
+2377 FNIVSAALQLTG
-2389 IVPAMTRLGA
+2389 WVPAITRVGFA
-2399 GYTAKAMMTYF
+2399 NTAKALMTY
-2410 AHPVAST
+2410 AANPIAAT
-2417 RGANELSEMMVN
+2417 RAANEMSVMMAN
-2429 RTRTRFRELNEVAN
+2429 RSRTRFRELNDVAN
-2443 SVNGSDGIIRRY
+2443 SVNGQNGVKAFIRRY
-2455 AYWMMMRMQQI
+2455 AYWLMMRMQQ
-2466 VDTIVWHGA
+2466 VTDTIVWHGA
-2475 LMKAQDA
+2475 MMKALDA
-2482 GMTQEDA
+2482 GRSEADA
-2489 VQVADQTVLDTQ
+2489 VQLADQTVLDTQ
-2501 GGGQA
+2501 GGGQT
-2506 KDLSAL
+2506 KDLSWV
-2512 ERGGAT
+2512 ERGGEVQ
-2518 AKLFTVFYSY
+2518 KLFTVFYSY

-2536 AATAMTERS
+2536 AVSIATQRS
-2545 KGKMAAHL
+2545 KGRLAAEL
-2553 LLQWVVPT
+2553 MLIWVIPT
-2561 ALTALF
+2561 ALNAMM
-2567 KSMITPGDDDD
+2567 KSLLTPGDDDD
-2578 DLAKKLAK
+2578 DLTKKLAK

-2604 MGDIATGGKFYG
+2604 LGDIATGGKFYG

-2630 KLAVQAKQG
+2630 KLAVQAQQG

-2645 ATATINILGS
+2645 ATATINLLGS
-2655 VFGLPSAQIS
+2655 GFGLPSAQIN
-2665 RTIKGAQALEDDK
+2665 RTIKGVEALNKDK

>member
-140 MPLGRDLGGLADMY
+140 MPLGRDLGGLAGMY

-350 GARSVSGAAARTAGE
+350 GARSVPGAAARTAGE

-415 LKAKEAQEHARHMQQ
+415 LKVKEAQEHARHMQQ
-430 QADAVASSK
+430 QADAVSSSK

-606 RLNLSPEAF
+606 RLNLSHEAF

-648 HSTNPQDVIG
+648 HTETDIEFRN
-658 LWDDTTSARAI
+658 LWNGTSKAQAA
-669 FWTGIDN
+669 FLTDPHPKLENDFPELTGFSLSFDRSAVHHIRN
-676 QVAVEAA
+676 Q
-683 EASDY
+683 
-688 SHSISADVVRHIK
+688 
-701 NRHGNDADGQL
+701 HGNSATEMARGQIAISEEDVARIGDIVQDYDDVRFRDIPGTNNKRFVFVKSFDDGVL
-712 PVTAE
+712 LYMAE
-717 DLVKIP
+717 SSKKRRDLHTV
-723 EIIANYDE
+723 
-731 VRTNLQNPKTG
+731 
-742 GQRVAYAKRSKDS
+742 S
-755 LLIYLEEYVRSGNNL
+755 L
-770 KGVSMW
+770 W
-776 KYPPTADVG
+776 KFPPTANARNKLEHAASLLNLTPVAGGGISHTG
-785 NVLAHITRPSLY
+785 NSTLDSEANQGVLYQSAEQT
-797 VQNGVAAYDNTTADT
+797 VEMQ
-812 GSNQDV
+812 
-818 LFQAATEEARQFEEV
+818 QFEET
-833 AAQYGGEEAYEQA
+833 AQKYGGEEAYKQA
-846 KADGETVLT
+846 KADGRTVLT

-870 FGDWENDPKN
+870 FGDWENDPDN
-880 ASKVVNPNT
+880 ASKVVNPKT

-896 HGTAADFDVFDG
+896 HGTQTDEQFH
-908 GLSGSKSNT
+908 
-917 GAPENSFFFTDVSEV
+917 SFKTNPYNPLIFFTDDKNLSD
-932 ASSYTVEYQGDFSTR
+932 AYR
-947 YLNGGNVMPVFL
+947 YGNSGQVFETFL
-959 NIRKPLKANAKG
+959 NVRNPN
-971 KNWRDIEYK
+971 IEDAEGAFYGSFFDK
-980 GEWTD
+980 KEGEYTS
-985 TNGLAEKSLQGKTDG
+985 TNGYAADSRRKGYDG
-1000 VIVKKVNDRG
+1000 AIIDNVQDAPTARFGEIVANVY
-1010 RGSVSAK
+1010 V
-1017 HSTVFIAH
+1017 VFK
-1025 TPNQIKS
+1025 PNQIKS
-1032 ATANSGAFSADNDS
+1032 ATDNSGAFSADDDS
-1046 ILHQD
+1046 ILYQD

-1059 GNTIALLKD
+1059 ADTIALLKN

-1097 ASEMTEGERQVLA
+1097 QSEMTESERQVLA

-1144 GMEAYLFEGTAP
+1144 GMEAYLFEGKAP

-1174 YRTLAGLN
+1174 YRALLNLN

-1187 DIREVFGRLLASD
+1187 DIRGVFDRLLASD
-1200 EQIAE
+1200 GQIAE
-1205 AEYVN
+1205 TSYINGATLLFAE
-1210 GMKLLLDEDGEL
+1210 DAEFQ
-1222 RAMDEAARRE
+1222 AMDEAARRE

-1241 LRDMAFSRNA
+1241 LRDMAFARNA

-1260 KEYKADFARAEMDA
+1260 KEYKADFARAEMAA
-1274 RRSIMRQPVYRA
+1274 RGSIMKQPVYRA
-1286 WQLFTAKMT
+1286 WQLLTAKMT
-1295 DEDRIDGNSK
+1295 DENRIDGNSK

-1321 VYTIETRRSPSNFKE
+1321 VYTIDMRTAPQGFKA
-1336 LRAWAS
+1336 LREWA
-1342 QVFAEAGN
+1342 QDIFDKAGN
-1350 KAVNPEIGEIVFND
+1350 QAANPEIGTVLLNER
-1364 KSVKDSVA
+1364 SVRDSIA
-1372 HSMNPFKAA
+1372 HGMNPFKAE
-1381 AFEAVPDVIRSGVV
+1381 AFQAVPDVIAKGAVVHRGENPENGVRY
-1395 VAQAEHGAMRSHYIS
+1395 AYIS
-1410 APVKIEGVEDI
+1410 APVVIEGKEDI
-1421 VTVLVREDVNSRRMY
+1421 VTVLVRDSGDGGRMY
-1436 LHSVITKEKL
+1436 PHSIATKESI
-1446 LNAGDTETAD
+1446 LNASDTETTEIS
-1456 VGRETGQ
+1456 RETGK
-1463 VNSGVLPTTQDSIAD
+1463 VNSGYIANI
-1478 TDVSQPHGKL
+1478 
-1488 QSEDVASVLRSY
+1488 LRSY

-1512 DPSSDTLM
+1512 DPSSDSLM
-1520 TAIAKLGGLNKDELV
+1520 TAIANLGGLNKDELV
-1535 REWGLD
+1535 REWGID
-1541 AKDKIPAP
+1541 PKDKIAAP

-1608 PREEKKAGEDVI
+1608 PREERKAGEDVA
-1620 NPFALNAV
+1620 NPFALTAV

-1653 KTGGM
+1653 KKGGM

-1670 NGEPVFSDGLSGR
+1670 NGEPVFADG
-1683 DWYSRHYVP
+1683 V
-1692 REEKKAGED
+1692 E
-1701 VINPFALNAVR
+1701 
-1712 LDEDS
+1712 
-1717 LSGLPADWAQVLQER
+1717 
-1732 GMTAKTGGMHP
+1732 
-1743 DIAAGL
+1743 
-1749 ILDENGEP
+1749 
-1757 GFSDGLDLAQALA
+1757 LAQALV

-1789 EKGEVPTRA
+1789 EKGEVPTQA

-1806 AVHNEM
+1806 AVHNGL
-1812 RARLI
+1812 RARII
-1817 AGELNRLKASLG
+1817 AAELNRLNEAVG
-1829 SVSLLKQAARV
+1829 SAALLKQAAKV
-1840 AAKERVEQMKTR
+1840 LAKERVAQMKTR
-1852 DLRPSVFTRAEAAA
+1852 DLRPSVFTRQEAAA
-1866 AKSSE
+1866 AKAAE
-1871 KAFKAGNIEEAAAH
+1871 KAFKAGDTETAAAH
-1885 KRNQLIQNAL
+1885 KRSQLIQNAL
-1895 ARETLKAREEME
+1895 ARETLLAREEME
-1907 KTRRYLAKFDRV
+1907 KTRKYLAKFDRV
-1919 AKGVDIEY
+1919 QTGVDIAF

-1941 QISLKET
+1941 PLSLKET
-1948 DRRKSAYQFV
+1948 DRRKSAYRFV
-1958 REMEEAGIQ
+1958 QEMEAEGMA
-1967 HSIDPEYVDTISRK
+1967 HNLDPEYIDRISRT

-2004 GRLKNKLLSGQE
+2004 GRLKNRLLSNQA

-2030 LEESAKAQGRKAKVR
+2030 LEVSSKVQGRKAKVR

-2052 EKSAQSLSGVWWG
+2052 EKSAQWLSGVWWG

-2113 VLQPLSRHAGRLK
+2113 VLQPLAKHTGRLK
-2126 GMLVQKQDY
+2126 GMLEQKRDY

-2186 AVQGVW
+2186 AVQSVW
-2192 DFLESYRPQIAA
+2192 DLLESYRPQIAG
-2204 LERRMTGVEPD
+2204 LERRMTGVEPE
-2215 WVQARPFKI
+2215 WVEARPFKI
-2224 MSADGVEVEMR
+2224 MSADGVEVELR
-2235 GGYYPAKYDRE
+2235 GGYYPAKYDLE
-2246 GSGAAEKNEATTDA
+2246 ADGAAEKNEASTEA
-2260 KAQTAAAGL
+2260 LAQAGAAGL
-2269 AAATRR
+2269 AAATRH
-2275 TFTKQRV
+2275 TFTKQRADQ
-2282 NEVKGRPLR
+2282 VKGRPLR

-2410 AHPVAST
+2410 THPVAST
-2417 RGANELSEMMVN
+2417 RGANELSEMMAN

-2475 LMKAQDA
+2475 MMKAQDA
-2482 GMTQEDA
+2482 GMAQEDA

-2518 AKLFTVFYSY
+2518 TKLFTVFYSY

-2536 AATAMTERS
+2536 AATAMTERN

-2567 KSMITPGDDDD
+2567 KSLLTPGDDDD

-2616 YSGPSGVRPIADTY
+2616 YNGPSGVRPIADTY
-2630 KLAVQAKQG
+2630 KLAQQARQG

-2645 ATATINILGS
+2645 ATATINLLGS
-2655 VFGLPSAQIS
+2655 GFGLPSAQIN
-2665 RTIKGAQALEDDK
+2665 RTIKGAEALSKDK

>member
-1 MSLRE
+1 MSSIWGQLRANVDKAIAERVSPEEAARRMRIAKE
-6 SIERIEE
+6 SGMPVSVV
-13 YDRHRQFLIAQSE
+13 D
-26 RSAGVSPDEAAK
+26 SAPDEAAALSETK
-38 RRQTA
+38 RLYGISGNLPT
-43 QRLGVSTQAVNDA
+43 
-56 PENAVLQEQ
+56 LQQ
-65 LDKIWRDTQGLGTLR
+65 MLLDPDRFR
-80 GKMTDADFYD
+80 
-90 VAKDDTGALSVV
+90 VAADDTGSLAVIS
-102 GELANSAGRG
+102 ELANSVGRG

-135 HLIRA
+135 HFIRA
-140 MPLGRDLGGLADMY
+140 MPLSRDLGALTDIY

-160 PTKDKLQAGN
+160 PTKDKLQPGS

-183 DLIPEDVLRRFNE
+183 DLIPEDVLHRFNE
-196 RRAKDYVGFDNWTN
+196 RRAKDYVSFDNWTN

-350 GARSVSGAAARTAGE
+350 GARSVSGAAARSAGE
-365 AGVQM
+365 AGIQM

-415 LKAKEAQEHARHMQQ
+415 LKVKEAQEHARHMQQ

-540 SEAAAEFEDMAKRA
+540 SEAAAEFEEMAKRA
-554 QEDAAAALRERQA
+554 HADAEAQLVRQQE
-567 FDALKAQFKGELLD
+567 FDGLKARFKQELAA
-581 TGRMDAKGADDA
+581 TGRMNAQNADDA
-593 ASLWASHVQAYAG
+593 ASVWASHVQAYAG

-615 MERYGRLN
+615 MERYGRLS
-623 VVGDSLT
+623 VSGESLI
-630 REGVFSQ
+630 EDGVLNQ

-683 EASDY
+683 DASDY

-717 DLVKIP
+717 DLVRIP
-723 EIIANYDE
+723 EIITNYDE

-742 GQRVAYAKRSKDS
+742 GQRIAYAKRSEDS
-755 LLIYLEEYVRSGNNL
+755 LLIYLEEYVRSRNNL

-797 VQNGVAAYDNTTADT
+797 VRNGVAAYDDTTADA
-812 GSNQDV
+812 GNNQDV
-818 LFQAATEEARQFEEV
+818 LFQSATEEARQFEEV
-833 AAQYGGEEAYEQA
+833 AAQYGGEAAYEQA

-870 FGDWENDPKN
+870 FGDWENDPDN
-880 ASKVVNPNT
+880 ASKVVNPKT

-896 HGTAADFDVFDG
+896 HGTDVEFDVFDRNKTG
-908 GLSGSKSNT
+908 SNT
-917 GAPENSFFFTDVSEV
+917 DNGMRGKGFYMATDRRTAEGYGNRLIESFTDLKKPFYPSDFES
-932 ASSYTVEYQGDFSTR
+932 AEEIAQYLTGELEAKGFDEYTVDEAMFK
-947 YLNGGNVMPVFL
+947 
-959 NIRKPLKANAKG
+959 IRDGRFTVGQSYSGTFASILKDAG
-971 KNWRDIEYK
+971 F
-980 GEWTD
+980 
-985 TNGLAEKSLQGKTDG
+985 DG
-1000 VIVKKVNDRG
+1000 VVYQKAEEVVAFR
-1010 RGSVSAK
+1010 
-1017 HSTVFIAH
+1017 
-1025 TPNQIKS
+1025 PNQIKS
-1032 ATANSGAFSADNDS
+1032 ATDNSGAFSADDDS
-1046 ILHQD
+1046 ILYQD

-1059 GNTIALLKD
+1059 ADTIALLKN

-1097 ASEMTEGERQVLA
+1097 QSEMTESERQVLA

-1144 GMEAYLFEGTAP
+1144 GMEAYLFEGKAP
-1156 SEALRGVFSRVAR
+1156 SEALRSVFSRVAR

-1174 YRTLAGLN
+1174 YRSLLNLN

-1187 DIREVFGRLLASD
+1187 DIRGVFDRLLASD
-1200 EQIAE
+1200 GQIAE
-1205 AEYVN
+1205 TSYINGATLLFAE
-1210 GMKLLLDEDGEL
+1210 DAEFQ
-1222 RAMDEAARRE
+1222 AMDEAARRE

-1241 LRDMAFSRNA
+1241 LRDMAFARNA

-1260 KEYKADFARAEMDA
+1260 KEYKADFARAEMAA
-1274 RRSIMRQPVYRA
+1274 RGSIMKQPVYRA
-1286 WQLFTAKMT
+1286 WQLLTAKMT
-1295 DEDRIDGNSK
+1295 DENRIDGNSK

-1321 VYTIETRRSPSNFKE
+1321 VYTIEKRRSPSNFKE

-1342 QVFAEAGN
+1342 QVFAKAGN

-1372 HSMNPFKAA
+1372 HGMNPFKAA

-1421 VTVLVREDVNSRRMY
+1421 VTVLVREDVNSKRMY

-1463 VNSGVLPTTQDSIAD
+1463 VNSGVLPTAQDSIAD

-1500 LKYKPKTDRTAL
+1500 LDFKPKTDRTAL

-1520 TAIAKLGGLNKDELV
+1520 AAIAKLGGLNKDELV
-1535 REWGLD
+1535 REWGID
-1541 AKDKIPAP
+1541 PKDKIAAP

-1589 EERFSDGL
+1589 KERFSDGL

-1608 PREEKKAGEDVI
+1608 PREERKAGEDVA
-1620 NPFALNAV
+1620 NPFALTAV

-1643 QVLQERGMTA
+1643 QILQERGMTA

-1658 HPDIAAGLILDE
+1658 HADLAAGLILDE
-1670 NGEPVFSDGLSGR
+1670 NGEPVFSDGL
-1683 DWYSRHYVP
+1683 
-1692 REEKKAGED
+1692 
-1701 VINPFALNAVR
+1701 
-1712 LDEDS
+1712 
-1717 LSGLPADWAQVLQER
+1717 
-1732 GMTAKTGGMHP
+1732 
-1743 DIAAGL
+1743 
-1749 ILDENGEP
+1749 
-1757 GFSDGLDLAQALA
+1757 DLVQALV
-1770 EALPPQEEIERTAM
+1770 EALPPQEAIEDTAR

-1789 EKGEVPTRA
+1789 EKGEVPTQA

-1812 RARLI
+1812 RARII
-1817 AGELNRLKASLG
+1817 AAELKRLNDARREIREEAVADEKVRRKIVNEELGGLKNFVKGVKQEAVADEKVRTRIVAQETNRLNTAVG
-1829 SVSLLKQAARV
+1829 TVSLLKQAAKV
-1840 AAKERVEQMKTR
+1840 LAKEKIEKMLVR
-1852 DLRPSVFTRAEAAA
+1852 DLRPSMFTRAEAAA
-1866 AKSSE
+1866 ARSSE
-1871 KAFKAGNIEEAAAH
+1871 KAFKAGDIEEAAAH

-1895 ARETLKAREEME
+1895 AAEALRTREEMRDLRRKIFKTQE
-1907 KTRRYLAKFDRV
+1907 KIRLRRKRAGNPNKGAVDLGYTEQISALLGHVGLAK
-1919 AKGVDIEY
+1919 AQAE
-1927 REQIEALLE
+1927 REVPSIH
-1936 DVELR
+1936 
-1941 QISLKET
+1941 T
-1948 DRRKSAYQFV
+1948 FV
-1958 REMEEAGIQ
+1958 REMEAEGVA
-1967 HSIDPEYVDTISRK
+1967 HNLDPDYVDTISRK

-2004 GRLKNKLLSGQE
+2004 GRLKNRLLSNQA

-2030 LEESAKAQGRKAKVR
+2030 LEASAKAQGRKAKVR

-2052 EKSAQSLSGVWWG
+2052 EKSAQWLSGVWWG

-2113 VLQPLSRHAGRLK
+2113 VLQPLAKHTGRLK
-2126 GMLVQKQDY
+2126 GMLEQKRDY

-2145 LFAVAL
+2145 LFAVSL

-2186 AVQGVW
+2186 AVQSVW
-2192 DFLESYRPQIAA
+2192 DLLESYRPQIAA

-2215 WVQARPFKI
+2215 WVEARPFKI
-2224 MSADGVEVEMR
+2224 MSADGVEVELR
-2235 GGYYPAKYDRE
+2235 GGYYPAKYDLE
-2246 GSGAAEKNEATTDA
+2246 ADGAAEKNEASTEA
-2260 KAQTAAAGL
+2260 LAQAGAAGL

-2275 TFTKQRV
+2275 TFTKQRADQ
-2282 NEVKGRPLR
+2282 VKGRPLR

-2332 HYGAAAKRQLTEA
+2332 HYGAAAKRQLTKA

-2475 LMKAQDA
+2475 MMKAQDA
-2482 GMTQEDA
+2482 GMAQEDA

-2518 AKLFTVFYSY
+2518 TKLFTVFYSY

-2536 AATAMTERS
+2536 AATAMTERN

-2567 KSMITPGDDDD
+2567 KSLLTPGDDDD

-2616 YSGPSGVRPIADTY
+2616 YNGPSGVRPIADTY
-2630 KLAVQAKQG
+2630 KLAQQARQG

-2645 ATATINILGS
+2645 ATATINLLGS
-2655 VFGLPSAQIS
+2655 GFGLPSAQIN
-2665 RTIKGAQALEDDK
+2665 RTIKGAEALNKDK
-2678 TDNPAALLFGYDG
+2678 TDNPAALLFGYEG
-2691 KK
+2691 K

>member
-350 GARSVSGAAARTAGE
+350 GARSVPGAAARTAGE

-742 GQRVAYAKRSKDS
+742 GQRVAYAKRSEDS
-755 LLIYLEEYVRSGNNL
+755 LLIYLEEYVRSRNNL

-797 VQNGVAAYDNTTADT
+797 VRNGVAAYDNTTADT

-870 FGDWENDPKN
+870 FGDWENDPDN
-880 ASKVVNPNT
+880 ASKVVNEKT

-896 HGTAADFDVFDG
+896 HGTQTDEQFH
-908 GLSGSKSNT
+908 
-917 GAPENSFFFTDVSEV
+917 SFKTNPYNPLIFFTDDKNLSD
-932 ASSYTVEYQGDFSTR
+932 AYR
-947 YLNGGNVMPVFL
+947 YGNSGQVFETFL
-959 NIRKPLKANAKG
+959 NVRNPN
-971 KNWRDIEYK
+971 IEDAEGAFYGSFFDK
-980 GEWTD
+980 KEGEYTS
-985 TNGLAEKSLQGKTDG
+985 TNGYATDSRRKG
-1000 VIVKKVNDRG
+1000 YDGAIIDNVQDAPTARFGEIVANVY
-1010 RGSVSAK
+1010 V
-1017 HSTVFIAH
+1017 VFK
-1025 TPNQIKS
+1025 PNQIKS
-1032 ATANSGAFSADNDS
+1032 ATDNSGAFSADDDS
-1046 ILHQD
+1046 ILYQD

-1059 GNTIALLKD
+1059 ADTIALLKN

-1088 IERDLRAVP
+1088 IDRDLRTVP
-1097 ASEMTEGERQVLA
+1097 QSEMTEGERQVLA

-1144 GMEAYLFEGTAP
+1144 GMEAYLFEGKAP
-1156 SEALRGVFSRVAR
+1156 SEALRSVFSRVAR

-1174 YRTLAGLN
+1174 YRALLNLN

-1187 DIREVFGRLLASD
+1187 DIRGVFDRLLASD
-1200 EQIAE
+1200 GQIAE
-1205 AEYVN
+1205 TSYINGATLLFAE
-1210 GMKLLLDEDGEL
+1210 DAEFQ
-1222 RAMDEAARRE
+1222 AMDEAARRE

-1241 LRDMAFSRNA
+1241 LRDMAFARNA

-1260 KEYKADFARAEMDA
+1260 KEYKADFARAEMAA
-1274 RRSIMRQPVYRA
+1274 RGSIMKQPVYRA
-1286 WQLFTAKMT
+1286 WQLLTAKMT
-1295 DEDRIDGNSK
+1295 DENRIDGNSK

-1321 VYTIETRRSPSNFKE
+1321 VYTIEKRRSPSNFKE

-1342 QVFAEAGN
+1342 QVFAKAGN

-1372 HSMNPFKAA
+1372 HGMNPFKAA

-1421 VTVLVREDVNSRRMY
+1421 VTVLVREDVNSKRMY

-1446 LNAGDTETAD
+1446 LNAGDTETTD

-1463 VNSGVLPTTQDSIAD
+1463 VNSGVLPTAQDSIAD

-1500 LKYKPKTDRTAL
+1500 LDFKPKTDRTAL

-1520 TAIAKLGGLNKDELV
+1520 AAIAKLGGLNKEELV
-1535 REWGLD
+1535 REWGID
-1541 AKDKIPAP
+1541 PKDKIAAP

-1569 LLAEEGYL
+1569 LLAEKGYL

-1608 PREEKKAGEDVI
+1608 PREERKAGEDVA
-1620 NPFALNAV
+1620 NPFALTAV

-1653 KTGGM
+1653 KKGGM

-1670 NGEPVFSDGLSGR
+1670 NGEPVFADGM
-1683 DWYSRHYVP
+1683 
-1692 REEKKAGED
+1692 E
-1701 VINPFALNAVR
+1701 
-1712 LDEDS
+1712 
-1717 LSGLPADWAQVLQER
+1717 
-1732 GMTAKTGGMHP
+1732 
-1743 DIAAGL
+1743 
-1749 ILDENGEP
+1749 
-1757 GFSDGLDLAQALA
+1757 LAQALA

-1789 EKGEVPTRA
+1789 EKGEVPTQA

-1806 AVHNEM
+1806 AVHNGL
-1812 RARLI
+1812 RARII
-1817 AGELNRLKASLG
+1817 AAELNRLNEARREIREEAVADEKVRRKIVNEELG
-1829 SVSLLKQAARV
+1829 GLKNFVKGVKREAVADEKVRTKIVTQETNRLNAAVGTVSLLKQAAKV
-1840 AAKERVEQMKTR
+1840 LAKEKVEKMLVR
-1852 DLRPSVFTRAEAAA
+1852 DLRPSMFTRAEAAA
-1866 AKSSE
+1866 ARSSE
-1871 KAFKAGNIEEAAAH
+1871 KAFKAGDIEEAAAH

-1895 ARETLKAREEME
+1895 AAEALRTREEIRDLRRKIS
-1907 KTRRYLAKFDRV
+1907 KTQERNRLRRKRAGNPNKGAVDLGYTEQISALLGYVGLAK
-1919 AKGVDIEY
+1919 AQAE
-1927 REQIEALLE
+1927 REVLSIH
-1936 DVELR
+1936 
-1941 QISLKET
+1941 T
-1948 DRRKSAYQFV
+1948 FV
-1958 REMEEAGIQ
+1958 REMEAEGVA
-1967 HSIDPEYVDTISRK
+1967 HNLDPEYIDRISRK

-2004 GRLKNKLLSGQE
+2004 GRLKNRLLSNQA

-2030 LEESAKAQGRKAKVR
+2030 LEASAKAQGRKAKVR

-2052 EKSAQSLSGVWWG
+2052 EKSAQWLSGVWWG

-2113 VLQPLSRHAGRLK
+2113 VLQPLAKHTGRLK
-2126 GMLVQKQDY
+2126 GMLEQKRDY

-2186 AVQGVW
+2186 AVQSVW
-2192 DFLESYRPQIAA
+2192 DLLESYRPQIAA

-2215 WVQARPFKI
+2215 WVEARPFKI
-2224 MSADGVEVEMR
+2224 MSADGVEVELR
-2235 GGYYPAKYDRE
+2235 GGYYPAKYDLE
-2246 GSGAAEKNEATTDA
+2246 ADGAAEKNEASTEA
-2260 KAQTAAAGL
+2260 LAQAGAAGL

-2275 TFTKQRV
+2275 TFTKQRADQ
-2282 NEVKGRPLR
+2282 VKGRPLR
-2291 LSLTVA
+2291 LSLNVA
-2297 YDAVNEII
+2297 YDAFNEII

-2318 RLLNSHTLDTLIRQ
+2318 RLLNSHTLDALIRQ

-2417 RGANELSEMMVN
+2417 RGANELSEMMAN

-2475 LMKAQDA
+2475 MMKAQDA
-2482 GMTQEDA
+2482 GMAQEDA

-2518 AKLFTVFYSY
+2518 TKLFTVFYSY

-2536 AATAMTERS
+2536 AATAMTERN

-2567 KSMITPGDDDD
+2567 KSLLTPGDDDD

-2616 YSGPSGVRPIADTY
+2616 YNGPSGVRPIADTY
-2630 KLAVQAKQG
+2630 KLAQQARQG

-2645 ATATINILGS
+2645 ATATINLLGS
-2655 VFGLPSAQIS
+2655 GFGLPSAQIN
-2665 RTIKGAQALEDDK
+2665 RTIKGAEALNKDK
-2678 TDNPAALLFGYDG
+2678 TDNPAALLFGYEG
-2691 KK
+2691 K

>member
-1 MSLRE
+1 MSVRE
-6 SIERIEE
+6 AIARIEE
-13 YDRHRQFLIAQSE
+13 DGRRRRLLIAQSE

-43 QRLGVSTQAVNDA
+43 LRLGVPVQAVNDA
-56 PENAVLQEQ
+56 PEHSFISDTVQR
-65 LDKIWRDTQGLGTLR
+65 IWGDTQGSDGLQR
-80 GKMTDADFYD
+80 RMTQAEFYD
-90 VAKDDTGALSVV
+90 LAKDDTGELSVV

-466 AQTLMQSGLAETVA
+466 AQTLMQSGLSETVA

-683 EASDY
+683 DASDY

-717 DLVKIP
+717 DLVRIP
-723 EIIANYDE
+723 EIITNYDE

-742 GQRVAYAKRSKDS
+742 GQRIAYAKRSEDS
-755 LLIYLEEYVRSGNNL
+755 LLIYLEEYVRSRNNL

-797 VQNGVAAYDNTTADT
+797 VRNGVAAYDDTTADA
-812 GSNQDV
+812 GNNQDV
-818 LFQAATEEARQFEEV
+818 LFQSATEEARQFEET
-833 AAQYGGEEAYEQA
+833 AAQYGGEAAYEQA
-846 KADGETVLT
+846 KADGETELT

-870 FGDWENDPKN
+870 FGDWENDPDN
-880 ASKVVNPNT
+880 ASKVVNKKT

-896 HGTAADFDVFDG
+896 HGTAGDFEIFDK
-908 GLSGSKSNT
+908 SRSNSKSNT
-917 GAPENSFFFTDVSEV
+917 GVPEGVFFFTDNPEV
-932 ASSYTVEYQGDFSTR
+932 ASSYTVKYEGDFGTS
-947 YLNGGNVMPVFL
+947 YLNGSNVMPLFL
-959 NIRKPLKANAKG
+959 NIRTPLKVGAKG
-971 KNWRDIEYK
+971 ANWNSILYK
-980 GEWTD
+980 GEEHT
-985 TNGLAEKSLQGKTDG
+985 TNTLAETTRRNGKNDG
-1000 VIVKKVNDRG
+1000 VQINRVKDRG
-1010 RGSVSAK
+1010 RGSVKAK
-1017 HSTVFIAH
+1017 HATSFAVFN
-1025 TPNQIKS
+1025 PNQIKS
-1032 ATANSGAFSADNDS
+1032 ATGNSGAFSADDDS
-1046 ILHQD
+1046 ILYQD

-1059 GNTIALLKD
+1059 VDTIALLKN

-1097 ASEMTEGERQVLA
+1097 QSEMTESERQVLA

-1144 GMEAYLFEGTAP
+1144 GMEAYLFEGKAP
-1156 SEALRGVFSRVAR
+1156 SEALRSVFSRVAR

-1174 YRTLAGLN
+1174 YRSLLNLN

-1187 DIREVFGRLLASD
+1187 DIRGVFDRLLASD
-1200 EQIAE
+1200 GQIAE
-1205 AEYVN
+1205 TSYINGATLLFAE
-1210 GMKLLLDEDGEL
+1210 DAEFQ
-1222 RAMDEAARRE
+1222 AMDEAARRE

-1241 LRDMAFSRNA
+1241 LRDMAFARNA

-1260 KEYKADFARAEMDA
+1260 KEYKADFARAEMAA
-1274 RRSIMRQPVYRA
+1274 RGSIMKQPVYRA
-1286 WQLFTAKMT
+1286 WQLLTAKMT
-1295 DEDRIDGNSK
+1295 DENRIDGNSK

-1321 VYTIETRRSPSNFKE
+1321 VYTIDMRTAPQGFKA
-1336 LRAWAS
+1336 LREWA
-1342 QVFAEAGN
+1342 QDIFDKAGN
-1350 KAVNPEIGEIVFND
+1350 QAANPEIGTVLLNER
-1364 KSVKDSVA
+1364 SVRDSIA
-1372 HSMNPFKAA
+1372 HGMNPFKAE
-1381 AFEAVPDVIRSGVV
+1381 AFQAVPDVIAKGAVVHRGENPENGVRY
-1395 VAQAEHGAMRSHYIS
+1395 AYIS
-1410 APVKIEGVEDI
+1410 APVVIEGKEDI
-1421 VTVLVREDVNSRRMY
+1421 VTVLVRDSGDGGRMY
-1436 LHSVITKEKL
+1436 LHSVATKESI
-1446 LNAGDTETAD
+1446 LNASDTETTEIS
-1456 VGRETGQ
+1456 RETGK
-1463 VNSGVLPTTQDSIAD
+1463 VNSGYIANI
-1478 TDVSQPHGKL
+1478 
-1488 QSEDVASVLRSY
+1488 LRSY

-1512 DPSSDTLM
+1512 DPSSDSLM

-1535 REWGLD
+1535 REWGID
-1541 AKDKIPAP
+1541 PKDKIAAP

-1554 VLRRSKGRSIDEMAE
+1554 VLRRGKGRSIDEMAE

-1608 PREEKKAGEDVI
+1608 PREEKKAGEEVV
-1620 NPFALNAV
+1620 NPYALNAV
-1628 RLDEDSLSGLPADWA
+1628 RLDESSLDGLPADWV

-1670 NGEPVFSDGLSGR
+1670 NGEPVFSDGL
-1683 DWYSRHYVP
+1683 
-1692 REEKKAGED
+1692 
-1701 VINPFALNAVR
+1701 
-1712 LDEDS
+1712 
-1717 LSGLPADWAQVLQER
+1717 
-1732 GMTAKTGGMHP
+1732 
-1743 DIAAGL
+1743 
-1749 ILDENGEP
+1749 
-1757 GFSDGLDLAQALA
+1757 DLVQALV
-1770 EALPPQEEIERTAM
+1770 EALPPQEAIEDTAR

-1789 EKGEVPTRA
+1789 EKGEVPTQA

-1812 RARLI
+1812 RARII
-1817 AGELNRLKASLG
+1817 AAELKRLNDARREIREEAVADEKVRRKIVNEELG
-1829 SVSLLKQAARV
+1829 GLKNFVKGVKREAVADEKVRTKIVAQETNKLNAAVGTVSLLKQAAKV
-1840 AAKERVEQMKTR
+1840 LAKEKIEKMLVR
-1852 DLRPSVFTRAEAAA
+1852 DLRASVFTRAEAAA

-1895 ARETLKAREEME
+1895 AAETLRTREEMRDLRRKISKTQE
-1907 KTRRYLAKFDRV
+1907 KIRLRLKRAGNPNKGVADLGYTEQISALLGYVGLAK
-1919 AKGVDIEY
+1919 AQTE
-1927 REQIEALLE
+1927 REVPSIH
-1936 DVELR
+1936 
-1941 QISLKET
+1941 T
-1948 DRRKSAYQFV
+1948 FV

-1967 HSIDPEYVDTISRK
+1967 HSIDPEYVDTISRT

-2004 GRLKNKLLSGQE
+2004 GRLKNRLLSNQA

-2030 LEESAKAQGRKAKVR
+2030 LEASSKVQGRKAKVR

-2052 EKSAQSLSGVWWG
+2052 EKSAQWLSGVWWG

-2113 VLQPLSRHAGRLK
+2113 VLQPLAKHTGRLK
-2126 GMLVQKQDY
+2126 GMLEQKRDY

-2186 AVQGVW
+2186 AVQSVW
-2192 DFLESYRPQIAA
+2192 DLLESYRPQIAA

-2215 WVQARPFKI
+2215 WVEARPFKI
-2224 MSADGVEVEMR
+2224 MSADGVEVELR
-2235 GGYYPAKYDRE
+2235 GGYYPAKYDLE
-2246 GSGAAEKNEATTDA
+2246 ADGAAEKNEASTEA
-2260 KAQTAAAGL
+2260 LAQAGAAGL

-2275 TFTKQRV
+2275 TFTKQRADQ
-2282 NEVKGRPLR
+2282 VKGRPLR
-2291 LSLTVA
+2291 LSLNVA
-2297 YDAVNEII
+2297 YDAFNEII
-2305 HDLTHREAVADAN
+2305 HDLTHREAIADAN

-2417 RGANELSEMMVN
+2417 RGANELSEMMAN

-2475 LMKAQDA
+2475 MMKAQDA
-2482 GMTQEDA
+2482 GMAQEDA

-2518 AKLFTVFYSY
+2518 TKLFTVFYSY

-2536 AATAMTERS
+2536 AATAMTERN

-2567 KSMITPGDDDD
+2567 KSLLTPGDDDD

-2616 YSGPSGVRPIADTY
+2616 YNGPSGVRPIADTY
-2630 KLAVQAKQG
+2630 KLAQQARQG

-2645 ATATINILGS
+2645 ATATINLLGS
-2655 VFGLPSAQIS
+2655 GFGLPSAQIN
-2665 RTIKGAQALEDDK
+2665 RTIKGAEALNKDK
-2678 TDNPAALLFGYDG
+2678 TDNPAALLFGYEG

>member
-170 LPALPKLNIPAAS
+170 LPALPMLNIPAAS
-183 DLIPEDVLRRFNE
+183 DLIPEDVLRRFDE

-268 NPAVGAAVMGTGS
+268 NPAVGATVMGTGS

-370 AGGAAGEAAAQAV
+370 AGGAAGEAVAQAV

-540 SEAAAEFEDMAKRA
+540 SEAAAEFEEMAKRA
-554 QEDAAAALRERQA
+554 QEDAASALRERQA

-648 HSTNPQDVIG
+648 HTETDIEFRN
-658 LWDDTTSARAI
+658 LWNGTSKAQAA
-669 FWTGIDN
+669 FLTDPHPKLENDFPELTGFSLSFDRSAVHHIRN
-676 QVAVEAA
+676 Q
-683 EASDY
+683 
-688 SHSISADVVRHIK
+688 
-701 NRHGNDADGQL
+701 HGNSATEMARGQIAISEEDVARIGDIVQDYDDVRFRDIPGTNNKRFVFVKSFDDGVL
-712 PVTAE
+712 LYMAE
-717 DLVKIP
+717 SSKKRRDLHTV
-723 EIIANYDE
+723 
-731 VRTNLQNPKTG
+731 
-742 GQRVAYAKRSKDS
+742 S
-755 LLIYLEEYVRSGNNL
+755 L
-770 KGVSMW
+770 W
-776 KYPPTADVG
+776 KFPPTANAHNKLEHAASLLNLTPVAGGGISHTG
-785 NVLAHITRPSLY
+785 NSTLDSEANQGVLYQSAEQT
-797 VQNGVAAYDNTTADT
+797 VEMQ
-812 GSNQDV
+812 
-818 LFQAATEEARQFEEV
+818 QFEET
-833 AAQYGGEEAYEQA
+833 AQKYGGEAAYKQA

-870 FGDWENDPKN
+870 FGDWENDPDN
-880 ASKVVNPNT
+880 ASKVVNEKT

-896 HGTAADFDVFDG
+896 HGTPLPLDKVTPNTGWQKDGSYIRQEPPFSRFKGGSYRGLIFTSTKQYVARTIAEDRSIEDTHTEGGYVFPLFLNAKKPFDIESIEQVDFALSKINGDVSILNYYGAEESTIQKSEAKSLAQDRNSWVLAEGRDFQNFYRENGFDAVLAKDNGDKYIAVFDP
-908 GLSGSKSNT
+908 T
-917 GAPENSFFFTDVSEV
+917 
-932 ASSYTVEYQGDFSTR
+932 
-947 YLNGGNVMPVFL
+947 
-959 NIRKPLKANAKG
+959 
-971 KNWRDIEYK
+971 
-980 GEWTD
+980 
-985 TNGLAEKSLQGKTDG
+985 
-1000 VIVKKVNDRG
+1000 
-1010 RGSVSAK
+1010 
-1017 HSTVFIAH
+1017 
-1025 TPNQIKS
+1025 QIKS
-1032 ATANSGAFSADNDS
+1032 ATDNSGAFSADDDS
-1046 ILHQD
+1046 ILYQD

-1059 GNTIALLKD
+1059 ADTIALLKN

-1097 ASEMTEGERQVLA
+1097 QSEMTESERQVLA

-1144 GMEAYLFEGTAP
+1144 GMEAYLFEGKAP
-1156 SEALRGVFSRVAR
+1156 SEALRSVFSRVAR

-1174 YRTLAGLN
+1174 YRSLLNLN

-1187 DIREVFGRLLASD
+1187 DIRGVFDRLLASD
-1200 EQIAE
+1200 GQIAE
-1205 AEYVN
+1205 TSYINGATLLFAE
-1210 GMKLLLDEDGEL
+1210 DAEFQ
-1222 RAMDEAARRE
+1222 AMDEAARRE

-1260 KEYKADFARAEMDA
+1260 KEYKTDFARAEMDA
-1274 RRSIMRQPVYRA
+1274 RRSIMKQPVYRA
-1286 WQLFTAKMT
+1286 WQLLTAKMT
-1295 DEDRIDGNSK
+1295 DENRIDGNSK

-1520 TAIAKLGGLNKDELV
+1520 AAIAKLGGLNKDELM

-1608 PREEKKAGEDVI
+1608 PREERKAGEDVA
-1620 NPFALNAV
+1620 NPFALTAV

-1658 HPDIAAGLILDE
+1658 HADLAAGLILDE
-1670 NGEPVFSDGLSGR
+1670 NGEPVFADG
-1683 DWYSRHYVP
+1683 V
-1692 REEKKAGED
+1692 E
-1701 VINPFALNAVR
+1701 
-1712 LDEDS
+1712 
-1717 LSGLPADWAQVLQER
+1717 
-1732 GMTAKTGGMHP
+1732 
-1743 DIAAGL
+1743 
-1749 ILDENGEP
+1749 
-1757 GFSDGLDLAQALA
+1757 LAQALA

-1789 EKGEVPTRA
+1789 EKGEVPTQA

-1806 AVHNEM
+1806 AVHNGL
-1812 RARLI
+1812 RARII
-1817 AGELNRLKASLG
+1817 AAELNRLNEAVG
-1829 SVSLLKQAARV
+1829 SAALLKQAAKV
-1840 AAKERVEQMKTR
+1840 LAKERVAQIKTR
-1852 DLRPSVFTRAEAAA
+1852 DLRPSVFTRQEAAA
-1866 AKSSE
+1866 SKAAE
-1871 KAFKAGNIEEAAAH
+1871 KAFKAGDTETAAAH
-1885 KRNQLIQNAL
+1885 KRSQLIQNAL
-1895 ARETLKAREEME
+1895 ARETLLAREEME
-1907 KTRRYLAKFDRV
+1907 KTRKYLAKFDRV
-1919 AKGVDIEY
+1919 QTGVDIAF

-1941 QISLKET
+1941 PLSLKET
-1948 DRRKSAYQFV
+1948 DRRKSAYRFV
-1958 REMEEAGIQ
+1958 QEMEAEGMA
-1967 HSIDPEYVDTISRK
+1967 HNLDPEYIDRISRT

-2004 GRLKNKLLSGQE
+2004 GRLKNRLLSNQA

-2030 LEESAKAQGRKAKVR
+2030 LEASAKAQGRKAKVR

-2052 EKSAQSLSGVWWG
+2052 EKSAQWLSGVWWG

-2113 VLQPLSRHAGRLK
+2113 VLQPLAKHTGRLK
-2126 GMLVQKQDY
+2126 GMLERKRDY

-2192 DFLESYRPQIAA
+2192 DLLESYRPQIAA

-2215 WVQARPFKI
+2215 WVEARPFKI
-2224 MSADGVEVEMR
+2224 MSADGVEVELR
-2235 GGYYPAKYDRE
+2235 GGYYPAKYDLE
-2246 GSGAAEKNEATTDA
+2246 ADGAAEKNEASTEA
-2260 KAQTAAAGL
+2260 LAQAGAAGL

-2275 TFTKQRV
+2275 TFTKQRADQ
-2282 NEVKGRPLR
+2282 VKGRPLR
-2291 LSLTVA
+2291 LSLNVA
-2297 YDAVNEII
+2297 YDAFNEII

-2417 RGANELSEMMVN
+2417 RGANELSEMMAN

-2475 LMKAQDA
+2475 MMKAQDA
-2482 GMTQEDA
+2482 GMAQEDA

-2518 AKLFTVFYSY
+2518 TKLFTVFYSY

-2536 AATAMTERS
+2536 AATAMTERN

-2567 KSMITPGDDDD
+2567 KSLLTPGDDDD

-2616 YSGPSGVRPIADTY
+2616 YNGPSGVRPIADTY
-2630 KLAVQAKQG
+2630 KLAQQARQG

-2645 ATATINILGS
+2645 ATATINLLGS
-2655 VFGLPSAQIS
+2655 GFGLPSAQIN
-2665 RTIKGAQALEDDK
+2665 RTIKGAEALNKDK
-2678 TDNPAALLFGYDG
+2678 TDNPAALLFGYEG
-2691 KK
+2691 K

>member
-1 MSLRE
+1 MSYRE
-6 SIERIEE
+6 AKKRADE
-13 YDRHRQFLIAQSE
+13 YLQHRRFLIAQSE

-56 PENAVLQEQ
+56 PENAVLREQ
-65 LDKIWRDTQGLGTLR
+65 LDKIWRDTQDSDALR
-80 GKMTDADFYD
+80 RRMMQPDFYD
-90 VAKDDTGALSVV
+90 VAKDDTGELSVV

-140 MPLGRDLGGLADMY
+140 MPLGRELGGLPDIY

-350 GARSVSGAAARTAGE
+350 GARSVSGAAARSAGE
-365 AGVQM
+365 AGIQM

-451 INESYG
+451 VNESYG
-457 EENSRLFFD
+457 EEGNKIFFD
-466 AQTLMQSGLAETVA
+466 GEALMQSGLAETVA
-480 QAVPHLAPQIEAAA
+480 QAIPYLAPQIEAAA
-494 ASGGMVEMT
+494 ATGGMVEMT

-683 EASDY
+683 DASDY

-723 EIIANYDE
+723 EIIANHDE

-742 GQRVAYAKRSKDS
+742 GQRVAYAKRSEDS
-755 LLIYLEEYVRSGNNL
+755 LLIYLEEYVRSRNNL

-797 VQNGVAAYDNTTADT
+797 VRNGVAAYDDTTADA
-812 GSNQDV
+812 GNNQDV
-818 LFQAATEEARQFEEV
+818 LFQSATEEARQF
-833 AAQYGGEEAYEQA
+833 
-846 KADGETVLT
+846 
-855 YRQWVQVRTPAFKEW
+855 
-870 FGDWENDPKN
+870 
-880 ASKVVNPNT
+880 
-889 GEPLVVY
+889 
-896 HGTAADFDVFDG
+896 
-908 GLSGSKSNT
+908 
-917 GAPENSFFFTDVSEV
+917 
-932 ASSYTVEYQGDFSTR
+932 
-947 YLNGGNVMPVFL
+947 
-959 NIRKPLKANAKG
+959 
-971 KNWRDIEYK
+971 
-980 GEWTD
+980 
-985 TNGLAEKSLQGKTDG
+985 
-1000 VIVKKVNDRG
+1000 
-1010 RGSVSAK
+1010 
-1017 HSTVFIAH
+1017 
-1025 TPNQIKS
+1025 
-1032 ATANSGAFSADNDS
+1032 SADDDS
-1046 ILHQD
+1046 ILYQD

-1059 GNTIALLKD
+1059 ADTIALLKN

-1088 IERDLRAVP
+1088 IERDLRTVP
-1097 ASEMTEGERQVLA
+1097 QSEMTESERQVLA

-1144 GMEAYLFEGTAP
+1144 GMEAYLFEGKAP

-1174 YRTLAGLN
+1174 YRSLLNLN

-1187 DIREVFGRLLASD
+1187 DIRGVFDRLLASD
-1200 EQIAE
+1200 GQIAE
-1205 AEYVN
+1205 TSYINGATLLFAE
-1210 GMKLLLDEDGEL
+1210 DAEFQ
-1222 RAMDEAARRE
+1222 AMDEAARRE

-1260 KEYKADFARAEMDA
+1260 KEYKTDFARAEMDA
-1274 RRSIMRQPVYRA
+1274 RRSIMKQPVYRA
-1286 WQLFTAKMT
+1286 WQLLTAKMT
-1295 DEDRIDGNSK
+1295 DENRIDGNSK

-1520 TAIAKLGGLNKDELV
+1520 AAIAKLGGLNKDELM

-1608 PREEKKAGEDVI
+1608 PREERKAGEDVA
-1620 NPFALNAV
+1620 NPFALTAV

-1658 HPDIAAGLILDE
+1658 HADLAAGLILDE
-1670 NGEPVFSDGLSGR
+1670 NGEPVFADG
-1683 DWYSRHYVP
+1683 V
-1692 REEKKAGED
+1692 E
-1701 VINPFALNAVR
+1701 
-1712 LDEDS
+1712 
-1717 LSGLPADWAQVLQER
+1717 
-1732 GMTAKTGGMHP
+1732 
-1743 DIAAGL
+1743 
-1749 ILDENGEP
+1749 
-1757 GFSDGLDLAQALA
+1757 LAQALA

-1789 EKGEVPTRA
+1789 EKGEVPTQA

-1806 AVHNEM
+1806 AVHNGL
-1812 RARLI
+1812 RARII
-1817 AGELNRLKASLG
+1817 AAELNRLNEAVG
-1829 SVSLLKQAARV
+1829 SAALLKQAAKV
-1840 AAKERVEQMKTR
+1840 LAKERVAQIKTR
-1852 DLRPSVFTRAEAAA
+1852 DLRPSVFTRQEAAA
-1866 AKSSE
+1866 AKAAE
-1871 KAFKAGNIEEAAAH
+1871 KAFKAGDTETAAAH
-1885 KRNQLIQNAL
+1885 KRSQLIQNAL
-1895 ARETLKAREEME
+1895 ARETLLAREEME
-1907 KTRRYLAKFDRV
+1907 KTRKYLAKFDRV
-1919 AKGVDIEY
+1919 QTGVDIAF

-1941 QISLKET
+1941 PLSLKET

-2004 GRLKNKLLSGQE
+2004 GRLKNRLLSNQA

-2030 LEESAKAQGRKAKVR
+2030 LEASSKVQGRKAKVR

-2052 EKSAQSLSGVWWG
+2052 EKSAQWLSGVWWG

-2113 VLQPLSRHAGRLK
+2113 VLQPLAKHTGRLK
-2126 GMLVQKQDY
+2126 GMLEQKRDY

-2165 SGWHLADVER
+2165 SGWHLVDVER

-2186 AVQGVW
+2186 AVQSVW
-2192 DFLESYRPQIAA
+2192 DLLESYRPQIAA

-2215 WVQARPFKI
+2215 WVEARPFKI
-2224 MSADGVEVEMR
+2224 MSADGVEVELR
-2235 GGYYPAKYDRE
+2235 GGYYPAKYDLE
-2246 GSGAAEKNEATTDA
+2246 ADGAAEKNEASTEA
-2260 KAQTAAAGL
+2260 LAQAGAAGL

-2275 TFTKQRV
+2275 TFTKQRADQ
-2282 NEVKGRPLR
+2282 VKGRPLR

-2332 HYGAAAKRQLTEA
+2332 HYGAAAKRQLTKA

-2417 RGANELSEMMVN
+2417 RGANELSEMMAN

-2475 LMKAQDA
+2475 MMKAQDA
-2482 GMTQEDA
+2482 GMAQEDA

-2518 AKLFTVFYSY
+2518 TKLFTVFYSY

-2536 AATAMTERS
+2536 AATAMTERN

-2567 KSMITPGDDDD
+2567 KSLLTPGDDDD

-2616 YSGPSGVRPIADTY
+2616 YNGPSGVRPIADTY
-2630 KLAVQAKQG
+2630 KLAQQARQG

-2645 ATATINILGS
+2645 ATATINLLGS
-2655 VFGLPSAQIS
+2655 GFGLPSAQIN
-2665 RTIKGAQALEDDK
+2665 RTIKGAEALNKDK
-2678 TDNPAALLFGYDG
+2678 TDNPAALLFGYEG

>member
-80 GKMTDADFYD
+80 GKMTDTDFYD

-183 DLIPEDVLRRFNE
+183 DLIPEDVLRRLNE

-350 GARSVSGAAARTAGE
+350 GARSVPGAAARTAGE

-742 GQRVAYAKRSKDS
+742 GQRVAYAKRSEDS
-755 LLIYLEEYVRSGNNL
+755 LLIYLEEYVRSRNNL

-797 VQNGVAAYDNTTADT
+797 VRNGVAAYDNTTADT

-870 FGDWENDPKN
+870 FGDWENDPDN
-880 ASKVVNPNT
+880 ASKVVNEKT

-896 HGTAADFDVFDG
+896 HGSKSGEFTVFDP
-908 GLSGSKSNT
+908 KQT
-917 GAPENSFFFTDVSEV
+917 GRRFGVGTHGKGFYFATDLGTAIYYGERPLH
-932 ASSYTVEYQGDFSTR
+932 E
-947 YLNGGNVMPVFL
+947 VFL
-959 NIRKPLKANAKG
+959 NIRNPL
-971 KNWRDIEYK
+971 
-980 GEWTD
+980 
-985 TNGLAEKSLQGKTDG
+985 
-1000 VIVKKVNDRG
+1000 DRG
-1010 RGSVSAK
+1010 EDTSEVDSRFSTSAK
-1017 HSTVFIAH
+1017 RKGYDGITGKDTLPWAETDEKEWVAFN
-1025 TPNQIKS
+1025 PNQIKS
-1032 ATANSGAFSADNDS
+1032 ATENSGAFSADDDS
-1046 ILHQD
+1046 ILYQD

-1059 GNTIALLKD
+1059 ADTIALLKN

-1088 IERDLRAVP
+1088 IERDLRTVP
-1097 ASEMTEGERQVLA
+1097 QSEMTEGERQVLA

-1144 GMEAYLFEGTAP
+1144 GMEAYLFEGKAP
-1156 SEALRGVFSRVAR
+1156 SEALRSVFSRVAR

-1174 YRTLAGLN
+1174 YRSLLNLN

-1187 DIREVFGRLLASD
+1187 DIRGVFDRLLASD
-1200 EQIAE
+1200 GQIAE
-1205 AEYVN
+1205 TSYINGATLLFAE
-1210 GMKLLLDEDGEL
+1210 DAEFQ
-1222 RAMDEAARRE
+1222 AMDEAARRE

-1241 LRDMAFSRNA
+1241 LRDMAFARNA

-1260 KEYKADFARAEMDA
+1260 KEYKADFARAEMAA
-1274 RRSIMRQPVYRA
+1274 RGSIMKQPVYRA
-1286 WQLFTAKMT
+1286 WQLLTAKMT
-1295 DEDRIDGNSK
+1295 DENRIDGNSK

-1311 RKAKVLQGKP
+1311 RKGKVLQGKP
-1321 VYTIETRRSPSNFKE
+1321 VYTIEKRRSPSNFKE

-1342 QVFAEAGN
+1342 QVFAKAGN

-1372 HSMNPFKAA
+1372 HGMNPFKAA

-1421 VTVLVREDVNSRRMY
+1421 VTVLVREDVNSKRMY

-1463 VNSGVLPTTQDSIAD
+1463 VNSGVLPTAQDSIAD

-1500 LKYKPKTDRTAL
+1500 LDFKPKTDRTAL

-1520 TAIAKLGGLNKDELV
+1520 AAIAKLGGLNKDELV
-1535 REWGLD
+1535 REWGID
-1541 AKDKIPAP
+1541 PKDKIAAP

-1608 PREEKKAGEDVI
+1608 PREERKAGEDVA
-1620 NPFALNAV
+1620 NPFALTAV

-1653 KTGGM
+1653 KKGGM

-1670 NGEPVFSDGLSGR
+1670 NGEPVFADG
-1683 DWYSRHYVP
+1683 V
-1692 REEKKAGED
+1692 E
-1701 VINPFALNAVR
+1701 
-1712 LDEDS
+1712 
-1717 LSGLPADWAQVLQER
+1717 
-1732 GMTAKTGGMHP
+1732 
-1743 DIAAGL
+1743 
-1749 ILDENGEP
+1749 
-1757 GFSDGLDLAQALA
+1757 LAQALA

-1789 EKGEVPTRA
+1789 EKGEVPTQA

-1806 AVHNEM
+1806 AVHNGL
-1812 RARLI
+1812 RARII
-1817 AGELNRLKASLG
+1817 AAELNRLNEAVG
-1829 SVSLLKQAARV
+1829 SAALLKQAAKV
-1840 AAKERVEQMKTR
+1840 LAKERVAQMKTR
-1852 DLRPSVFTRAEAAA
+1852 DLRPSVFTRQEAAA
-1866 AKSSE
+1866 AKAAE
-1871 KAFKAGNIEEAAAH
+1871 KAFKAGDTETAAAH
-1885 KRNQLIQNAL
+1885 KRSQLIQNAL
-1895 ARETLKAREEME
+1895 ARETLLAREEME
-1907 KTRRYLAKFDRV
+1907 KTRKYLAKFDRV
-1919 AKGVDIEY
+1919 QTGVDIAF

-1941 QISLKET
+1941 PLSLKET
-1948 DRRKSAYQFV
+1948 DRRKSAYRFV
-1958 REMEEAGIQ
+1958 QEMEAEGMA
-1967 HSIDPEYVDTISRK
+1967 HNLDSEYIDRISRT

-2004 GRLKNKLLSGQE
+2004 GRLKNRLLSNQA

-2030 LEESAKAQGRKAKVR
+2030 LEASAKAQGRKAKVR

-2052 EKSAQSLSGVWWG
+2052 EKSAQWLSGVWWG

-2113 VLQPLSRHAGRLK
+2113 VLQPLAKHTGRLK
-2126 GMLVQKQDY
+2126 GMLERKRDY

-2192 DFLESYRPQIAA
+2192 DLLESYRPQIAA

-2215 WVQARPFKI
+2215 WVEARPFKI
-2224 MSADGVEVEMR
+2224 MSADGVEVELR
-2235 GGYYPAKYDRE
+2235 GGYYPAKYDLE
-2246 GSGAAEKNEATTDA
+2246 ADGAAEKNEASTEA
-2260 KAQTAAAGL
+2260 LAQAGAAGL

-2275 TFTKQRV
+2275 TFTKQRADQ
-2282 NEVKGRPLR
+2282 VKGRPLR
-2291 LSLTVA
+2291 LSLNVA
-2297 YDAVNEII
+2297 YDAFNEII
-2305 HDLTHREAVADAN
+2305 HDLTHREAIADAN

-2377 FNVTSAAMQLTG
+2377 FNVTSAAMQLIG

-2410 AHPVAST
+2410 AHPIAST
-2417 RGANELSEMMVN
+2417 RGANELSEMMAN

-2443 SVNGSDGIIRRY
+2443 SVNGRDGIIRRY
-2455 AYWMMMRMQQI
+2455 AYWLMMRMQQI

-2475 LMKAQDA
+2475 MMKAQDA
-2482 GMTQEDA
+2482 GMAQEDA

-2518 AKLFTVFYSY
+2518 TKLFTVFYSY

-2536 AATAMTERS
+2536 AATAMTERN

-2561 ALTALF
+2561 ALTTLF
-2567 KSMITPGDDDD
+2567 KSLLTPGDDDE
-2578 DLAKKLAK
+2578 DLRKKLAK
-2586 EQISFMLGMFVGG
+2586 EQISFMFGMFVGG

-2604 MGDIATGGKFYG
+2604 LGDIATGGKFYG

-2630 KLAVQAKQG
+2630 KLAQQARQG

-2645 ATATINILGS
+2645 ATATINLLGS
-2655 VFGLPSAQIS
+2655 GFGLPSAQIN
-2665 RTIKGAQALEDDK
+2665 RTIKGAEALNKDK

-2691 KK
+2691 K

>member
-1 MSLRE
+1 MSSIWGQLRANVDKAIAERVSPEEAARRMRIAKE
-6 SIERIEE
+6 SGMPVSVV
-13 YDRHRQFLIAQSE
+13 D
-26 RSAGVSPDEAAK
+26 SAPDEAAALSETK
-38 RRQTA
+38 RLYGISGNLPT
-43 QRLGVSTQAVNDA
+43 
-56 PENAVLQEQ
+56 LQQ
-65 LDKIWRDTQGLGTLR
+65 MLLDPDRFR
-80 GKMTDADFYD
+80 
-90 VAKDDTGALSVV
+90 VAADDTGSLAVIS
-102 GELANSAGRG
+102 ELANSAGRG

-540 SEAAAEFEDMAKRA
+540 SEAAAEFEEMAKRA
-554 QEDAAAALRERQA
+554 HADAEAQLARQQE
-567 FDALKAQFKGELLD
+567 FDGLKARFKQELAA
-581 TGRMDAKGADDA
+581 TGRMNAQNADDA
-593 ASLWASHVQAYAG
+593 ASVWASHVQAYAG

-615 MERYGRLN
+615 MERYGRLS
-623 VVGDSLT
+623 VSGESLV
-630 REGVFSQ
+630 EDGVLNQ

-742 GQRVAYAKRSKDS
+742 GQRIAYAKRSEDS
-755 LLIYLEEYVRSGNNL
+755 LLIYLEEYVRSRNNL

-797 VQNGVAAYDNTTADT
+797 VRNGVAAYDDTTADA
-812 GSNQDV
+812 GINQDV
-818 LFQAATEEARQFEEV
+818 LFQSATEEARQFEET

-855 YRQWVQVRTPAFKEW
+855 YRQWVQVRTPAFKAW
-870 FGDWENDPKN
+870 FGDWENDPDN
-880 ASKVVNPNT
+880 ASKVVNEKT

-896 HGTAADFDVFDG
+896 HGSKSGEFTVFDP
-908 GLSGSKSNT
+908 KQT
-917 GAPENSFFFTDVSEV
+917 GRRFGVGTHGKGFYFATDLGTAIYYGERPLH
-932 ASSYTVEYQGDFSTR
+932 E
-947 YLNGGNVMPVFL
+947 VFL
-959 NIRKPLKANAKG
+959 NIRNPL
-971 KNWRDIEYK
+971 
-980 GEWTD
+980 
-985 TNGLAEKSLQGKTDG
+985 
-1000 VIVKKVNDRG
+1000 DRG
-1010 RGSVSAK
+1010 EDTSEVDSRFSTSAK
-1017 HSTVFIAH
+1017 RKGYDGITGKDTLPWAETDEKEWVAFN
-1025 TPNQIKS
+1025 PNQIKS
-1032 ATANSGAFSADNDS
+1032 ATDNSGAFSADDDS
-1046 ILHQD
+1046 ILYQD

-1059 GNTIALLKD
+1059 ADTIALLKN

-1088 IERDLRAVP
+1088 IERDLRTVP
-1097 ASEMTEGERQVLA
+1097 QSEMTEGERQVLA
-1110 DFQTALDWF
+1110 DFQTVLDWF

-1144 GMEAYLFEGTAP
+1144 GMEAYLFEGKAP
-1156 SEALRGVFSRVAR
+1156 SEALRSVFSRVAR

-1174 YRTLAGLN
+1174 YRSLLNLN

-1187 DIREVFGRLLASD
+1187 DIRGVFDRLLASD
-1200 EQIAE
+1200 GQIAE
-1205 AEYVN
+1205 TSYINGATLLFAE
-1210 GMKLLLDEDGEL
+1210 DAEFQ
-1222 RAMDEAARRE
+1222 AMDEAARRE

-1241 LRDMAFSRNA
+1241 LRDMAFARNA

-1260 KEYKADFARAEMDA
+1260 KEYKADFARAEMAA
-1274 RRSIMRQPVYRA
+1274 RGSIMKQPVYRA
-1286 WQLFTAKMT
+1286 WQLLTAKMT
-1295 DEDRIDGNSK
+1295 DENRIDGNSK

-1321 VYTIETRRSPSNFKE
+1321 VYTIEKRRSPSNFKE

-1342 QVFAEAGN
+1342 QVFAKAGN

-1372 HSMNPFKAA
+1372 HGMNPFKAA

-1421 VTVLVREDVNSRRMY
+1421 VTVLVREDVNSKRMY

-1463 VNSGVLPTTQDSIAD
+1463 VNSGVLPTAQDSIAD

-1500 LKYKPKTDRTAL
+1500 LDFKPKTDRTAL
-1512 DPSSDTLM
+1512 DPSSDSLM

-1535 REWGLD
+1535 REWGID
-1541 AKDKIPAP
+1541 PKDKIAAP

-1608 PREEKKAGEDVI
+1608 PREERKAGEDVA
-1620 NPFALNAV
+1620 NPFALTAV

-1658 HPDIAAGLILDE
+1658 HADLVVGLILDE
-1670 NGEPVFSDGLSGR
+1670 NGEPVFADG
-1683 DWYSRHYVP
+1683 V
-1692 REEKKAGED
+1692 E
-1701 VINPFALNAVR
+1701 
-1712 LDEDS
+1712 
-1717 LSGLPADWAQVLQER
+1717 
-1732 GMTAKTGGMHP
+1732 
-1743 DIAAGL
+1743 
-1749 ILDENGEP
+1749 
-1757 GFSDGLDLAQALA
+1757 LAQALA

-1789 EKGEVPTRA
+1789 EKGEVPTQA

-1806 AVHNEM
+1806 AVHNGL
-1812 RARLI
+1812 RARII
-1817 AGELNRLKASLG
+1817 AAELNRLNEAVG
-1829 SVSLLKQAARV
+1829 SAALLKQAAKV
-1840 AAKERVEQMKTR
+1840 LAKERVAQMKTR
-1852 DLRPSVFTRAEAAA
+1852 DLRPSVFTRQEAAA
-1866 AKSSE
+1866 AKAAE
-1871 KAFKAGNIEEAAAH
+1871 KAFKAGDTETAAAH
-1885 KRNQLIQNAL
+1885 KRSQLIQNAL
-1895 ARETLKAREEME
+1895 ARETLLAREEME
-1907 KTRRYLAKFDRV
+1907 KTRKYLAKFDRV
-1919 AKGVDIEY
+1919 QTGVDIAF

-1941 QISLKET
+1941 PLSLKET
-1948 DRRKSAYQFV
+1948 DRRKSAYRFV
-1958 REMEEAGIQ
+1958 QEMEAEGMA
-1967 HSIDPEYVDTISRK
+1967 HNLDPEYIDRISRT

-2004 GRLKNKLLSGQE
+2004 GRLKNRLLSNQA

-2030 LEESAKAQGRKAKVR
+2030 LEASAKAQGRKAKVR

-2052 EKSAQSLSGVWWG
+2052 EKSAQWLSGVWWG

-2113 VLQPLSRHAGRLK
+2113 VLQPLAKHTGRLK
-2126 GMLVQKQDY
+2126 GMLERKRDY

-2192 DFLESYRPQIAA
+2192 DLLESYRPQIAA

-2215 WVQARPFKI
+2215 WVEARPFKI
-2224 MSADGVEVEMR
+2224 MSADGVEVELR
-2235 GGYYPAKYDRE
+2235 GGYYPAKYDLE
-2246 GSGAAEKNEATTDA
+2246 ADGAAEKNEASTEA
-2260 KAQTAAAGL
+2260 LAQAGAAGL

-2275 TFTKQRV
+2275 TFTKQRADQ
-2282 NEVKGRPLR
+2282 VKGRPLR
-2291 LSLTVA
+2291 LSLNVA
-2297 YDAVNEII
+2297 YDAFNEII

-2318 RLLNSHTLDTLIRQ
+2318 RLLNSHTLDALIRQ

-2377 FNVTSAAMQLTG
+2377 FNVTLAAMQLIG

-2410 AHPVAST
+2410 AHPIAST
-2417 RGANELSEMMVN
+2417 RGANELSEMMAN

-2443 SVNGSDGIIRRY
+2443 SVNGRDGIIRRY
-2455 AYWMMMRMQQI
+2455 AYWLMMRMQQI

-2475 LMKAQDA
+2475 MMKAQDA
-2482 GMTQEDA
+2482 GMAQEDA

-2536 AATAMTERS
+2536 AATAMTERN

-2561 ALTALF
+2561 ALTTLF
-2567 KSMITPGDDDD
+2567 KSLLTPGDDDD
-2578 DLAKKLAK
+2578 DLVKKLAK

-2604 MGDIATGGKFYG
+2604 LGDIATGGKFYG
-2616 YSGPSGVRPIADTY
+2616 YNGPSGVRPIADTY
-2630 KLAVQAKQG
+2630 KLAQQARQG

-2645 ATATINILGS
+2645 ATATINLLGS
-2655 VFGLPSAQIS
+2655 GFGLPSAQIN
-2665 RTIKGAQALEDDK
+2665 RTIKGAEALNKDK
-2678 TDNPAALLFGYDG
+2678 TDNPAALLFGYEG
-2691 KK
+2691 K

>member
-1 MSLRE
+1 MSLL
-6 SIERIEE
+6 EE
-13 YDRHRQFLIAQSE
+13 KRKWDDYAQHRRFLIAQSE

-43 QRLGVSTQAVNDA
+43 QRLGVPVQAVNDA

-65 LDKIWRDTQGLGTLR
+65 FDKIWRDTQGLGTLR

-90 VAKDDTGALSVV
+90 VAKDDTEELSVI

-135 HLIRA
+135 HFIRA
-140 MPLGRDLGGLADMY
+140 MPLSRDLGALTDIY

-183 DLIPEDVLRRFNE
+183 DLIPEDVLHRFNE
-196 RRAKDYVGFDNWTN
+196 RRAKDYVSFDNWTN

-350 GARSVSGAAARTAGE
+350 GARSVSGAAARSAGE
-365 AGVQM
+365 AGIQM

-615 MERYGRLN
+615 MERYGRLS
-623 VVGDSLT
+623 VSGESLV
-630 REGVFSQ
+630 EDGVLNQ

-683 EASDY
+683 DASDY

-717 DLVKIP
+717 DLVRIP
-723 EIIANYDE
+723 EIITNYDE

-742 GQRVAYAKRSKDS
+742 GQRIAYAKRSEDS
-755 LLIYLEEYVRSGNNL
+755 LLIYLEEYVRSRNNL

-797 VQNGVAAYDNTTADT
+797 VRNGVAAYDNTTADA
-812 GSNQDV
+812 GNNQDV
-818 LFQAATEEARQFEEV
+818 LFQSATEEARQFEET
-833 AAQYGGEEAYEQA
+833 AAQYGGEAAYEQA

-870 FGDWENDPKN
+870 FGDWENDPDN
-880 ASKVVNPNT
+880 ASKVVNPKT

-896 HGTAADFDVFDG
+896 HGSKSGEFTVFDP
-908 GLSGSKSNT
+908 KQT
-917 GAPENSFFFTDVSEV
+917 GRRFGVGTHGKGFYFATDLGTAIYYGERPLH
-932 ASSYTVEYQGDFSTR
+932 E
-947 YLNGGNVMPVFL
+947 VFL
-959 NIRKPLKANAKG
+959 NIRNPL
-971 KNWRDIEYK
+971 
-980 GEWTD
+980 
-985 TNGLAEKSLQGKTDG
+985 
-1000 VIVKKVNDRG
+1000 DRG
-1010 RGSVSAK
+1010 EDTSEVDSRFSTSAK
-1017 HSTVFIAH
+1017 RKGYDGITGKDTLPWAEADEKEWVAFNS
-1025 TPNQIKS
+1025 NQIKS
-1032 ATANSGAFSADNDS
+1032 ATDNSGAFSADDDS
-1046 ILHQD
+1046 ILYQD

-1059 GNTIALLKD
+1059 ADTIALLKN

-1097 ASEMTEGERQVLA
+1097 QSEMTESERQVLA

-1144 GMEAYLFEGTAP
+1144 GMEAYLFEGKAP
-1156 SEALRGVFSRVAR
+1156 SEALRSVFSRVAR

-1174 YRTLAGLN
+1174 YRSLLNLN

-1187 DIREVFGRLLASD
+1187 DIRGVFDRLLASD
-1200 EQIAE
+1200 GQIAE
-1205 AEYVN
+1205 TSYINGATLLFAE
-1210 GMKLLLDEDGEL
+1210 DAEFQ
-1222 RAMDEAARRE
+1222 AMDEAARRE

-1241 LRDMAFSRNA
+1241 LRDMAFARNA

-1260 KEYKADFARAEMDA
+1260 KEYKADFARAEMAA
-1274 RRSIMRQPVYRA
+1274 RGSIMKQPVYRA
-1286 WQLFTAKMT
+1286 WQLLTAKMT
-1295 DEDRIDGNSK
+1295 DENRIDGNSK

-1321 VYTIETRRSPSNFKE
+1321 VYTIEKRRSPSNFKE

-1342 QVFAEAGN
+1342 QVFAKAGN

-1372 HSMNPFKAA
+1372 HGMNPFKAA

-1421 VTVLVREDVNSRRMY
+1421 VTVLVREDVNSKRMY

-1463 VNSGVLPTTQDSIAD
+1463 VNSGVLPTAQDSIAD

-1500 LKYKPKTDRTAL
+1500 LDFKPKTDRTAL
-1512 DPSSDTLM
+1512 DPSSDSLM

-1535 REWGLD
+1535 REWGID
-1541 AKDKIPAP
+1541 PKDKIAAP
-1549 VFGMP
+1549 VFSMP

-1608 PREEKKAGEDVI
+1608 PREERKAGEDVA
-1620 NPFALNAV
+1620 NPFALTAV

-1653 KTGGM
+1653 KKGGM

-1670 NGEPVFSDGLSGR
+1670 NGEPVFADG
-1683 DWYSRHYVP
+1683 V
-1692 REEKKAGED
+1692 E
-1701 VINPFALNAVR
+1701 
-1712 LDEDS
+1712 
-1717 LSGLPADWAQVLQER
+1717 
-1732 GMTAKTGGMHP
+1732 
-1743 DIAAGL
+1743 
-1749 ILDENGEP
+1749 
-1757 GFSDGLDLAQALA
+1757 LAQALA

-1789 EKGEVPTRA
+1789 EKGEVPTQA

-1806 AVHNEM
+1806 AVHNGL
-1812 RARLI
+1812 RARII
-1817 AGELNRLKASLG
+1817 AAELNRLNEAVG
-1829 SVSLLKQAARV
+1829 SAALLKQAAKV
-1840 AAKERVEQMKTR
+1840 LAKERVAQIKTR
-1852 DLRPSVFTRAEAAA
+1852 DLRPSVFTRQEAAA
-1866 AKSSE
+1866 AKAAE
-1871 KAFKAGNIEEAAAH
+1871 KAFKAGDTETAAAH
-1885 KRNQLIQNAL
+1885 KRSQLIQNAL
-1895 ARETLKAREEME
+1895 ARETLLAREEME
-1907 KTRRYLAKFDRV
+1907 KTRKYLAKFDRV
-1919 AKGVDIEY
+1919 QTGVDIAF

-1941 QISLKET
+1941 PLSLKET
-1948 DRRKSAYQFV
+1948 DRRKSAYRFV
-1958 REMEEAGIQ
+1958 QEMEAEGMA
-1967 HSIDPEYVDTISRK
+1967 HNLDPEYIDRISRT

-2004 GRLKNKLLSGQE
+2004 GRLKNRLLSNQA

-2030 LEESAKAQGRKAKVR
+2030 LEASSKVQGRKAKVR

-2052 EKSAQSLSGVWWG
+2052 EKSAQWLSGVWWG

-2113 VLQPLSRHAGRLK
+2113 VLQPLAKHTGRLK
-2126 GMLVQKQDY
+2126 GMLEQKRDY

-2186 AVQGVW
+2186 AVQSVW
-2192 DFLESYRPQIAA
+2192 DLLESYRPQIAA

-2215 WVQARPFKI
+2215 WVEARPFKI
-2224 MSADGVEVEMR
+2224 MSADGVEVELR
-2235 GGYYPAKYDRE
+2235 GGYYPAKYDLE
-2246 GSGAAEKNEATTDA
+2246 ADGAAEKNEASTEA
-2260 KAQTAAAGL
+2260 LAQAGAAGL

-2275 TFTKQRV
+2275 TFTKQRADQ
-2282 NEVKGRPLR
+2282 VKGRPLR

-2417 RGANELSEMMVN
+2417 RGANELSEMMAN

-2475 LMKAQDA
+2475 MMKAQDA
-2482 GMTQEDA
+2482 GMAQEDA

-2518 AKLFTVFYSY
+2518 TKLFTVFYSY

-2536 AATAMTERS
+2536 AATAMTERN

-2567 KSMITPGDDDD
+2567 KSLLTPGDDDD

-2616 YSGPSGVRPIADTY
+2616 YNGPSGVRPIADTY
-2630 KLAVQAKQG
+2630 KLAQQARQG

-2645 ATATINILGS
+2645 ATATINLLGS
-2655 VFGLPSAQIS
+2655 GFGLPSAQIN
-2665 RTIKGAQALEDDK
+2665 RTIKGAEALNKDK
-2678 TDNPAALLFGYDG
+2678 TDNPAALLFGYEG

>member
-1 MSLRE
+1 MSLL
-6 SIERIEE
+6 EE
-13 YDRHRQFLIAQSE
+13 KRKWDDYAQHRRFLIAQSE

-43 QRLGVSTQAVNDA
+43 QRLGVSTQAVSDA
-56 PENAVLQEQ
+56 PENAVLREQ
-65 LDKIWRDTQGLGTLR
+65 LDKIWRDTQDSDALR
-80 GKMTDADFYD
+80 RRMMQPDFYD

-135 HLIRA
+135 HFIRA

-466 AQTLMQSGLAETVA
+466 AQTLMQSGLSETVA

-540 SEAAAEFEDMAKRA
+540 SEAAAEFEEMAKRA
-554 QEDAAAALRERQA
+554 QEDAASALRERQA

-742 GQRVAYAKRSKDS
+742 GQRIAYAKRSEDS
-755 LLIYLEEYVRSGNNL
+755 LLIYLEEYVRSRNNL

-785 NVLAHITRPSLY
+785 NVLTHITRPSLY
-797 VQNGVAAYDNTTADT
+797 VRNGVAAYDNTTADT

-818 LFQAATEEARQFEEV
+818 LFQAATEEARQFEET
-833 AAQYGGEEAYEQA
+833 AAQYGGEAAYEQA

-855 YRQWVQVRTPAFKEW
+855 YRQWVQVRTPAFKAW
-870 FGDWENDPKN
+870 FGDWENDPDN
-880 ASKVVNPNT
+880 ASKVVNPKT

-896 HGTAADFDVFDG
+896 HGTDAEFNVFDRNELG
-908 GLSGSKSNT
+908 YHTYSNASNLFYGMT
-917 GAPENSFFFTDVSEV
+917 AGVGHWFNNQNLNETIDYGKRGIGA
-932 ASSYTVEYQGDFSTR
+932 
-947 YLNGGNVMPVFL
+947 FL
-959 NIRKPLKANAKG
+959 NIREPGYFDSVSDLAV
-971 KNWRDIEYK
+971 DIEYSGFIPEDK
-980 GEWTD
+980 RELWDFDD
-985 TNGLAEKSLQGKTDG
+985 TQEISNLVNEYVADLKDNQDKDGL
-1000 VIVKKVNDRG
+1000 IVDDEEYGGISYVAFD
-1010 RGSVSAK
+1010 A
-1017 HSTVFIAH
+1017 
-1025 TPNQIKS
+1025 NQIKS
-1032 ATANSGAFSADNDS
+1032 ATGNSGAFSADDDS
-1046 ILHQD
+1046 ILYQD

-1059 GNTIALLKD
+1059 ADTIALLKN

-1097 ASEMTEGERQVLA
+1097 QSEMTESERQVLA

-1144 GMEAYLFEGTAP
+1144 GMEAYLFEGKAP
-1156 SEALRGVFSRVAR
+1156 SEALRSVFSRVAR

-1174 YRTLAGLN
+1174 YRSLLNLN

-1187 DIREVFGRLLASD
+1187 DIRGVFDRLLASD
-1200 EQIAE
+1200 GQIAE
-1205 AEYVN
+1205 TSYINGATLLFAE
-1210 GMKLLLDEDGEL
+1210 DAEFQ
-1222 RAMDEAARRE
+1222 AMDEAAQRE

-1241 LRDMAFSRNA
+1241 LRDMAFARNA

-1260 KEYKADFARAEMDA
+1260 KEYKADFARAEMAA
-1274 RRSIMRQPVYRA
+1274 RGSIMKQPVYRA
-1286 WQLFTAKMT
+1286 WQLLTAKMT
-1295 DEDRIDGNSK
+1295 DENRIDGNSK

-1321 VYTIETRRSPSNFKE
+1321 VYTIDMRTAPQGFKA
-1336 LRAWAS
+1336 LREWA
-1342 QVFAEAGN
+1342 QDIFDKAGN
-1350 KAVNPEIGEIVFND
+1350 QAANPEIGTVLLNER
-1364 KSVKDSVA
+1364 SVRDSIA
-1372 HSMNPFKAA
+1372 HGMNPFKAE
-1381 AFEAVPDVIRSGVV
+1381 AFQAVPDVIAKGAVVHRGENPENGVRY
-1395 VAQAEHGAMRSHYIS
+1395 AYIS
-1410 APVKIEGVEDI
+1410 APVVIEGKEDI
-1421 VTVLVREDVNSRRMY
+1421 VTVLVRDSGDGGRMY
-1436 LHSVITKEKL
+1436 LHSVATKESI
-1446 LNAGDTETAD
+1446 LNASDTETTEIS
-1456 VGRETGQ
+1456 RETGK
-1463 VNSGVLPTTQDSIAD
+1463 VNSGYIANI
-1478 TDVSQPHGKL
+1478 
-1488 QSEDVASVLRSY
+1488 LRSY

-1512 DPSSDTLM
+1512 DPSSDSLM

-1535 REWGLD
+1535 REWGID
-1541 AKDKIPAP
+1541 PKDKIAAP

-1608 PREEKKAGEDVI
+1608 PREERKAGEDVA
-1620 NPFALNAV
+1620 NPFALTAV

-1653 KTGGM
+1653 KKGGM

-1670 NGEPVFSDGLSGR
+1670 NGEPVFADG
-1683 DWYSRHYVP
+1683 V
-1692 REEKKAGED
+1692 E
-1701 VINPFALNAVR
+1701 
-1712 LDEDS
+1712 
-1717 LSGLPADWAQVLQER
+1717 
-1732 GMTAKTGGMHP
+1732 
-1743 DIAAGL
+1743 
-1749 ILDENGEP
+1749 
-1757 GFSDGLDLAQALA
+1757 LAQALA

-1789 EKGEVPTRA
+1789 EKGEVPTQA

-1806 AVHNEM
+1806 AVHNGL
-1812 RARLI
+1812 RARII
-1817 AGELNRLKASLG
+1817 AAELNRLNEAVG
-1829 SVSLLKQAARV
+1829 SAALLKQAAKV
-1840 AAKERVEQMKTR
+1840 LAKERVAQMKTR
-1852 DLRPSVFTRAEAAA
+1852 DLRPSVFTRQEAAA
-1866 AKSSE
+1866 AKAAE
-1871 KAFKAGNIEEAAAH
+1871 KAFKAGDTETAAAH
-1885 KRNQLIQNAL
+1885 KRSQLIQNAL
-1895 ARETLKAREEME
+1895 ARETLLAREEME
-1907 KTRRYLAKFDRV
+1907 KTRKYLAKFDRV
-1919 AKGVDIEY
+1919 QMGVDIAF

-1941 QISLKET
+1941 PLSLKET
-1948 DRRKSAYQFV
+1948 DRRKSAYRFV
-1958 REMEEAGIQ
+1958 QEMEAEGMA
-1967 HSIDPEYVDTISRK
+1967 HNLDPEYIDRISRT

-2004 GRLKNKLLSGQE
+2004 GRLKNRLLSNQA

-2030 LEESAKAQGRKAKVR
+2030 LEASSKVQGRKAKVR

-2052 EKSAQSLSGVWWG
+2052 EKSAQWLSGVWWG

-2113 VLQPLSRHAGRLK
+2113 VLQPLAKHTGRLK
-2126 GMLVQKQDY
+2126 GMLEQKRDY

-2186 AVQGVW
+2186 AVQSVW
-2192 DFLESYRPQIAA
+2192 DLLESYRPQIAA

-2215 WVQARPFKI
+2215 WVEARPFKI
-2224 MSADGVEVEMR
+2224 MSADGVEVELR
-2235 GGYYPAKYDRE
+2235 GGYYPAKYDLE
-2246 GSGAAEKNEATTDA
+2246 ADGAAEKNEASTEA
-2260 KAQTAAAGL
+2260 LAQAGAAGL

-2282 NEVKGRPLR
+2282 DQVKGRPLR

-2417 RGANELSEMMVN
+2417 RGANELSEMMAN

-2475 LMKAQDA
+2475 MMKAQDA
-2482 GMTQEDA
+2482 GMAQEDV

-2518 AKLFTVFYSY
+2518 TKLFTVFYSY

-2536 AATAMTERS
+2536 AATAMTERN

-2567 KSMITPGDDDD
+2567 KSLLTPGDDDD

-2616 YSGPSGVRPIADTY
+2616 YNGPSGVRPIADTY
-2630 KLAVQAKQG
+2630 KLAQQARQG

-2645 ATATINILGS
+2645 ATATINLLGS
-2655 VFGLPSAQIS
+2655 GFGLPSAQIN
-2665 RTIKGAQALEDDK
+2665 RTIKGAEALNKDK
-2678 TDNPAALLFGYDG
+2678 TDNPAALLFGYEG